1 MKQHGRASLRRCLAV
16 LFAALMVFSVLPLTA
31 MAEGIEGLSD
41 NTAKAAVGGAEALA
55 IGGEERPNATTV
67 YYKPV
72 TSIDTSKQYLITAT
86 YSGTVYAMTSEY
98 YSSSSNLQAAS
109 LTADGNGYIQ
119 ASDNTA
125 IDNTYLWTF
134 STTSG
139 GKVTNVSTGTQLYFY
154 ISSITLMSSGDTLVY
169 SGGNLYYS
177 GSSSYYLRYYS
188 SYSYFTATSYSSSAS
203 TITLYERVE
212 EDVAAAAESVEVNPS
227 VHAMAPNAT
236 KQLTATVYPTDAANK
251 NVTWTSDNNAVA
263 TVDAAGIVTAKTVGK
278 ATITATTAD
287 GGYTDTCVVTVTNNA
302 TKEVTM
308 FVNTLHAVPNEDY
321 LIGYTT
327 TSGETYIMSNAVS
340 NTSYLAAAEATLST
354 VDDVCGVADTTSC
367 ITALSD
373 GSEIPTTHQWYFG
386 ADADLYYTTIQNRAT
401 NYYLQRAAG
410 SNADTY
416 VDLSTAQNETTNGT
430 QSWARGTRSEGD
442 VTFIC
447 HINSQGTAYHF
458 VTFNTTNGDFRTY
471 YNTTGTGYTV
481 DLYVKR
487 TVTVVDSSATPTPTP
502 APGDEYKY
510 VVADQ
515 LEDGGE
521 YIIVAADTY
530 AVSNNTVGSYGHYLS
545 PVSVTISGDE
555 CVVDSSVNVNE
566 ILWQAEGNTTDGF
579 TLKSLDDDKYM
590 TLDSS
595 EFLYP
600 GSGTEAI
607 KWKYDGTDLANS
619 ADSNGYYYLSYSDA
633 STSYPQRFTTSK
645 NTGNSIKIYRKV
657 NVQASTEP
665 NLTIEPAELTV
676 LLGGSGT
683 LTATAANIPE
693 SATDISYA
701 WTSDSES
708 VATVASVVGNPS
720 TATVTPVAT
729 GKATIT
735 CTVTYNE
742 GGAQQTLTA
751 TAVVNVVENYQVA
764 SITVPFAIRLELDK
778 GTVITPV
785 VVTAPEGGVY
795 GTDYTIEYVCDNE
808 SVADIAANGEVFTV
822 TAKSTGTVTV
832 TFTAINSHDSTQRV
846 SGSTVITVKKAD
858 LIPAPEIG
866 EGGGEKPI
874 YKKVY
879 VLVDNVEEADGNYI
893 IATSSSEGTAY
904 ALYDNGSSSY
914 VQRGSVTIQSGSTDI
929 YGAYG
934 KYIEPSS
941 DAYVWEWRY
950 DSTNSTYGRRG
961 TVWNV
966 GTGRGL
972 RNNSGSATMDP
983 EYASYVYSI
992 PLTSGGNRIMNR
1004 SSNSSYYLY
1013 YSSGYT
1019 WSTSYAGTFYFYK
1032 EMIVQTGTESVD
1044 SGVEIYLD
1052 GEKISQKEKAIEG
1065 VVQGQESSVTL
1076 TGTPVNIPAGATN
1089 KSAVWTLTKT
1099 DGAIKSVDSSSGVV
1113 TLAGSLGYGIIE
1125 VTYTYTYG
1133 GTTYTVK
1140 NYTKLVVSSFKPMTG
1155 TGETVT
1161 KRTIYKLV
1169 TSLTDGKNYIIVNG
1183 SSAAGTRQALKPG
1196 GDNSTLF
1203 SGTYT
1208 PPNGGT
1214 ASPYTAYIVGD
1225 GEVVVNAADSVSS
1238 VRYIETDD
1246 MHVVWRYDAD
1256 DASTSN
1262 YGYFTNVGTARK
1274 LTFDNEL
1281 EGYTSYYMLTA
1292 DDTFSNAWYYSNNKI
1307 YMPNNSY
1314 YAGIYT
1320 TKVSGGGYRL
1330 YTSATSTSSSSLQSF
1345 YIFEETE
1352 IETVSTAEV
1361 SVDIYDGSKLVSG
1374 GVVSVN
1380 DTSSTLPLT
1389 AQTNYNGTGQI
1400 AWSIISGEN
1409 IASIDQNGVVT
1420 FAANTSG
1427 KVLVQ
1432 VTFTFGDGQ
1441 TATNY
1446 VTLDVRSGGQLTD
1459 TSDRDNF
1466 PEYPNEGSV
1475 RLEKT
1480 ADADETEF
1488 AKTGVGTVELFVRG
1502 VPVQSKGVDVV
1513 LVVDTSG
1520 SMEYDLTGAAATSG
1534 NDKMSIAKAAA
1545 INFANTLLTVTNP
1558 DGTISYTD
1566 NRLAVVSFASD
1577 AAVLTG
1583 TSPLVADS
1591 RALVSVNSSSDMSS
1605 ITTAINSMSA
1615 NGGTNYDAAFKT
1627 AYDILR
1633 DAQEQGGDRKQ
1644 YVVFVT
1650 DGAPGIYN
1658 NAKLDSTTFPKAGDY
1673 YTTTEIET
1681 MSAQWYNWTQGV
1693 APVWSSMPTA
1703 AANNFAEYAYADNIY
1718 AAAIKGTTFAGSNFK
1733 DSWKTNLDITA
1744 MLGAGIYGIS
1754 LGMKGGSQIIGLKT
1768 DSSGTTGWTAFTSAQ
1783 CTNLINRLCN
1793 KDIFAADSTEELTAA
1808 FEKIGKE
1815 VLQAGTNATVRDTI
1829 GADYD
1834 LQIKPFNY
1842 IDTANPRETDFESSI
1857 EVRKYTVDANGNRTG
1872 AYETIEKVTFNAAG
1886 TEAYSTLKT
1895 GNIMTWDGEN
1905 YTITAENFTYTSS
1918 DKRFVWKFDTIVSD
1932 DMAIRFNVY
1941 LTGTKEGSRE
1951 GGLYDT
1957 NSWANLTYTNY
1968 LGTDCRLA
1976 FEKPA
1981 LPWQNARVTYKF
1993 FLVDVNGNPV
2003 NKDGTRVNYANLTY
2017 VGTEKTIK
2025 LGDAAFTA
2033 MSGADGRYSVELN
2046 AATLK
2051 ALQSEL
2057 SAYALYD
2064 ESAAVTIHTDT
2075 TGAWGGYSITKGNTP
2090 DTTAVWPKPGAK
2102 ESFADVAD
2110 AAGNNFTNITVA
2122 FAVVFNV
2129 KLIPDAVVIDFG
2141 LPVDINVMQNDL
2153 VSQVSGR
2160 LYGLTLN
2167 TEAAPDFESAYTVS
2181 VAKVTTVGEKL
2192 SGLKYGHATIQNET
2206 TVRYTPG
2213 SMQMSQ
2219 PEVFGYEVS
2228 GTSDVNGVMT
2238 TKYIRSTVTVIPAT
2252 TIYYE
2257 DNFSNTDGTSYIT
2270 YNNGVSR
2277 WELVGQGVSGTVVQ
2291 DTDYVGS
2298 GNNYGYDS
2306 HYDNCTTFS
2315 LNQAHKVTVTREN
2328 YESILADSTK
2338 TWPTASFRF
2347 TGTGFD
2353 VISLTN
2359 ADTGMIMVQV
2369 KDTNGTIVRSVFV
2382 DTYYS
2387 AVEVS
2392 GDLYQIPVI
2401 NIYDLPHGTYDV
2413 TITVPYLEMFD
2424 HTGSNGQPRG
2434 SYDMYIDG
2442 IRIYNPADGNEAAH
2456 GAHTEDDE
2464 AYPYVQELRN
2474 MMLAAAGDGPLSGP
2488 VFVDGNADTLQA
2500 SEYASNGPNNEV
2512 YLVGGQAIV
2521 FALQTVG
2528 KTKPAG
2534 VYVSMKSPTGEVKV
2548 RYGSA
2553 DETVSESTG
2562 LKYEERNMVTTSDM
2576 YYEIPENVLSWE
2588 KQPDGTWK
2596 TKVAVEIAN
2605 ISKREQRQILA
2616 LTNLKVTYASE
2627 PENGGEV
2634 RFTTTQQQSQVAYTQ
2649 IRDLMAEL
2657 YADSYDTEIRSAAFA
2672 TRTIDVNKTTELN
2685 VVTSTDANALIIRDK
2700 KGNVITPESISYEDK
2715 DGERHWKL
2723 TMTHKVSGI
2732 YIYKVSVE
2740 AAYGIMTDTPA
2751 TVVAYVVPGSV
2762 VRPRPS
2768 MPKPPL
2774 FGWM

>member
-1 MKQHGRASLRRCLAV
+1 MPERLYAGFEEATPIKRLSPHNERILKSKGVRLMKQYGRASLRRCLAV

-67 YYKPV
+67 
-72 TSIDTSKQYLITAT
+72 
-86 YSGTVYAMTSEY
+86 
-98 YSSSSNLQAAS
+98 
-109 LTADGNGYIQ
+109 
-119 ASDNTA
+119 
-125 IDNTYLWTF
+125 
-134 STTSG
+134 
-139 GKVTNVSTGTQLYFY
+139 
-154 ISSITLMSSGDTLVY
+154 
-169 SGGNLYYS
+169 
-177 GSSSYYLRYYS
+177 
-188 SYSYFTATSYSSSAS
+188 
-203 TITLYERVE
+203 
-212 EDVAAAAESVEVNPS
+212 ESVEVNPS
-227 VHAMAPNAT
+227 VHAMAPNTT

-251 NVTWTSDNNAVA
+251 NVTWTSDNNAIA
-263 TVDAAGIVTAKTVGK
+263 TVDAAGIVTAKTVGT

-287 GGYTDTCVVTVTNNA
+287 GSCTDTCVVTVTNNA

-327 TSGETYIMSNAVS
+327 NGDTYIMSNEVS
-340 NTSYLAAAEATLST
+340 NTSYLAAAGATLST
-354 VDDVCGVADTTSC
+354 VVDVCGVTDTTSC

-373 GSEIPTTHQWYFG
+373 GSAIPTTHQWYFG

-401 NYYLQRAAG
+401 DYYLQRAEG
-410 SNADTY
+410 SGDPTY
-416 VDLSTAQNETTNGT
+416 VGLLTAQTATTTGN
-430 QSWARGTRSEGD
+430 QSWTRGTSSEGD
-442 VTFIC
+442 VTFIY
-447 HINSQGTAYHF
+447 HRQGTKYHF
-458 VTFNTTNGDFRTY
+458 VTFDTENSCFGTY
-471 YNTTGTGYTV
+471 YNTIGKGGTV

-487 TVTVVDSSATPTPTP
+487 TVTVVDP
-502 APGDEYKY
+502 ASPEPG
-510 VVADQ
+510 V
-515 LEDGGE
+515 
-521 YIIVAADTY
+521 
-530 AVSNNTVGSYGHYLS
+530 
-545 PVSVTISGDE
+545 
-555 CVVDSSVNVNE
+555 
-566 ILWQAEGNTTDGF
+566 
-579 TLKSLDDDKYM
+579 
-590 TLDSS
+590 
-595 EFLYP
+595 
-600 GSGTEAI
+600 
-607 KWKYDGTDLANS
+607 
-619 ADSNGYYYLSYSDA
+619 
-633 STSYPQRFTTSK
+633 
-645 NTGNSIKIYRKV
+645 
-657 NVQASTEP
+657 
-665 NLTIEPAELTV
+665 TIEPAELTV
-676 LLGGSGT
+676 LPNGSGT
-683 LTATAANIPE
+683 LTATAVNIPE
-693 SATDISYA
+693 SASYE
-701 WTSDSES
+701 WTSGSES
-708 VATVASVVGNPS
+708 VATVASAAGNPS

-729 GKATIT
+729 GTATIT
-735 CTVTYNE
+735 CTVTYNNE

-751 TAVVNVVENYQVA
+751 TAVVNVVESIQVA

-808 SVADIAANGEVFTV
+808 SVADITTANGKVFTV

-832 TFTAINSHDSTQRV
+832 TFIAVNLRDNTQRV
-846 SGSTVITVKKAD
+846 SGSTVITVKEAG
-858 LIPAPEIG
+858 LIPAPET
-866 EGGGEKPI
+866 GGGEKPI

-879 VLVDNVEEADGNYI
+879 VLVDDVEKADGNYI
-893 IATSSSEGTAY
+893 IATSNSAGAAY

-914 VQRGSVTIQSGSTDI
+914 VQRGSVTIRSGSTGI

-941 DAYVWEWRY
+941 DSYVWGWRY
-950 DSTNSTYGRRG
+950 NSTDSTYGRRG
-961 TVWNV
+961 AVWNV
-966 GTGRGL
+966 GTGKGL
-972 RNNSGSATMDP
+972 YYATDSLNATVDSSHAVYWYSNPSSSAAHYITRRPSSSYLYYLGYNSSTYPYMWFD
-983 EYASYVYSI
+983 
-992 PLTSGGNRIMNR
+992 
-1004 SSNSSYYLY
+1004 SSYY
-1013 YSSGYT
+1013 GNQ
-1019 WSTSYAGTFYFYK
+1019 FYFYK
-1032 EMIVQTGTESVD
+1032 EMIVQTGTEPVD

-1099 DGAIKSVDSSSGVV
+1099 DGAIESVDSSSGVV
-1113 TLAGSLGYGIIE
+1113 TLAGGLGYGIIE
-1125 VTYTYTYG
+1125 ITYTYTYG

-1183 SSAAGTRQALKPG
+1183 SSVAGTRQALKPG

-1208 PPNGGT
+1208 PDGGT

-1246 MHVVWRYDAD
+1246 SNVVWRYSAAD
-1256 DASTSN
+1256 SSTAN

-1307 YMPNNSY
+1307 YILSGSY
-1314 YAGIYT
+1314 YAGIY

-1330 YTSATSTSSSSLQSF
+1330 YTSATSTSSSYLQSF

-1389 AQTNYNGTGQI
+1389 AQTNYNGTDGQI

-1545 INFANTLLTVTNP
+1545 INFANTLLTVKNP
-1558 DGTISYTD
+1558 DGTTSYTD

-1577 AAVLTG
+1577 ASVLTG

-1591 RALVSVNSSSDMSS
+1591 RALVSVNSSSDMTS
-1605 ITTAINSMSA
+1605 ITTAISSMSA
-1615 NGGTNYDAAFKT
+1615 TGGTNYDAAFKT

-1633 DAQEQGGDRKQ
+1633 DAQKQGGDRKQ

-1658 NAKLDSTTFPKAGDY
+1658 NAELDSTTFPKAGDY

-1693 APVWSSMPTA
+1693 APVWSSMPADA
-1703 AANNFAEYAYADNIY
+1703 AANFAEYAYADNIY

-1733 DSWKTNLDITA
+1733 DSWKTDLDITA

-1842 IDTANPRETDFESSI
+1842 IDKANPRQTDFESSI
-1857 EVRKYTVDANGNRTG
+1857 EVRKYTVDGNGNRTG
-1872 AYETIEKVTFNAAG
+1872 AYETIEKVTFNAYG

-1895 GNIMTWDGEN
+1895 GNIMTLDGEN

-1918 DKRFVWKFDTIVSD
+1918 NKRFVWKFDTIISD

-1941 LTGTKEGSRE
+1941 LTGTREGSRE

-1968 LGTDCRLA
+1968 LGTDCRLT

-1993 FLVDVNGNPV
+1993 FLVDESGRPV
-2003 NKDGTRVNYANLTY
+2003 NKDGALVNYANLTY

-2025 LGDAAFTA
+2025 LGDAAFVET
-2033 MSGADGRYSVELN
+2033 SDGRYSVELS
-2046 AATLK
+2046 AAALK

-2064 ESAAVTIHTDT
+2064 VRAAVTIRTDT
-2075 TGAWGGYSITKGNTP
+2075 MGTWGGYSITKGNTP
-2090 DTTAVWPKPGAK
+2090 DTTAVWPKPGA
-2102 ESFADVAD
+2102 D
-2110 AAGNNFTNITVA
+2110 ATFDGVDDAENNFTNVTVA

-2160 LYGLTLN
+2160 LYGLTTN
-2167 TEAAPDFESAYTVS
+2167 TTAAPEVANAYDEPVAS
-2181 VAKVTTVGEKL
+2181 VTAIGTKL
-2192 SGLKYGHATIQNET
+2192 NLTYGHATIRNDT
-2206 TVRYTPG
+2206 TIRYTPS
-2213 SMQMSQ
+2213 SMQMNQ
-2219 PEVFGYEVS
+2219 PEVFGYEVT
-2228 GTSDVNGVMT
+2228 GTSEVDGT

-2257 DNFSNTDGTSYIT
+2257 DNFSNSDGTSYIT
-2270 YNNGVSR
+2270 YNNGVSE
-2277 WELVGQGVSGTVVQ
+2277 WKLVGQGVSGTVVQ

-2306 HYDNCTTFS
+2306 HYDNCATFS
-2315 LNQAHKVTVTREN
+2315 LNQAHKVTVTKAQ
-2328 YESILADSTK
+2328 YDSIPAGSTE

-2369 KDTNGTIVRSVFV
+2369 RKTNGDIVKSVFV

-2387 AVEVS
+2387 GEGVEVN
-2392 GDLYQIPVI
+2392 GNLYQIPVI

-2424 HTGSNGQPRG
+2424 HTGIDGQPSG

-2442 IRIYNPADGNEAAH
+2442 IRIYNPAGDNAAAH

-2474 MMLAAAGDGPLSGP
+2474 MMLAAAGDQLSGP
-2488 VFVDGNADTLQA
+2488 VFVDGNAETVDA

-2512 YLVGGQAIV
+2512 YLASGQAIV

-2528 KTKPAG
+2528 KIKPAG

-2548 RYGSA
+2548 QYGNAA
-2553 DETVSESTG
+2553 DTVNPSTG

-2588 KQPDGTWK
+2588 KQQNGTWK
-2596 TKVAVEIAN
+2596 TKVAVQIAN
-2605 ISKREQRQILA
+2605 SGTKGQILA
-2616 LTNLKVTYASE
+2616 LTNLKVTYASA
-2627 PENGGEV
+2627 PTNGEV

-2751 TVVAYVVPGSV
+2751 TVVAYVVPRSV
-2762 VRPRPS
+2762 VRPKPS

>member
-72 TSIDTSKQYLITAT
+72 ESIDPSKQYLITKT
-86 YSGTVYAMTSEY
+86 DGGTVYAMTSEY
-98 YSSSSNLQAAS
+98 YSQSGGLQAVS
-109 LTADGNGYIQ
+109 LTADSNGYIQ

-125 IDNTYLWTF
+125 IDDTYLWTF
-134 STTSG
+134 STTNG
-139 GKVTNVSTGTQLYFY
+139 GKVKNAETNTYLAANAYSYLILSDSGATFSYGSNQLSSADVSSYPY
-154 ISSITLMSSGDTLVY
+154 IAF
-169 SGGNLYYS
+169 
-177 GSSSYYLRYYS
+177 SSSYK
-188 SYSYFTATSYSSSAS
+188 YFNFDSSAA
-203 TITLYERVE
+203 TITLYERVVE
-212 EDVAAAAESVEVNPS
+212 AKSVEVNPP
-227 VHAMAPNAT
+227 VHAMAPNAI
-236 KQLTATVYPTDAANK
+236 KQLTAVVYPTNATNK
-251 NVTWTSDNNAVA
+251 NVTWTSNNDAVA
-263 TVDAAGIVTAKTVGK
+263 TVDDKGLVTANAVGT
-278 ATITATTAD
+278 ATITATTED

-308 FVNTLHAVPNEDY
+308 FVNTLHAIPNEDY

-327 TSGETYIMSNAVS
+327 ESGHTYIMSNEVS
-340 NTSYLAAAEATLST
+340 NTNYLKAAGATLST
-354 VDDVCGVADTTSC
+354 VGDVCGVTDTTSC
-367 ITALSD
+367 VTALSD

-386 ADADLYYTTIQNRAT
+386 ADADLDYTTIQNKET
-401 NYYLQRAAG
+401 NYYLQRAEG
-410 SNADTY
+410 SGAPTY
-416 VDLSTAQNETTNGT
+416 VGLSTAQNATTTGN
-430 QSWARGTRSEGD
+430 QSCTRGTSSQGD

-447 HINSQGTAYHF
+447 HINSSSTAYHF
-458 VTFNTTNGDFRTY
+458 VTFDTTYGDFRTY

-481 DLYVKR
+481 DLYAKR
-487 TVTVVDSSATPTPTP
+487 TVTVVDP
-502 APGDEYKY
+502 ASPEPG
-510 VVADQ
+510 V
-515 LEDGGE
+515 
-521 YIIVAADTY
+521 
-530 AVSNNTVGSYGHYLS
+530 
-545 PVSVTISGDE
+545 
-555 CVVDSSVNVNE
+555 
-566 ILWQAEGNTTDGF
+566 
-579 TLKSLDDDKYM
+579 
-590 TLDSS
+590 
-595 EFLYP
+595 
-600 GSGTEAI
+600 
-607 KWKYDGTDLANS
+607 
-619 ADSNGYYYLSYSDA
+619 
-633 STSYPQRFTTSK
+633 
-645 NTGNSIKIYRKV
+645 
-657 NVQASTEP
+657 
-665 NLTIEPAELTV
+665 TIEPAELTV
-676 LLGGSGT
+676 LLNGSGT
-683 LTATAANIPE
+683 LTATAVNIPE

-701 WTSDSES
+701 WTSGSES
-708 VATVASVVGNPS
+708 VATVASVKGNPS
-720 TATVTPVAT
+720 TAAVMHAAIGT
-729 GKATIT
+729 ATIT

-751 TAVVNVVENYQVA
+751 TATVNVVENYQVA
-764 SITVPFAIRLELDK
+764 SITVPSAISLELDK

-795 GTDYTIEYVCDNE
+795 ETDYTIEYVCDNAN
-808 SVADIAANGEVFTV
+808 VADITTANGEVFTV
-822 TAKSTGTVTV
+822 TAKSAGTVTV
-832 TFTAINSHDSTQRV
+832 TFTAINSHNNTQRV
-846 SGSTVITVKKAD
+846 SGSTVITVKEAD
-858 LIPAPEIG
+858 SIPAPETG

-879 VLVDNVEEADGNYI
+879 VLVDNVGAADGNYI
-893 IATSSSEGTAY
+893 IATSGSEGTATV
-904 ALYDNGSSSY
+904 LYDNGTSDY
-914 VQRGSVTIQSGSTDI
+914 LQNTTLTIKAADGLI
-929 YGAYG
+929 NAP
-934 KYIEPSS
+934 YIECN
-941 DAYVWEWRY
+941 DTKCVWGWRY
-950 DSTNSTYGRRG
+950 QDTNKTYGRWG
-961 TVWNV
+961 NLYNA

-972 RNNSGSATMDP
+972 YNSGDEENKNYYAKVNADTSTDVYSYNNYLITNAANYYPHYLGSFEDSSRPYVWWYNNSTTNA
-983 EYASYVYSI
+983 I
-992 PLTSGGNRIMNR
+992 KW
-1004 SSNSSYYLY
+1004 YY
-1013 YSSGYT
+1013 
-1019 WSTSYAGTFYFYK
+1019 YK
-1032 EMIVQTGTESVD
+1032 EQYIETGAEPVD

-1065 VVQGQESSVTL
+1065 VVQGKESSVTL
-1076 TGTPVNIPAGATN
+1076 TGTPVNIPAGAIN
-1089 KSAVWTLTKT
+1089 KSAVWTLTKK
-1099 DGAIKSVDSSSGVV
+1099 DGGAIKNVDSNGVV
-1113 TLAGSLGYGIIE
+1113 TLAGGLGYGIIE
-1125 VTYTYTYG
+1125 ITYTYRYG
-1133 GTTYTVK
+1133 DKTYTVK
-1140 NYTKLVVSSFKPMTG
+1140 NYTKLVVSSFKPLTG

-1169 TSLTDGKNYIIVNG
+1169 ENLTNGRNYIIVNG

-1203 SGTYT
+1203 SGTYD
-1208 PPNGGT
+1208 GT
-1214 ASPYTAYIVGD
+1214 EYTAYIVGD
-1225 GEVVVNAADSVSS
+1225 GEVVVNAADSVSD
-1238 VRYIETDD
+1238 VMYIETDD
-1246 MHVVWRYDAD
+1246 MHVVWRYDAKD
-1256 DASTSN
+1256 STTN

-1274 LTFDNEL
+1274 LTWDNKL
-1281 EGYTSYYMLTA
+1281 PGYTNYYMLSA
-1292 DDTFSNAWYYSNNKI
+1292 DNTFSSEWYYSNNKI
-1307 YMPNNSY
+1307 YTPDVSNY
-1314 YAGIYT
+1314 YYDYAGIYT

-1330 YTSATSTSSSSLQSF
+1330 LYTSATSTSSSDLQSF

-1352 IETVSTAEV
+1352 IETEV

-1400 AWSIISGEN
+1400 AWSIISGGN
-1409 IASIDQNGVVT
+1409 IASIDDQNGVVT
-1420 FAANTSG
+1420 FTANTSG

-1432 VTFTFGDGQ
+1432 VTFTFGNGQ

-1520 SMEYDLTGAAATSG
+1520 SMEDDINGNGTDTGNYDS
-1534 NDKMSIAKAAA
+1534 
-1545 INFANTLLTVTNP
+1545 ANQKIKLARSAVNSFIDAVMRVTDAN
-1558 DGTISYTD
+1558 GEYEENKWTD
-1566 NRLAVVSFASD
+1566 NRI
-1577 AAVLTG
+1577 
-1583 TSPLVADS
+1583 
-1591 RALVSVNSSSDMSS
+1591 ALVTFSNGANVHTGIYGSANAGALVGVDSLSDLNSLKSSVNSIYAS
-1605 ITTAINSMSA
+1605 
-1615 NGGTNYDAAFKT
+1615 GGTNYDAAFKA
-1627 AYDILR
+1627 AYDILA
-1633 DAQEQGGDRKQ
+1633 DAKLQSGYDRKQ
-1644 YVVFVT
+1644 YVIFLT
-1650 DGAPGIYN
+1650 DGAPGVYNTIDMMDAFDAVN
-1658 NAKLDSTTFPKAGDY
+1658 NASGTAANS
-1673 YTTTEIET
+1673 I
-1681 MSAQWYNWTQGV
+1681 SSSWYNWICGI
-1693 APVWSSMPTA
+1693 APTSSTNYLNPSY
-1703 AANNFAEYAYADNIY
+1703 AEKCSKYAFSDNYYAK
-1718 AAAIKGTTFAGSNFK
+1718 AIKAAVLSEFGEKKTVAQELGISQTLDADIFGISFGMSGGSK
-1733 DSWKTNLDITA
+1733 
-1744 MLGAGIYGIS
+1744 IYGD
-1754 LGMKGGSQIIGLKT
+1754 IGL
-1768 DSSGTTGWTAFTSAQ
+1768 TSAQ

-1842 IDTANPRETDFESSI
+1842 IDTANPRKTDFESSI

-1886 TEAYSTLKT
+1886 KEAYSTLKT

-1918 DKRFVWKFDTIVSD
+1918 NKRFVWKFDTIISD

-1941 LTGTKEGSRE
+1941 LTGTREGSRE

-1968 LGTDCRLA
+1968 LGTDCRLT

-1993 FLVDVNGNPV
+1993 FLVDESGKPV
-2003 NKDGTRVNYANLTY
+2003 NKDGALVNYANLTY

-2033 MSGADGRYSVELN
+2033 MSGADDHYSVELN
-2046 AATLK
+2046 AADLK

-2064 ESAAVTIHTDT
+2064 VRAAVTIHTNT
-2075 TGAWGGYSITKGNTP
+2075 TGTWGGYSITKGNTLTA
-2090 DTTAVWPKPGAK
+2090 TTAVWPKPGAK
-2102 ESFADVAD
+2102 ESFAGVDD
-2110 AAGNNFTNITVA
+2110 DDGNNFTNVTVA

-2153 VSQVSGR
+2153 VSQVNGQ

-2167 TEAAPDFESAYTVS
+2167 IEAKPDFASAYPSS
-2181 VAKVTTVGEKL
+2181 VANVTTVGQKL
-2192 SGLKYGHATIQNET
+2192 DFTYGHATIRNDT
-2206 TVRYTPG
+2206 TIRYTPS
-2213 SMQMSQ
+2213 SMQMNQ
-2219 PEVFGYEVS
+2219 PEVFGYEVEVT
-2228 GTSDVNGVMT
+2228 GTSEADGT
-2238 TKYIRSTVTVIPAT
+2238 PTPKYISSTVTVIPAT

-2257 DNFSNTDGTSYIT
+2257 DNFSNSDGTSYIT
-2270 YNNGVSR
+2270 YNNGVSE
-2277 WELVGQGVSGTVVQ
+2277 WKLVGEGVSGTVVQ

-2306 HYDNCTTFS
+2306 HYDNCATFS
-2315 LNQAHKVTVTREN
+2315 LGKAHKVTVKKEH
-2328 YESILADSTK
+2328 YESISADSTK

-2359 ADTGMIMVQV
+2359 AETGMIMVQV
-2369 KDTNGTIVRSVFV
+2369 RRTTDGKIVKSVFV

-2387 AVEVS
+2387 GVEVN

-2401 NIYDLPHGTYDV
+2401 NIYGLPHGTYDV

-2424 HTGSNGQPRG
+2424 HTGIDGKPSG

-2442 IRIYNPADGNEAAH
+2442 IRIYNPAGDDETANN
-2456 GAHTEDDE
+2456 AHTEDDE

-2474 MMLAAAGDGPLSGP
+2474 MMIAAASGGQPSRP
-2488 VFVDGNADTLQA
+2488 VFVDGNATADANAYQSA
-2500 SEYASNGPNNEV
+2500 GPNNEV
-2512 YLVGGQAIV
+2512 YLAHGQSIV

-2528 KTKPAG
+2528 TTKPAG

-2548 RYGSA
+2548 RYDSA
-2553 DETVSESTG
+2553 AEAVNESTG

-2588 KQPDGTWK
+2588 QQEDGTWK
-2596 TKVAVEIAN
+2596 TKVAVQIAN
-2605 ISKREQRQILA
+2605 ISTPGQGQILA
-2616 LTNLKVTYASE
+2616 LTNLKVTYASAPTDNNGE
-2627 PENGGEV
+2627 NNGGV
-2634 RFTTTQQQSQVAYTQ
+2634 IFTTTQQQSQVAYTQ

-2740 AAYGIMTDTPA
+2740 AAYGIMTETPA
-2751 TVVAYVVPGSV
+2751 TVVAYVVPRSV
-2762 VRPRPS
+2762 VRPKPS

>member
-1 MKQHGRASLRRCLAV
+1 MKQYGRASLRRCLAA

-31 MAEGIEGLSD
+31 MAEGIEGPSD
-41 NTAKAAVGGAEALA
+41 NAARAAVGGDAEALA
-55 IGGEERPNATTV
+55 IGGEERSNAATV
-67 YYKPV
+67 YYKPA
-72 TSIDTSKQYLITAT
+72 TSIDTSKQYLITT
-86 YSGTVYAMTSEY
+86 KDNGTVYAMTSEY
-98 YSSSSNLQAAS
+98 FDSSYGGLQAVS
-109 LTADGNGYIQ
+109 LTADSNGYIQ
-119 ASDNTA
+119 ASANTA
-125 IDNTYLWTF
+125 IDNTCLWTF

-139 GKVTNVSTGTQLYFY
+139 GKVKNAETNTYLAAT
-154 ISSITLMSSGDTLVY
+154 ISGHLVLSSSGVTFSY
-169 SGGNLYYS
+169 
-177 GSSSYYLRYYS
+177 GSNQL
-188 SYSYFTATSYSSSAS
+188 SSADVS
-203 TITLYERVE
+203 SDPYIAFSSTYKYFDFKSFAATITLYERV
-212 EDVAAAAESVEVNPS
+212 VAAESVEVNPP

-236 KQLTATVYPTDAANK
+236 KQLKAVVYPTNATNK
-251 NVTWTSDNNAVA
+251 KVTWTSSNNDVA
-263 TVDAAGIVTAKTVGK
+263 TVDDTGHVTAKTVGT

-287 GGYTDTCVVTVTNNA
+287 GSCTDTCVVTVTNNA

-327 TSGETYIMSNAVS
+327 TNGDTYIMSNAVS
-340 NTSYLAAAEATLST
+340 NASYLAAAGATLST
-354 VDDVCGVADTTSC
+354 VGDVCDVTDTTSC

-386 ADADLYYTTIQNRAT
+386 ADADLDYTTIQNKET
-401 NYYLQRAAG
+401 NYYLQRAEG
-410 SNADTY
+410 ITADRY
-416 VDLSTAQNETTNGT
+416 VGLSTAKNATTNGT
-430 QSWARGTRSEGD
+430 QSWARGTRPQGD

-447 HINSQGTAYHF
+447 HINSQGTKYHF
-458 VTFNTTNGDFRTY
+458 VTFDTTNGDFRTY
-471 YNTTGTGYTV
+471 YNTEGTGYTV

-487 TVTVVDSSATPTPTP
+487 TVTVVDPT
-502 APGDEYKY
+502 
-510 VVADQ
+510 
-515 LEDGGE
+515 
-521 YIIVAADTY
+521 
-530 AVSNNTVGSYGHYLS
+530 
-545 PVSVTISGDE
+545 
-555 CVVDSSVNVNE
+555 
-566 ILWQAEGNTTDGF
+566 
-579 TLKSLDDDKYM
+579 
-590 TLDSS
+590 
-595 EFLYP
+595 
-600 GSGTEAI
+600 
-607 KWKYDGTDLANS
+607 
-619 ADSNGYYYLSYSDA
+619 
-633 STSYPQRFTTSK
+633 
-645 NTGNSIKIYRKV
+645 
-657 NVQASTEP
+657 STEP
-665 NLTIEPAELTV
+665 NVTIEPAELTV
-676 LLGGSGT
+676 LLNGGSGT
-683 LTATAANIPE
+683 LTATAVNIPE
-693 SATDISYA
+693 SATYE

-708 VATVASVVGNPS
+708 VAVAPASAEGNPS
-720 TATVTPVAT
+720 TATVTPVT
-729 GKATIT
+729 PGTATIT

-742 GGAQQTLTA
+742 GGAQKTLTA
-751 TAVVNVVENYQVA
+751 TAIVNVVENYQVA
-764 SITVPFAIRLELDK
+764 SITVPSEISLEPDK
-778 GTVITPV
+778 EINITPV

-808 SVADIAANGEVFTV
+808 SVADITANGGVFTV

-832 TFTAINSHDSTQRV
+832 TFIAINSQDNTQRV
-846 SGSTVITVKKAD
+846 SGSTVITVKEAD
-858 LIPAPEIG
+858 SIPAPETG

-879 VLVDNVEEADGNYI
+879 VLVDDVEEANGNYI
-893 IATSSSEGTAY
+893 IATSSSAGAAY

-914 VQRGSVTIQSGSTDI
+914 VQRGSVTIQSDSTGI

-934 KYIEPSS
+934 RYIEPSS
-941 DAYVWEWRY
+941 DSYVWGWLY
-950 DSTNSTYGRRG
+950 DSTNPTYGHRG
-961 TVWNV
+961 GVRNV
-966 GTGRGL
+966 GTGKELGADSSL
-972 RNNSGSATMDP
+972 NATVGSSALPWYSKPSSSAAPAAHYITSP
-983 EYASYVYSI
+983 VYINYS
-992 PLTSGGNRIMNR
+992 PN
-1004 SSNSSYYLY
+1004 SYYLRY
-1013 YSSGYT
+1013 NS
-1019 WSTSYAGTFYFYK
+1019 STSKYVWQTASSNVTPFYFYK
-1032 EMIVQTGTESVD
+1032 EMIVQTGTEPVD

-1065 VVQGQESSVTL
+1065 VVQGQESTVTL
-1076 TGTPVNIPAGATN
+1076 TGTPVNIPAGATD

-1099 DGAIKSVDSSSGVV
+1099 DGAIKSVDGSSGVV

-1125 VTYTYTYG
+1125 ITYTYTYG

-1161 KRTIYKLV
+1161 TKYV
-1169 TSLTDGKNYIIVNG
+1169 YVLTDTLEAGEEYIIVYNVN
-1183 SSAAGTRQALKPG
+1183 SVATNAKPITPGT
-1196 GDNSTLF
+1196 TTY
-1203 SGTYT
+1203 SGTY
-1208 PPNGGT
+1208 NGT
-1214 ASPYTAYIVGD
+1214 AYTMVHLLLGD
-1225 GEVVVNAADSVSS
+1225 SVTVNA
-1238 VRYIETDD
+1238 
-1246 MHVVWRYDAD
+1246 
-1256 DASTSN
+1256 
-1262 YGYFTNVGTARK
+1262 G
-1274 LTFDNEL
+1274 
-1281 EGYTSYYMLTA
+1281 
-1292 DDTFSNAWYYSNNKI
+1292 
-1307 YMPNNSY
+1307 
-1314 YAGIYT
+1314 
-1320 TKVSGGGYRL
+1320 
-1330 YTSATSTSSSSLQSF
+1330 TSATNNKPYIESDNARIVWRAISNGSDIALCNADSGRYMSYDAQKLNSESTTYYSAAAMDNLWMPITYSSTYASLQIDSKYLNLYNDYTETYGLQMHNSDRSKF
-1345 YIFEETE
+1345 YLYKRTT
-1352 IETVSTAEV
+1352 IETVDTAEV

-1380 DTSSTLPLT
+1380 DTSSALPLT
-1389 AQTNYNGTGQI
+1389 AQTNYNGTDGQI
-1400 AWSIISGEN
+1400 AWSIISGAN

-1475 RLEKT
+1475 RIEKT

-1502 VPVQSKGVDVV
+1502 VPVQSNGVDVV

-1520 SMEYDLTGAAATSG
+1520 SMKDYLTGAAATSD

-1545 INFANTLLTVTNP
+1545 ISFANTLLTVKNP

-1583 TSPLVADS
+1583 KSPLVADS

-1615 NGGTNYDAAFKT
+1615 TGGTNYDAAFKT

-1658 NAKLDSTTFPKAGDY
+1658 NAELDSTTFPKAGDY

-1693 APVWSSMPTA
+1693 APVWTNMPTA
-1703 AANNFAEYAYADNIY
+1703 AAANFAEYAYADNIY

-1733 DSWKTNLDITA
+1733 DSWKTNLDITS

-1754 LGMKGGSQIIGLKT
+1754 LGMKGGSQIIGVT
-1768 DSSGTTGWTAFTSAQ
+1768 TNSSGAEDWAEFTSAQ

-1842 IDTANPRETDFESSI
+1842 IDTAHPRETNFESSI
-1857 EVRKYTVDANGNRTG
+1857 EVRKYTVDASGNRTG

-1886 TEAYSTLKT
+1886 KEAYSTLKT
-1895 GNIMTWDGEN
+1895 GNIMTLDGEN

-1918 DKRFVWKFDTIVSD
+1918 DKRFVWKFDTIISD

-1941 LTGTKEGSRE
+1941 LTGTRKGSRE

-1968 LGTDCRLA
+1968 LGTDCRLT

-1993 FLVDVNGNPV
+1993 FLVDESGRPV
-2003 NKDGTRVNYANLTY
+2003 NKDGVLVNYANLTY

-2025 LGDAAFTA
+2025 LGDAEFEAIPN
-2033 MSGADGRYSVELN
+2033 ADGRYSVKLK
-2046 AATLK
+2046 AADLK

-2064 ESAAVTIHTDT
+2064 ESAAVTINTDT
-2075 TGAWGGYSITKGNTP
+2075 TGAWGGYSITKGNTLTA
-2090 DTTAVWPKPGAK
+2090 TTAVWPKPGA
-2102 ESFADVAD
+2102 D
-2110 AAGNNFTNITVA
+2110 ATFDGVDDAENNFTNVTVA

-2153 VSQVSGR
+2153 VSQVNGQ
-2160 LYGLTLN
+2160 LYGLTQD
-2167 TEAAPDFESAYTVS
+2167 TDAAPDFASAYATP
-2181 VAKVTTVGEKL
+2181 VASVTTVGEKL
-2192 SGLKYGHATIQNET
+2192 NNLKYGHATIQNDT
-2206 TVRYTPG
+2206 TVRYTPS
-2213 SMQMSQ
+2213 SMQMNQ
-2219 PEVFGYEVS
+2219 PEVFGYEVT
-2228 GTSDVNGVMT
+2228 GTSEDNGTST

-2257 DNFSNTDGTSYIT
+2257 DNFSNSDGTSYIT
-2270 YNNGVSR
+2270 YNNGVSQ
-2277 WELVGQGVSGTVVQ
+2277 WGLVGQGVSGTVVQ
-2291 DTDYVGS
+2291 DTDYVGG

-2306 HYDNCTTFS
+2306 HYDNCATFS
-2315 LNQAHKVTVTREN
+2315 LDQAHKVTVTKAQ

-2359 ADTGMIMVQV
+2359 AETGMIMVQV
-2369 KDTNGTIVRSVFV
+2369 KDTHGAIVKSVFV

-2387 AVEVS
+2387 GKVEVN

-2401 NIYDLPHGTYDV
+2401 NIYGLQHGTYDV

-2424 HTGSNGQPRG
+2424 HTGSNGQPDG

-2442 IRIYNPADGNEAAH
+2442 IRIYNPAGDNAAAH

-2474 MMLAAAGDGPLSGP
+2474 MMIAAASGGQLSGS
-2488 VFVDGNADTLQA
+2488 VFVDGNAATAEA
-2500 SEYASNGPNNEV
+2500 SVYQSDGPNNEV
-2512 YLVGGQAIV
+2512 YLASGQSIV

-2528 KTKPAG
+2528 TTKPAG

-2548 RYGSA
+2548 RYGSVG
-2553 DETVSESTG
+2553 EKVSESTG

-2588 KQPDGTWK
+2588 QQADRTWK
-2596 TKVAVEIAN
+2596 TKVAVQIAN
-2605 ISKREQRQILA
+2605 ISGTAGQILA
-2616 LTNLKVTYASE
+2616 LTNLKVTYASD
-2627 PENGGEV
+2627 PTNGEV

-2751 TVVAYVVPGSV
+2751 TVVAYVVPRSV
-2762 VRPRPS
+2762 VRPKPS

>member
-1 MKQHGRASLRRCLAV
+1 MKQYGRASLRRCLAA

-31 MAEGIEGLSD
+31 MAEGIEGPSA
-41 NTAKAAVGGAEALA
+41 NAAKAAVGGDAEALA
-55 IGGEERPNATTV
+55 IGGEERSNAATV

-72 TSIDTSKQYLITAT
+72 TAIDTSKQYLIAVR
-86 YSGTVYAMTSEY
+86 SGTDVYAMTSEY
-98 YSSSSNLQAAS
+98 YDSSSSSNLKAAP
-109 LTADGNGYIQ
+109 LTAESNGYIQ
-119 ASDNTA
+119 ASANTA
-125 IDNTYLWTF
+125 IDNTCLWTF
-134 STTSG
+134 SATSG
-139 GKVTNVSTGTQLYFY
+139 GKVTNVSTGTQLYFDTY
-154 ISSITLMSSGDTLVY
+154 SSSITLMSSGHTLVY
-169 SGGNLYYS
+169 SGDNLYYS
-177 GSSSYYLRYYS
+177 SIFSTYYYYLRYDS
-188 SYSYFTATSYSSSAS
+188 SGSYFTSSSSSAA
-203 TITLYERVE
+203 TITLYEKVKE
-212 EDVAAAAESVEVNPS
+212 EVEVNPP
-227 VHAMAPNAT
+227 VHAMAPNET
-236 KQLTATVYPTDAANK
+236 KQLTAVVYPTNAANK
-251 NVTWTSDNNAVA
+251 NVTWTSNNNDIA
-263 TVDAAGIVTAKTVGK
+263 TVDGTGLVTAKAAGT
-278 ATITATTAD
+278 ATITATTED
-287 GGYTDTCVVTVTNNA
+287 GGHTDTCVVTVTNNA
-302 TKEVTM
+302 TKKVTM
-308 FVNTLHAVPNEDY
+308 FVNTLHAVPDEDY

-327 TSGETYIMSNAVS
+327 NGHTYIMSDVVS
-340 NTSYLAAAEATLST
+340 NASYLAAAEATLSN
-354 VDDVCGVADTTSC
+354 VGNVCGITDTTSC

-386 ADADLYYTTIQNRAT
+386 ADADLGYTTIQNRAT
-401 NYYLQRAAG
+401 NDYLQRAEG
-410 SNADTY
+410 SNAPEY
-416 VDLSTAQNETTNGT
+416 VGLSTAKNPTTTGN
-430 QSWARGTRSEGD
+430 QSWRRGTSSEGD
-442 VTFIC
+442 VTFIY
-447 HINSQGTAYHF
+447 HRQGTKYHF
-458 VTFNTTNGDFRTY
+458 VAFDTENSCFGTY
-471 YNTTGTGYTV
+471 YNTIGKGGTV

-487 TVTVVDSSATPTPTP
+487 TVTVVDP
-502 APGDEYKY
+502 
-510 VVADQ
+510 
-515 LEDGGE
+515 
-521 YIIVAADTY
+521 
-530 AVSNNTVGSYGHYLS
+530 
-545 PVSVTISGDE
+545 
-555 CVVDSSVNVNE
+555 
-566 ILWQAEGNTTDGF
+566 
-579 TLKSLDDDKYM
+579 
-590 TLDSS
+590 
-595 EFLYP
+595 
-600 GSGTEAI
+600 
-607 KWKYDGTDLANS
+607 
-619 ADSNGYYYLSYSDA
+619 
-633 STSYPQRFTTSK
+633 
-645 NTGNSIKIYRKV
+645 
-657 NVQASTEP
+657 ASTEP
-665 NLTIEPAELTV
+665 GVTIEPAELTV
-676 LLGGSGT
+676 LPNGSGT
-683 LTATAANIPE
+683 LTATAVNIPE
-693 SATDISYA
+693 SASYE

-708 VATVASVVGNPS
+708 VAVAPAAGNPS
-720 TATVTPVAT
+720 TATVTGVAT
-729 GKATIT
+729 GTATIT

-742 GGAQQTLTA
+742 GGAPQTLTA
-751 TAVVNVVENYQVA
+751 TAVVNVVASIQVA
-764 SITVPFAIRLELDK
+764 SITVPSAISLELDEV
-778 GTVITPV
+778 TDITPV
-785 VVTAPEGGVY
+785 VVTAPEGGEY
-795 GTDYTIEYVCDNE
+795 ETDYTIEYVCDNK
-808 SVADIAANGEVFTV
+808 SVADITTANGEVFTV
-822 TAKSTGTVTV
+822 TAKSVGTVTV
-832 TFTAINSHDSTQRV
+832 TFIAVNLRDNTQRV
-846 SGSTVITVKKAD
+846 SGSTVITVKEAD
-858 LIPAPEIG
+858 SIPAPETG

-879 VLVDNVEEADGNYI
+879 VLVDDVEEANGNYI
-893 IATSSSEGTAY
+893 IATSNSEGNAY
-904 ALYDNGSSSY
+904 ALHDNGTDY
-914 VQRGSVTIQSGSTDI
+914 VQRDSVTIKSGSKGI

-934 KYIEPSS
+934 MYIEPSS
-941 DAYVWEWRY
+941 DAYVWGWQY
-950 DSTNSTYGRRG
+950 NSTDSDYGRLG
-961 TVWNV
+961 SVWNV

-983 EYASYVYSI
+983 KYAARVYSI
-992 PLTSGGNRIMNR
+992 PLTSGGNRIMNP

-1019 WSTSYAGTFYFYK
+1019 WSKSRADTFYFYK
-1032 EMIVQTGTESVD
+1032 EMIVQTGTEHVN

-1065 VVQGQESSVTL
+1065 VVQGKESSVTL

-1089 KSAVWTLTKT
+1089 QSAVWTLTKNG
-1099 DGAIKSVDSSSGVV
+1099 GAIKSVDSSGVV
-1113 TLAGSLGYGIIE
+1113 TLTGDLGYGIIE
-1125 VTYTYTYG
+1125 VTYTYTYDG
-1133 GTTYTVK
+1133 KTYTVK

-1155 TGETVT
+1155 TGNTVT

-1169 TSLTDGKNYIIVNG
+1169 DDLTDGKNYIIVNG

-1225 GEVVVNAADSVSS
+1225 GEVVVNAGDSVSDYAN
-1238 VRYIETDD
+1238 YIETDD
-1246 MHVVWRYDAD
+1246 SNVVWRYSVAD
-1256 DASTSN
+1256 SSTAN

-1274 LTFDNEL
+1274 LTWDDEL
-1281 EGYTSYYMLTA
+1281 KGYTDYCMLSA
-1292 DDTFSNAWYYSNNKI
+1292 DDTFSCKWYYRNNKI
-1307 YMPNNSY
+1307 YTPDYQNK
-1314 YAGIYT
+1314 GICT
-1320 TKVSGGGYRL
+1320 NKVSGGGYIL
-1330 YTSATSTSSSSLQSF
+1330 SSSNMQSF

-1352 IETVSTAEV
+1352 IETVDTAEV

-1400 AWSIISGEN
+1400 AWSIISGAN

-1432 VTFTFGDGQ
+1432 VRFTFDNNGQTQ

-1475 RLEKT
+1475 RIEKT

-1520 SMEYDLTGAAATSG
+1520 SMEDYLTGAEATSG

-1591 RALVSVNSSSDMSS
+1591 RALVSVSSSSDMSA

-1615 NGGTNYDAAFKT
+1615 TGGTNYDAAFKT

-1658 NAKLDSTTFPKAGDY
+1658 NAELDSTTFPKADTY

-1693 APVWSSMPTA
+1693 APVWSSMPADA
-1703 AANNFAEYAYADNIY
+1703 AANFAEYAYADNIY

-1733 DSWKTNLDITA
+1733 DSWKTNLDITS

-1754 LGMKGGSQIIGLKT
+1754 LGMKGGSQIIGVT
-1768 DSSGTTGWTAFTSAQ
+1768 TNSSGAEDWAEFTSAQ

-1793 KDIFAADSTEELTAA
+1793 KDIFAADSTAELTAA

-1842 IDTANPRETDFESSI
+1842 IDTAHPRETNFESSI

-1895 GNIMTWDGEN
+1895 GNIMTPDGEN

-1918 DKRFVWKFDTIVSD
+1918 DKRFVWKFDTIISD

-1941 LTGTKEGSRE
+1941 LTGTRKGSRE

-1968 LGTDCRLA
+1968 LGTDCRLT

-1993 FLVDVNGNPV
+1993 FLVDESGRPV
-2003 NKDGTRVNYANLTY
+2003 NKDGALVNYANLTY

-2025 LGDAAFTA
+2025 LGDAAFVP
-2033 MSGADGRYSVELN
+2033 MSGADGHYSVELK
-2046 AATLK
+2046 AADLK
-2051 ALQSEL
+2051 KLQSEL

-2064 ESAAVTIHTDT
+2064 VIAAVTIHTNT
-2075 TGAWGGYSITKGNTP
+2075 TGTWGGYSITKGKTP
-2090 DTTAVWPKPGAK
+2090 DTTAVWPKPGADAK
-2102 ESFADVAD
+2102 FVDAAD
-2110 AAGNNFTNITVA
+2110 ADENNFTNVTVA

-2153 VSQVSGR
+2153 VSQVNGQ
-2160 LYGLTLN
+2160 LYGLTPK
-2167 TEAAPDFESAYTVS
+2167 TDAAPDFASAPTEP
-2181 VAKVTTVGEKL
+2181 VANVTNVGGKL
-2192 SGLKYGHATIQNET
+2192 NLTYGHATIRNDT
-2206 TVRYTPG
+2206 TIRYTPS
-2213 SMQMSQ
+2213 SMQMNQ
-2219 PEVFGYEVS
+2219 PEVFGYEVT
-2228 GTSDVNGVMT
+2228 GTSEVDGTIT

-2257 DNFSNTDGTSYIT
+2257 DNFSNSNGTSYIT
-2270 YNNGVSR
+2270 YNNGVSE
-2277 WELVGQGVSGTVVQ
+2277 WKLVGEGVSGTVVQ

-2306 HYDNCTTFS
+2306 HYDNCATFS
-2315 LNQAHKVTVTREN
+2315 LDQAHKVTVTKAQ
-2328 YESILADSTK
+2328 YDSILADSTK
-2338 TWPTASFRF
+2338 TKTWPTASFSF

-2359 ADTGMIMVQV
+2359 AKTGMIMVQV
-2369 KDTNGTIVRSVFV
+2369 RRTTDGEIVKSVFV

-2387 AVEVS
+2387 GVEVN
-2392 GDLYQIPVI
+2392 GNLYQIPVI

-2424 HTGSNGQPRG
+2424 HTGSDGKPSG

-2442 IRIYNPADGNEAAH
+2442 IRIYNPAGDDETANN
-2456 GAHTEDDE
+2456 AHTEDDE

-2474 MMLAAAGDGPLSGP
+2474 MMITAANGGQLSGP
-2488 VFVDGNADTLQA
+2488 VFVDGKAATADA
-2500 SEYASNGPNNEV
+2500 SVYQSNGPNNEV
-2512 YLVGGQAIV
+2512 YLAHGQSIV

-2553 DETVSESTG
+2553 AEVVSASTG

-2588 KQPDGTWK
+2588 KQQDGTWK
-2596 TKVAVEIAN
+2596 TKVAVQIAN
-2605 ISKREQRQILA
+2605 ISTPGQGQILA
-2616 LTNLKVTYASE
+2616 LTNLKVTYASD
-2627 PENGGEV
+2627 PTNGEV
-2634 RFTTTQQQSQVAYTQ
+2634 SFTTTQQQSQVAYTQ

-2751 TVVAYVVPGSV
+2751 TVVAYVVPRSV
-2762 VRPRPS
+2762 VRPKPS

>member
-1 MKQHGRASLRRCLAV
+1 MKQYGRASLRRCLAA

-31 MAEGIEGLSD
+31 MAEGIEGPST
-41 NTAKAAVGGAEALA
+41 NAAKAAVGGDAEALA
-55 IGGEERPNATTV
+55 IGGEERPNAATV
-67 YYKPV
+67 YYMPA
-72 TSIDTSKQYLITAT
+72 TSIDTSKQYLIAVT
-86 YSGTVYAMTSEY
+86 SGTDVYAMTSEY
-98 YSSSSNLQAAS
+98 YNSSSSINLKAAS

-125 IDNTYLWTF
+125 IDDTYLWTF
-134 STTSG
+134 SETNG
-139 GKVTNVSTGTQLYFY
+139 GKVTNVKTGTRLYFL
-154 ISSITLMSSGDTLVY
+154 ISSIKLDSSGDTLVY
-169 SGGNLYYS
+169 DGGNLYYS
-177 GSSSYYLRYYS
+177 GIFTSYLRYYS
-188 SYSYFTATSYSSSAS
+188 SESYFAATSDSSSAA
-203 TITLYERVE
+203 TITLYERVAE
-212 EDVAAAAESVEVNPS
+212 EETVAAESVEVNPP
-227 VHAMAPNAT
+227 VHAMVPNAT
-236 KQLTATVYPTDAANK
+236 KQLTAVVYPTDAANK
-251 NVTWTSDNNAVA
+251 NVTWTSSNDAIA
-263 TVDAAGIVTAKTVGK
+263 TVDGTGLVTAKAVGK
-278 ATITATTAD
+278 ATITATTED

-327 TSGETYIMSNAVS
+327 KSGNTYIMSNAVS
-340 NTSYLAAAEATLST
+340 KTSYLAAAGATLST
-354 VDDVCGVADTTSC
+354 VGNVCGVTDTTSC

-386 ADADLYYTTIQNRAT
+386 ADADLDFTTIQNRAT

-410 SNADTY
+410 STAKTY
-416 VDLSTAQNETTNGT
+416 VGLSTAQNATTNGN
-430 QSWARGTRSEGD
+430 QSWARGTTSEGN

-447 HINSQGTAYHF
+447 HYDSSGTAYHF

-471 YNTTGTGYTV
+471 YNTTGEGYTV

-487 TVTVVDSSATPTPTP
+487 TVTVEDSSATPTP
-502 APGDEYKY
+502 
-510 VVADQ
+510 
-515 LEDGGE
+515 
-521 YIIVAADTY
+521 
-530 AVSNNTVGSYGHYLS
+530 SNV
-545 PVSVTISGDE
+545 
-555 CVVDSSVNVNE
+555 
-566 ILWQAEGNTTDGF
+566 
-579 TLKSLDDDKYM
+579 
-590 TLDSS
+590 
-595 EFLYP
+595 
-600 GSGTEAI
+600 
-607 KWKYDGTDLANS
+607 
-619 ADSNGYYYLSYSDA
+619 
-633 STSYPQRFTTSK
+633 
-645 NTGNSIKIYRKV
+645 
-657 NVQASTEP
+657 
-665 NLTIEPAELTV
+665 TIEPAELTV
-676 LLGGSGT
+676 LLNGSGT

-701 WTSDSES
+701 WTSGSES
-708 VATVASVVGNPS
+708 VATVAPVEGNPS
-720 TATVTPVAT
+720 TAAVTPVAIGT
-729 GKATIT
+729 ATIT

-751 TAVVNVVENYQVA
+751 TAIVNVVENYQVA
-764 SITVPFAIRLELDK
+764 SITVPSAIRLELDEV
-778 GTVITPV
+778 TDITPV

-846 SGSTVITVKKAD
+846 SGSTVITVKEAD
-858 LIPAPEIG
+858 LIPAPETG
-866 EGGGEKPI
+866 EGEKPI

-879 VLVDNVEEADGNYI
+879 VLVDNVEAADGNYI
-893 IATSSSEGTAY
+893 IATSSSAGPAY
-904 ALYDNGSSSY
+904 ALYDNGSLSY

-941 DAYVWEWRY
+941 DAYVWGWQY
-950 DSTNSTYGRRG
+950 DSTNSTYGRYG
-961 TVWNV
+961 KLKNV
-966 GTGRGL
+966 GTNDWL
-972 RNNSGSATMDP
+972 DYNDNS
-983 EYASYVYSI
+983 YAITSSYAIITYSYPSTTAGHKI
-992 PLTSGGNRIMNR
+992 VGNISNSPYYLGYYPSTYPYRWYS
-1004 SSNSSYYLY
+1004 SSND
-1013 YSSGYT
+1013 GDQ
-1019 WSTSYAGTFYFYK
+1019 FYFYK
-1032 EMIVQTGTESVD
+1032 EMIVQTGTEPVD

-1076 TGTPVNIPAGATN
+1076 TGTPVNIPAGAAN

-1099 DGAIKSVDSSSGVV
+1099 DGAIKSVDGSSGVV
-1113 TLAGSLGYGIIE
+1113 TLAGGLGYGIIE
-1125 VTYTYTYG
+1125 ITYTYTYG
-1133 GTTYTVK
+1133 GKTYTVK

-1169 TSLTDGKNYIIVNG
+1169 TNLTNGKNYIIVNG

-1208 PPNGGT
+1208 PEGGT

-1246 MHVVWRYDAD
+1246 SNVVWRYSA
-1256 DASTSN
+1256 ANSSTEN

-1274 LTFDNEL
+1274 LTFDKDL
-1281 EGYTSYYMLTA
+1281 EGYKETYMLTA
-1292 DDTFSNAWYYSNNKI
+1292 DDTFSSAWYYRNNKI

-1314 YAGIYT
+1314 YAGID
-1320 TKVSGGGYRL
+1320 TKVSGGGYKL
-1330 YTSATSTSSSSLQSF
+1330 NTSATSTSLSDLQSF

-1352 IETVSTAEV
+1352 IETVSIAEV

-1389 AQTNYNGTGQI
+1389 AQTNYKGTDGQT
-1400 AWSIISGEN
+1400 AWSIISGGN

-1432 VTFTFGDGQ
+1432 VTFTFGNGQ

-1502 VPVQSKGVDVV
+1502 VPVRSKGVDVV

-1520 SMEYDLTGAAATSG
+1520 SMKDDLTGAETTSG

-1577 AAVLTG
+1577 ASVLTG

-1591 RALVSVNSSSDMSS
+1591 RALVSANSSSDMTS

-1615 NGGTNYDAAFKT
+1615 TGGTDYDAALKT

-1633 DAQEQGGDRKQ
+1633 DAQKQGGDRKQ

-1658 NAKLDSTTFPKAGDY
+1658 NAELDSTTFPKAGNYY

-1703 AANNFAEYAYADNIY
+1703 AATNFAEYAYADNIY

-1744 MLGAGIYGIS
+1744 MLGTGIYGIS
-1754 LGMKGGSQIIGLKT
+1754 LGMKGGSQIAGFST
-1768 DSSGTTGWTAFTSAQ
+1768 GAGTTDTKWTEFTSAQ

-1793 KDIFAADSTEELTAA
+1793 KDVFAADSTAELTAA

-1842 IDTANPRETDFESSI
+1842 IDTASPRETDFESSI
-1857 EVRKYTVDANGNRTG
+1857 EVRKYTVDENGNRTG

-1895 GNIMTWDGEN
+1895 GNIMTLDGEN

-1918 DKRFVWKFDTIVSD
+1918 NKRFVWKFDTIISD

-1941 LTGTKEGSRE
+1941 LTGTREGSRE

-1968 LGTDCRLA
+1968 LGTDCRLR

-1993 FLVDVNGNPV
+1993 FLVDESGRPV
-2003 NKDGTRVNYANLTY
+2003 NKDGALVNYANLTY

-2025 LGDAAFTA
+2025 LGDAAFVA
-2033 MSGADGRYSVELN
+2033 MSDGRYSVELK
-2046 AATLK
+2046 AAALK

-2064 ESAAVTIHTDT
+2064 KSAAVTIRTDT
-2075 TGAWGGYSITKGNTP
+2075 TGAWGGYSITKANTP
-2090 DTTAVWPKPGAK
+2090 DTTAVWPKPGADAK
-2102 ESFADVAD
+2102 FVNAAD
-2110 AAGNNFTNITVA
+2110 ADGNNFTNVTVA

-2153 VSQVSGR
+2153 VSQVSGQ

-2167 TEAAPDFESAYTVS
+2167 TEAAPDFVSAYTSS
-2181 VAKVTTVGEKL
+2181 VAEVTTVGEKL
-2192 SGLKYGHATIQNET
+2192 NLTYGHATIRNDT
-2206 TVRYTPG
+2206 TIRYTPS
-2213 SMQMSQ
+2213 SMQMNQ
-2219 PEVFGYEVS
+2219 PEVFGYEVT
-2228 GTSDVNGVMT
+2228 GTTEVDGTIT

-2257 DNFSNTDGTSYIT
+2257 DNFSNSDGTSYIT
-2270 YNNGVSR
+2270 YNNGVSQ

-2291 DTDYVGS
+2291 DTDYVGG

-2306 HYDNCTTFS
+2306 HYDNCATFS
-2315 LNQAHKVTVTREN
+2315 LDQAHKVTVTKAQ
-2328 YESILADSTK
+2328 YDSIRADSTK

-2359 ADTGMIMVQV
+2359 AETGMIMVQV
-2369 KDTNGTIVRSVFV
+2369 KDTDGTIVRSVFV

-2387 AVEVS
+2387 GKVEVN
-2392 GDLYQIPVI
+2392 GNLYQIPVI

-2424 HTGSNGQPRG
+2424 HTGIDGQPGG

-2442 IRIYNPADGNEAAH
+2442 IRIYNPAGDDTTAH

-2474 MMLAAAGDGPLSGP
+2474 MMIAAASGGQLSGP
-2488 VFVDGNADTLQA
+2488 VFVDGKAETVES
-2500 SEYASNGPNNEV
+2500 SEYQSNGPNNEV
-2512 YLVGGQAIV
+2512 YLKSGQAIV

-2528 KTKPAG
+2528 TIKPAG

-2548 RYGSA
+2548 RYGSVA
-2553 DETVSESTG
+2553 EAVNASTG

-2588 KQPDGTWK
+2588 QQTDGTWK
-2596 TKVAVEIAN
+2596 TKVAVQIAN
-2605 ISKREQRQILA
+2605 ISTPGQGQILA
-2616 LTNLKVTYASE
+2616 LTNLKVTYASA
-2627 PENGGEV
+2627 PTNDKV
-2634 RFTTTQQQSQVAYTQ
+2634 SFTTTQQQSQVAYTQ

-2751 TVVAYVVPGSV
+2751 TVVAYVVPRSV
-2762 VRPRPS
+2762 VRPKPS

>member
-1 MKQHGRASLRRCLAV
+1 M
-16 LFAALMVFSVLPLTA
+16 
-31 MAEGIEGLSD
+31 
-41 NTAKAAVGGAEALA
+41 
-55 IGGEERPNATTV
+55 PN
-67 YYKPV
+67 
-72 TSIDTSKQYLITAT
+72 
-86 YSGTVYAMTSEY
+86 
-98 YSSSSNLQAAS
+98 
-109 LTADGNGYIQ
+109 
-119 ASDNTA
+119 
-125 IDNTYLWTF
+125 
-134 STTSG
+134 
-139 GKVTNVSTGTQLYFY
+139 
-154 ISSITLMSSGDTLVY
+154 
-169 SGGNLYYS
+169 
-177 GSSSYYLRYYS
+177 
-188 SYSYFTATSYSSSAS
+188 
-203 TITLYERVE
+203 
-212 EDVAAAAESVEVNPS
+212 
-227 VHAMAPNAT
+227 
-236 KQLTATVYPTDAANK
+236 
-251 NVTWTSDNNAVA
+251 
-263 TVDAAGIVTAKTVGK
+263 
-278 ATITATTAD
+278 
-287 GGYTDTCVVTVTNNA
+287 
-302 TKEVTM
+302 
-308 FVNTLHAVPNEDY
+308 
-321 LIGYTT
+321 
-327 TSGETYIMSNAVS
+327 
-340 NTSYLAAAEATLST
+340 
-354 VDDVCGVADTTSC
+354 
-367 ITALSD
+367 
-373 GSEIPTTHQWYFG
+373 
-386 ADADLYYTTIQNRAT
+386 
-401 NYYLQRAAG
+401 
-410 SNADTY
+410 
-416 VDLSTAQNETTNGT
+416 
-430 QSWARGTRSEGD
+430 
-442 VTFIC
+442 
-447 HINSQGTAYHF
+447 
-458 VTFNTTNGDFRTY
+458 
-471 YNTTGTGYTV
+471 
-481 DLYVKR
+481 
-487 TVTVVDSSATPTPTP
+487 
-502 APGDEYKY
+502 
-510 VVADQ
+510 
-515 LEDGGE
+515 
-521 YIIVAADTY
+521 
-530 AVSNNTVGSYGHYLS
+530 
-545 PVSVTISGDE
+545 
-555 CVVDSSVNVNE
+555 
-566 ILWQAEGNTTDGF
+566 
-579 TLKSLDDDKYM
+579 
-590 TLDSS
+590 
-595 EFLYP
+595 
-600 GSGTEAI
+600 
-607 KWKYDGTDLANS
+607 
-619 ADSNGYYYLSYSDA
+619 
-633 STSYPQRFTTSK
+633 
-645 NTGNSIKIYRKV
+645 
-657 NVQASTEP
+657 
-665 NLTIEPAELTV
+665 
-676 LLGGSGT
+676 GSGT
-683 LTATAANIPE
+683 LTATAVNIPE
-693 SATDISYA
+693 SASYE
-701 WTSDSES
+701 WTSDKEP
-708 VATVASVVGNPS
+708 VATVASAAGNPS
-720 TATVTPVAT
+720 TATVTGVAT
-729 GKATIT
+729 GTATIT

-751 TAVVNVVENYQVA
+751 TATVNVVENYQVA
-764 SITVPFAIRLELDK
+764 SITVPSEISLELNK

-795 GTDYTIEYVCDNE
+795 ETNYTIEYVCDNAN
-808 SVADIAANGEVFTV
+808 VADITANGGVFTV
-822 TAKSTGTVTV
+822 KAKSTGTVTV
-832 TFTAINSHDSTQRV
+832 TFTAINSHDNTQSV
-846 SGSTVITVKKAD
+846 YGSTVITVKEAD
-858 LIPAPEIG
+858 SIPAPETG
-866 EGGGEKPI
+866 EGEKPK

-879 VLVDNVEEADGNYI
+879 VLVDNVEKADGNYI
-893 IATSSSEGTAY
+893 IATSNLPGAATV
-904 ALYDNGSSSY
+904 LYDNGESDYLQQNTTLTIKPADNSIKAPYIECGDTKCVWGWRYQDTNNSY
-914 VQRGSVTIQSGSTDI
+914 GR
-929 YGAYG
+929 YG
-934 KYIEPSS
+934 KLK
-941 DAYVWEWRY
+941 
-950 DSTNSTYGRRG
+950 
-961 TVWNV
+961 NV
-966 GTGRGL
+966 GTNDWLDYNDNG
-972 RNNSGSATMDP
+972 
-983 EYASYVYSI
+983 YAI
-992 PLTSGGNRIMNR
+992 T
-1004 SSNSSYYLY
+1004 SSNYAITTYSYPSDTAGHKIVGNISNYAYYLGYNSSTYSYMWFDSSYD
-1013 YSSGYT
+1013 GDQ
-1019 WSTSYAGTFYFYK
+1019 FYFYK
-1032 EMIVQTGTESVD
+1032 EMIVQTDTEPVD

-1065 VVQGQESSVTL
+1065 VVQGHESTVTL

-1089 KSAVWTLTKT
+1089 KSAEWTLTKT

-1113 TLAGSLGYGIIE
+1113 TLEGGLGYGIIE

-1133 GTTYTVK
+1133 GKTYMVK
-1140 NYTKLVVSSFKPMTG
+1140 NYTKLVVSSFKPLTG
-1155 TGETVT
+1155 TGQTVT
-1161 KRTIYKLV
+1161 KKTIYKLV
-1169 TSLTDGKNYIIVNG
+1169 TNLTDGKNYIIVNG

-1225 GEVVVNAADSVSS
+1225 GEVVVNAADSVSDVS
-1238 VRYIETDD
+1238 YIETDD
-1246 MHVVWRYDAD
+1246 STVVWRYSAENS
-1256 DASTSN
+1256 STAN
-1262 YGYFTNVGTARK
+1262 YGRFTNVGTARK
-1274 LTFDNEL
+1274 LTWDDEL
-1281 EGYTSYYMLTA
+1281 KGYTDYCMLSA
-1292 DDTFSNAWYYSNNKI
+1292 DDTFSCKWYYRNNKI
-1307 YMPNNSY
+1307 YTPDYQNK
-1314 YAGIYT
+1314 GICT
-1320 TKVSGGGYRL
+1320 NKVSGGGYIL
-1330 YTSATSTSSSSLQSF
+1330 SSSNMQSF

-1389 AQTNYNGTGQI
+1389 AQTNYNGTDDGQI
-1400 AWSIISGEN
+1400 AWSIISGGN

-1502 VPVQSKGVDVV
+1502 VPVRSKGVDVV

-1520 SMEYDLTGAAATSG
+1520 SMEYDLTGAETTSG

-1545 INFANTLLTVTNP
+1545 INFAKTLLTVTNP

-1577 AAVLTG
+1577 ASVLTG

-1591 RALVSVNSSSDMSS
+1591 RALVCSDMSA

-1615 NGGTNYDAAFKT
+1615 TGGTNYDAAFKT

-1658 NAKLDSTTFPKAGDY
+1658 NAELDSTTFPKADTY

-1693 APVWSSMPTA
+1693 APVWSSMPQA
-1703 AANNFAEYAYADNIY
+1703 AADNFAEYAYADNIY

-1733 DSWKTNLDITA
+1733 DSWKTDLDITA

-1754 LGMKGGSQIIGLKT
+1754 LGMKGGSQIIGVT
-1768 DSSGTTGWTAFTSAQ
+1768 TNSSGAEDWAEFTSAQ

-1793 KDIFAADSTEELTAA
+1793 KDIFAADSTAELTAA

-1842 IDTANPRETDFESSI
+1842 IDKANPRQTDFESSI
-1857 EVRKYTVDANGNRTG
+1857 EVRKYTVDGNGNRTG

-1886 TEAYSTLKT
+1886 TETEAYSTLKT

-1918 DKRFVWKFDTIVSD
+1918 DKRFVWKFDTIISD

-1941 LTGTKEGSRE
+1941 LTGTREKTRE

-1968 LGTDCRLA
+1968 LGTDCRLT

-2025 LGDAAFTA
+2025 LGDAEFEAIPN
-2033 MSGADGRYSVELN
+2033 ADRRYSVVLN
-2046 AATLK
+2046 AADLK
-2051 ALQSEL
+2051 KLQSEL
-2057 SAYALYD
+2057 SAYELYD
-2064 ESAAVTIHTDT
+2064 KNAAVTINTDT
-2075 TGAWGGYSITKGNTP
+2075 TGAWGGYSITKANTLTP
-2090 DTTAVWPKPGAK
+2090 TTAVWPKPGADAT
-2102 ESFADVAD
+2102 FDGVAD
-2110 AAGNNFTNITVA
+2110 AGGNNFTNVTVA

-2153 VSQVSGR
+2153 VSQVSGQ
-2160 LYGLTLN
+2160 LYGLTSN
-2167 TEAAPDFESAYTVS
+2167 TTDAKPDFANAYEPS
-2181 VAKVTTVGEKL
+2181 VADVTNVGGKL
-2192 SGLKYGHATIQNET
+2192 HLEYGHATIRNET
-2206 TVRYTPG
+2206 TIRYTPS
-2213 SMQMSQ
+2213 SMQMDK
-2219 PEVFGYEVS
+2219 PEVFGYEVEVT
-2228 GTSDVNGVMT
+2228 GTSEADGT
-2238 TKYIRSTVTVIPAT
+2238 PTPKYISSTVTVIPAT

-2257 DNFSNTDGTSYIT
+2257 DNFSNSDGTSYIT
-2270 YNNGVSR
+2270 YNNGVSE
-2277 WELVGQGVSGTVVQ
+2277 WNLVGQGVSGTVVQ

-2306 HYDNCTTFS
+2306 HYDNCATFS
-2315 LNQAHKVTVTREN
+2315 LDQAHKVTVTKEH
-2328 YESILADSTK
+2328 YESICTDSTK

-2359 ADTGMIMVQV
+2359 AETGMIMVQV
-2369 KDTNGTIVRSVFV
+2369 KDKNGDIVRSVFV

-2387 AVEVS
+2387 GTVVEVN

-2401 NIYDLPHGTYDV
+2401 NIYDLNPGTYDV

-2424 HTGSNGQPRG
+2424 HTGTDGQPRG

-2442 IRIYNPADGNEAAH
+2442 IRIYNPAGGNAAAH

-2474 MMLAAAGDGPLSGP
+2474 MMIAAASGGQLSGP
-2488 VFVDGNADTLQA
+2488 VFVDGKAATADA
-2500 SEYASNGPNNEV
+2500 SVYQSDGPNNEV
-2512 YLVGGQAIV
+2512 YLASGQSIV
-2521 FALQTVG
+2521 FALQTEG

-2553 DETVSESTG
+2553 AEAVSESTG

-2588 KQPDGTWK
+2588 QQTDGTWK
-2596 TKVAVEIAN
+2596 TKVAVQIAN
-2605 ISKREQRQILA
+2605 ISTPGQGQILA
-2616 LTNLKVTYASE
+2616 LTNLKVTYAT
-2627 PENGGEV
+2627 PTNGKV

-2723 TMTHKVSGI
+2723 TMAHKVSGI

-2762 VRPRPS
+2762 VRPKPS

>member
-1 MKQHGRASLRRCLAV
+1 MKQYGRASLRRCLAA

-31 MAEGIEGLSD
+31 MAEGIEGPSD
-41 NTAKAAVGGAEALA
+41 NAARAAVGGDAEALA

-72 TSIDTSKQYLITAT
+72 ESIDPSKQYLITKT
-86 YSGTVYAMTSEY
+86 DGRTVYAMTSEY
-98 YSSSSNLQAAS
+98 YSSSSDLQAVS
-109 LTADGNGYIQ
+109 LTADDNGYIQ

-125 IDNTYLWTF
+125 INDTCLWTF
-134 STTSG
+134 STENG
-139 GKVTNVSTGTQLYFY
+139 GKVTNVSTKTQLYFD
-154 ISSITLMSSGDTLVY
+154 IFSSSITLESSGNTLVY
-169 SGGNLYYS
+169 NGGKLYYY
-177 GSSSYYLRYYS
+177 SSFFSTYYYLRYDS
-188 SYSYFTATSYSSSAS
+188 SGSYFTATSSSPSA

-212 EDVAAAAESVEVNPS
+212 EEEISVEVNPP

-236 KQLTATVYPTDAANK
+236 KQLTAVVYPTDAANK
-251 NVTWTSDNNAVA
+251 NVTWTSSNNDIA
-263 TVDAAGIVTAKTVGK
+263 TVDDTGLVTAKTVGT
-278 ATITATTAD
+278 ATITATTED
-287 GGYTDTCVVTVTNNA
+287 GGYTDTCVVKVTNNA

-327 TSGETYIMSNAVS
+327 ESGHTYIMSDVVS
-340 NTSYLAAAEATLST
+340 NASYLAAAEATLSN
-354 VDDVCGVADTTSC
+354 VGNVCGIADTTSC
-367 ITALSD
+367 ITALSN
-373 GSEIPTTHQWYFG
+373 GSAIPTTHQWYFG
-386 ADADLYYTTIQNRAT
+386 ADADLGYTTIRNKAT
-401 NYYLQRAAG
+401 DYYLQRAEG
-410 SNADTY
+410 SGDPTY
-416 VDLSTAQNETTNGT
+416 VGLSTEQNAATTGN
-430 QSWARGTRSEGD
+430 QSWRRGTTSEGD
-442 VTFIC
+442 VTFIY
-447 HINSQGTAYHF
+447 HRNSQGTKYHF

-471 YNTTGTGYTV
+471 YNTTSTGGTV

-487 TVTVVDSSATPTPTP
+487 TVTVVDLASPE
-502 APGDEYKY
+502 PG
-510 VVADQ
+510 V
-515 LEDGGE
+515 
-521 YIIVAADTY
+521 
-530 AVSNNTVGSYGHYLS
+530 
-545 PVSVTISGDE
+545 
-555 CVVDSSVNVNE
+555 
-566 ILWQAEGNTTDGF
+566 
-579 TLKSLDDDKYM
+579 
-590 TLDSS
+590 
-595 EFLYP
+595 
-600 GSGTEAI
+600 
-607 KWKYDGTDLANS
+607 
-619 ADSNGYYYLSYSDA
+619 
-633 STSYPQRFTTSK
+633 
-645 NTGNSIKIYRKV
+645 
-657 NVQASTEP
+657 
-665 NLTIEPAELTV
+665 TIEPAELTV
-676 LLGGSGT
+676 LLNGGSGT
-683 LTATAANIPE
+683 LTATAVNIPE
-693 SATDISYA
+693 SATYE
-701 WTSDSES
+701 WTSGSES
-708 VATVASVVGNPS
+708 VAVAPVEGNQS
-720 TATVTPVAT
+720 TATVTPKAA

-751 TAVVNVVENYQVA
+751 TAIVNVVENYQVA
-764 SITVPFAIRLELDK
+764 SITVQPEISLEPD
-778 GTVITPV
+778 GEINITPV

-808 SVADIAANGEVFTV
+808 SVADITANGGVFTV
-822 TAKSTGTVTV
+822 KAKSTGTVTV
-832 TFTAINSHDSTQRV
+832 TFTAINSHNNTQRV
-846 SGSTVITVKKAD
+846 SGSTVITVKEAD
-858 LIPAPEIG
+858 SIPAPETG
-866 EGGGEKPI
+866 EGEKPK

-879 VLVDNVEEADGNYI
+879 VLVKDVEEADGNYI
-893 IATSSSEGTAY
+893 IATSNSAGNAY
-904 ALYDNGSSSY
+904 ALYDDGNSSY
-914 VQRGSVTIQSGSTDI
+914 VQRGSVTIKFDSTGI
-929 YGAYG
+929 YGTYG

-941 DAYVWEWRY
+941 DSYVWGWRY
-950 DSTNSTYGRRG
+950 DSTDSDGRYGAVR
-961 TVWNV
+961 NV
-966 GTGRGL
+966 GTGKGL
-972 RNNSGSATMDP
+972 YYATVSSSSDDLNATVSSSAIYWYSKPSSSAAHYITIPTNSTA
-983 EYASYVYSI
+983 
-992 PLTSGGNRIMNR
+992 L
-1004 SSNSSYYLY
+1004 YYLGY
-1013 YSSGYT
+1013 YSSAYPYR
-1019 WSTSYAGTFYFYK
+1019 WFYSTYGDQFYFYK
-1032 EMIVQTGTESVD
+1032 EMIVQTGTEPVD

-1113 TLAGSLGYGIIE
+1113 TLAGGLGYGIIE
-1125 VTYTYTYG
+1125 ITYTYTYG
-1133 GTTYTVK
+1133 DKTYTVK
-1140 NYTKLVVSSFKPMTG
+1140 NYTKLVVSSFKPMTS
-1155 TGETVT
+1155 TGQTVT
-1161 KRTIYKLV
+1161 KRTIYKFV

-1183 SSAAGTRQALKPG
+1183 SSDAGTRQALKPG

-1203 SGTYT
+1203 SGTYD
-1208 PPNGGT
+1208 GT
-1214 ASPYTAYIVGD
+1214 EYTAYIVGD
-1225 GEVVVNAADSVSS
+1225 GEVVVNDPDSVSR

-1256 DASTSN
+1256 DASTAN
-1262 YGYFTNVGTARK
+1262 YGYFTNVGTARN
-1274 LTFDNEL
+1274 L
-1281 EGYTSYYMLTA
+1281 SYASSSEISTTGWPSNRTMLTA
-1292 DDTFSNAWYYSNNKI
+1292 DNTFSNAWHYENNKL
-1307 YMPNNSY
+1307 YFVDSSY
-1314 YAGIYT
+1314 NYVGNWASGYGYGIT
-1320 TKVSGGGYRL
+1320 TSNAY
-1330 YTSATSTSSSSLQSF
+1330 SF

-1389 AQTNYNGTGQI
+1389 AQTNYKGTDGQT

-1409 IASIDQNGVVT
+1409 IALIDQNGVVT

-1432 VTFTFGDGQ
+1432 VTFTFGNGQ
-1441 TATNY
+1441 MATNY

-1475 RLEKT
+1475 RIEKT

-1520 SMEYDLTGAAATSG
+1520 SMKYDLTGAETTSG

-1545 INFANTLLTVTNP
+1545 INFAKTLLTVTNP

-1591 RALVSVNSSSDMSS
+1591 RALVCSDMSA

-1615 NGGTNYDAAFKT
+1615 IGGTNYDAAFKT

-1650 DGAPGIYN
+1650 DGAPGMYN
-1658 NAKLDSTTFPKAGDY
+1658 NAELDGTTFPPAGNY

-1693 APVWSSMPTA
+1693 APVWSSMPA
-1703 AANNFAEYAYADNIY
+1703 AAATNFAKYAYADNIY

-1733 DSWKTNLDITA
+1733 DSWKTDLDITA

-1754 LGMKGGSQIIGLKT
+1754 LGMKGGSQITGFKT
-1768 DSSGTTGWTAFTSAQ
+1768 DDSGTTGWTAFTSAQ

-1793 KDIFAADSTEELTAA
+1793 KDVFAADSTEELKAA

-1834 LQIKPFNY
+1834 LQIEPFNY
-1842 IDTANPRETDFESSI
+1842 IDNPRETNFESSI

-1872 AYETIEKVTFNAAG
+1872 AYETIEKVTFNADG

-1895 GNIMTWDGEN
+1895 GNIMTLDGEN

-1918 DKRFVWKFDTIVSD
+1918 NKRFVWKFDTIISD

-1941 LTGTKEGSRE
+1941 LTGTREESRE

-1968 LGTDCRLA
+1968 LGTDCRLT

-1993 FLVDVNGNPV
+1993 FLVDESGRPV
-2003 NKDGTRVNYANLTY
+2003 NKDGALVNYANLTY

-2033 MSGADGRYSVELN
+2033 MSGADDRYSVELN
-2046 AATLK
+2046 AADLK
-2051 ALQSEL
+2051 ELQSEL

-2064 ESAAVTIHTDT
+2064 ERAAVTIYTDK
-2075 TGAWGGYSITKGNTP
+2075 TGAWGGYSITKGNTLTP
-2090 DTTAVWPKPGAK
+2090 TTAVWPKPGA
-2102 ESFADVAD
+2102 D
-2110 AAGNNFTNITVA
+2110 AKFDSVTAVEGNNFTNVTVA

-2153 VSQVSGR
+2153 VSQVNGQ
-2160 LYGLTLN
+2160 LYGLTPN
-2167 TEAAPDFESAYTVS
+2167 IDAAPDFAIAYTTP
-2181 VAKVTTVGEKL
+2181 VASVTTVGEKL
-2192 SGLKYGHATIQNET
+2192 NLTYGHATIRNDT
-2206 TVRYTPG
+2206 TIRYTPS
-2213 SMQMSQ
+2213 SMQMNQ
-2219 PEVFGYEVS
+2219 PEVFGYEVT
-2228 GTSDVNGVMT
+2228 GTSEDNGTIT

-2257 DNFSNTDGTSYIT
+2257 DNFSNSDGTSHIT
-2270 YNNGVSR
+2270 YNNGVSQ

-2306 HYDNCTTFS
+2306 HYDNCATFS
-2315 LNQAHKVTVTREN
+2315 LDQAHKVTVTKAQ
-2328 YESILADSTK
+2328 YDSILADSTK

-2359 ADTGMIMVQV
+2359 AETGMIMVQV
-2369 KDTNGTIVRSVFV
+2369 KDTDGTIVKSVFV

-2387 AVEVS
+2387 GKVEVN
-2392 GDLYQIPVI
+2392 GNLYQIPVI

-2424 HTGSNGQPRG
+2424 HTGSDGQPGG

-2442 IRIYNPADGNEAAH
+2442 IRIYNPAGDNAAAH

-2474 MMLAAAGDGPLSGP
+2474 MMITAANGGQLSGP
-2488 VFVDGNADTLQA
+2488 VFVDGKAATADA
-2500 SEYASNGPNNEV
+2500 SVYQSAGPNNEV
-2512 YLVGGQAIV
+2512 YLKSGQSIV
-2521 FALQTVG
+2521 FALQTAE
-2528 KTKPAG
+2528 KIKPAG

-2553 DETVSESTG
+2553 AEVVSASTG

-2588 KQPDGTWK
+2588 QQTDGTWK
-2596 TKVAVEIAN
+2596 TKVAVQIAN
-2605 ISKREQRQILA
+2605 ISDTDGQILA
-2616 LTNLKVTYASE
+2616 LTNLKVTYASA
-2627 PENGGEV
+2627 PTSGEV

-2700 KGNVITPESISYEDK
+2700 KGNVITPESVSYEDK

-2751 TVVAYVVPGSV
+2751 TVVAYVVPRSV
-2762 VRPRPS
+2762 VRPKPS

>member
-1 MKQHGRASLRRCLAV
+1 MKQYGRASLRRCLAV

-31 MAEGIEGLSD
+31 MAEGIEGPSA
-41 NTAKAAVGGAEALA
+41 NAAKAAVGGDAEALA

-72 TSIDTSKQYLITAT
+72 ESIDPSKQYLITKT
-86 YSGTVYAMTSEY
+86 DGRTVYAMTSEY
-98 YSSSSNLQAAS
+98 YSSSSDLQAVS
-109 LTADGNGYIQ
+109 LTADDNGYIQ
-119 ASDNTA
+119 ASANTA
-125 IDNTYLWTF
+125 IDNTCLWTF
-134 STTSG
+134 STENG

-154 ISSITLMSSGDTLVY
+154 SSSITLMSSGNTLVY
-169 SGGNLYYS
+169 SGGNLYYYY
-177 GSSSYYLRYYS
+177 SSFFSTYYYYLRYDS
-188 SYSYFTATSYSSSAS
+188 SDSYFTATSSSSSAA

-212 EDVAAAAESVEVNPS
+212 EEETVAAESVEVNPP

-236 KQLTATVYPTDAANK
+236 KQLTAVVYPTNAANK
-251 NVTWTSDNNAVA
+251 NVTWTSNNDAVA
-263 TVDAAGIVTAKTVGK
+263 TVDGTGLVTANAVGT
-278 ATITATTAD
+278 ATITATTED

-308 FVNTLHAVPNEDY
+308 FVNTLHAVPDEDY

-327 TSGETYIMSNAVS
+327 TSGDTYIMSNAVS
-340 NTSYLAAAEATLST
+340 NTSYLAAAGATLST
-354 VDDVCGVADTTSC
+354 VGDVCGVTDTTSC

-373 GSEIPTTHQWYFG
+373 GSAIPTTHQWYFG
-386 ADADLYYTTIQNRAT
+386 ADADLYFTTIQNRAT
-401 NYYLQRAAG
+401 SYYLQRAAG
-410 SNADTY
+410 STAETY
-416 VDLSTAQNETTNGT
+416 VGLSTAQNATTTGN
-430 QSWARGTRSEGD
+430 QSWARGTTSEGN
-442 VTFIC
+442 VTFIF
-447 HINSQGTAYHF
+447 HYDSSGTAYHF

-471 YNTTGTGYTV
+471 YNTTSTGYTV

-487 TVTVVDSSATPTPTP
+487 TVTVVDSSATP
-502 APGDEYKY
+502 AP
-510 VVADQ
+510 
-515 LEDGGE
+515 
-521 YIIVAADTY
+521 
-530 AVSNNTVGSYGHYLS
+530 SNV
-545 PVSVTISGDE
+545 
-555 CVVDSSVNVNE
+555 
-566 ILWQAEGNTTDGF
+566 
-579 TLKSLDDDKYM
+579 
-590 TLDSS
+590 
-595 EFLYP
+595 
-600 GSGTEAI
+600 
-607 KWKYDGTDLANS
+607 
-619 ADSNGYYYLSYSDA
+619 
-633 STSYPQRFTTSK
+633 
-645 NTGNSIKIYRKV
+645 
-657 NVQASTEP
+657 
-665 NLTIEPAELTV
+665 TIEPAKLTV
-676 LLGGSGT
+676 LLNGSGT

-701 WTSDSES
+701 WTSDDES
-708 VATVASVVGNPS
+708 VATVAPVEENPS
-720 TATVTPVAT
+720 TAAVTPAAT
-729 GKATIT
+729 GTATIT

-742 GGAQQTLTA
+742 GGAQKTLTA
-751 TAVVNVVENYQVA
+751 TAVVNVVESIQVA
-764 SITVPFAIRLELDK
+764 SITVPFEKSLELNE
-778 GTVITPV
+778 GTDITPV

-808 SVADIAANGEVFTV
+808 SVADITANGEVFTV
-822 TAKSTGTVTV
+822 KAKSTGTVTV

-846 SGSTVITVKKAD
+846 FGSTVITVKEAG
-858 LIPAPEIG
+858 LIPAPET
-866 EGGGEKPI
+866 GGGEKPI

-879 VLVDNVEEADGNYI
+879 VLVNDVEEANGNYI
-893 IATSSSEGTAY
+893 IATSNSAGDAY
-904 ALYDNGSSSY
+904 ALYDDGSAIY
-914 VQRGSVTIQSGSTDI
+914 VQRGNVTIQSGSTGT
-929 YGAYG
+929 YGTYG
-934 KYIEPSS
+934 KYIVLNDDS
-941 DAYVWEWRY
+941 YVWEWQY
-950 DSTNSTYGRRG
+950 DSTDSEYGRRG
-961 TVWNV
+961 AVWNV
-966 GTGRGL
+966 GTGKGL
-972 RNNSGSATMDP
+972 YYATDSLNATVDSSHAVYWYSNPSSSAAHYITRRPSSSYLYYLGYNSSTYPYMWFD
-983 EYASYVYSI
+983 
-992 PLTSGGNRIMNR
+992 
-1004 SSNSSYYLY
+1004 SSYY
-1013 YSSGYT
+1013 GDQ
-1019 WSTSYAGTFYFYK
+1019 FYFYK
-1032 EMIVQTGTESVD
+1032 EMIVQTGTEPVD

-1065 VVQGQESSVTL
+1065 VVQGQKSSVTL

-1089 KSAVWTLTKT
+1089 KSAVWTLKKT
-1099 DGAIKSVDSSSGVV
+1099 DGAIKSVDRSSGVV
-1113 TLAGSLGYGIIE
+1113 TLAGRLGYGIIE
-1125 VTYTYTYG
+1125 ITYTYTYG

-1155 TGETVT
+1155 TGGQTVT
-1161 KRTIYKLV
+1161 KKYV
-1169 TSLTDGKNYIIVNG
+1169 YVLTDTLEAGEDYIIVYNKN
-1183 SSAAGTRQALKPG
+1183 SATNDAKPIVPGTAKY
-1196 GDNSTLF
+1196 N
-1203 SGTYT
+1203 GTYE
-1208 PPNGGT
+1208 GT
-1214 ASPYTAYIVGD
+1214 AYTMVHLLLGD
-1225 GEVVVNAADSVSS
+1225 SVTVNA
-1238 VRYIETDD
+1238 
-1246 MHVVWRYDAD
+1246 
-1256 DASTSN
+1256 
-1262 YGYFTNVGTARK
+1262 G
-1274 LTFDNEL
+1274 
-1281 EGYTSYYMLTA
+1281 
-1292 DDTFSNAWYYSNNKI
+1292 
-1307 YMPNNSY
+1307 
-1314 YAGIYT
+1314 
-1320 TKVSGGGYRL
+1320 
-1330 YTSATSTSSSSLQSF
+1330 TSATNNKPYIESDDARIVWRAVMDNSEIALYNPDSNRYMAYDLHGIHSQTYYSAAAFSSGLYMPITYTSNAGLKIDDMFLRRYNNYDDTYGLQMANTASSMF
-1345 YIFEETE
+1345 YLYKRTE
-1352 IETVSTAEV
+1352 IEMVDTADV

-1389 AQTNYNGTGQI
+1389 AQTNYNGTDGQT
-1400 AWSIISGEN
+1400 AWSIISGAN
-1409 IASIDQNGVVT
+1409 IAWIDQNGVVT

-1432 VTFTFGDGQ
+1432 VTFTFDNNGQTQ

-1475 RLEKT
+1475 RIEKT

-1520 SMEYDLTGAAATSG
+1520 SMKDGLTGGTATSDD
-1534 NDKMSIAKAAA
+1534 DKMSIAKAAA
-1545 INFANTLLTVTNP
+1545 INFANTLLTVKNP
-1558 DGTISYTD
+1558 DGTTSYTD

-1577 AAVLTG
+1577 AFVLTG
-1583 TSPLVADS
+1583 KSTIFADS
-1591 RALVSVNSSSDMSS
+1591 RALVSVSSSSDMST
-1605 ITTAINSMSA
+1605 IETAINSMSA

-1658 NAKLDSTTFPKAGDY
+1658 NAELDSTTFPKADNY

-1681 MSAQWYNWTQGV
+1681 MSAQWYNWTQGDV
-1693 APVWSSMPTA
+1693 PVWSNMPTA
-1703 AANNFAEYAYADNIY
+1703 AKDNFDKYAYADNIY
-1718 AAAIKGTTFAGSNFK
+1718 AAAIKGTTFTGANFK
-1733 DSWKTNLDITA
+1733 DPWKTDLDITS

-1754 LGMKGGSQIIGLKT
+1754 LGMKGGSQIIGVT
-1768 DSSGTTGWTAFTSAQ
+1768 TNSSGAEDWVEFTSAQ

-1857 EVRKYTVDANGNRTG
+1857 EVRKYTVDGNGNRTG

-1918 DKRFVWKFDTIVSD
+1918 NKRFVWKFDTIISD

-1941 LTGTKEGSRE
+1941 LTGTREGSRE

-1968 LGTDCRLA
+1968 LGTDCRLT

-1993 FLVDVNGNPV
+1993 FLVDESGRPV
-2003 NKDGTRVNYANLTY
+2003 NKDGALANYANLTY

-2033 MSGADGRYSVELN
+2033 MSGADDRYSVVLN
-2046 AATLK
+2046 AADLK
-2051 ALQSEL
+2051 KLQSEL

-2064 ESAAVTIHTDT
+2064 VSAAVKIYTDT
-2075 TGAWGGYSITKGNTP
+2075 TGAWGGYSITKGNTLTP
-2090 DTTAVWPKPGAK
+2090 TTAVWPKPGA
-2102 ESFADVAD
+2102 D
-2110 AAGNNFTNITVA
+2110 AKFDSVTAVEGNNFTNVTVA

-2153 VSQVSGR
+2153 VSQVSGQ

-2167 TEAAPDFESAYTVS
+2167 TEAAPDFASAYTSS
-2181 VAKVTTVGEKL
+2181 VATVTTVGEKL
-2192 SGLKYGHATIQNET
+2192 NLVYGHATIRNNT
-2206 TVRYTPG
+2206 TIRYTPS
-2213 SMQMSQ
+2213 SMQMNQ
-2219 PEVFGYEVS
+2219 PEVFGYEVT
-2228 GTSDVNGVMT
+2228 GTSEVDGTIT

-2257 DNFSNTDGTSYIT
+2257 DNFSNSDGTSYIT
-2270 YNNGVSR
+2270 YNNGVSQ

-2306 HYDNCTTFS
+2306 HYDNCATFS
-2315 LNQAHKVTVTREN
+2315 LDQAHKVTVTKAQ
-2328 YESILADSTK
+2328 YDSILADSTK

-2359 ADTGMIMVQV
+2359 AETGMIMVQV
-2369 KDTNGTIVRSVFV
+2369 KDTDGTIVKSVFV

-2387 AVEVS
+2387 GKVEVN
-2392 GDLYQIPVI
+2392 GNLYQIPVI

-2424 HTGSNGQPRG
+2424 HTGSDGQPGG

-2442 IRIYNPADGNEAAH
+2442 IRIYNPAGDNAAAH

-2474 MMLAAAGDGPLSGP
+2474 MMITAANGGQLSRP
-2488 VFVDGNADTLQA
+2488 VFVDGKAATADA
-2500 SEYASNGPNNEV
+2500 SVYQSDGPNNEV
-2512 YLVGGQAIV
+2512 YLASGQAIV

-2528 KTKPAG
+2528 IIKPAG

-2553 DETVSESTG
+2553 AEAVSESTG

-2588 KQPDGTWK
+2588 QQADGTWK
-2596 TKVAVEIAN
+2596 TKVAVQIAN
-2605 ISKREQRQILA
+2605 TSIPGQGQILA
-2616 LTNLKVTYASE
+2616 LTNLKVTYAT
-2627 PENGGEV
+2627 PTNGEV

-2700 KGNVITPESISYEDK
+2700 KGNVITPESVSYEDK

-2740 AAYGIMTDTPA
+2740 AAYGIMTETPA
-2751 TVVAYVVPGSV
+2751 TVVAYVVPRSV
-2762 VRPRPS
+2762 VRPKPS

>member
-1 MKQHGRASLRRCLAV
+1 MKQYGRASLRRCLAA

-31 MAEGIEGLSD
+31 MAEGIEGPSD
-41 NTAKAAVGGAEALA
+41 NAARAAVGGDAEALA
-55 IGGEERPNATTV
+55 IGGEERSNAATV
-67 YYKPV
+67 YYKPA
-72 TSIDTSKQYLITAT
+72 TSIDTAKQYLIAVT
-86 YSGTVYAMTSEY
+86 SGTDVYAMTSEY
-98 YSSSSNLQAAS
+98 YSSSGDLQAVS
-109 LTADGNGYIQ
+109 LTAEGSGYIQ
-119 ASDNTA
+119 ASANTA
-125 IDNTYLWTF
+125 INDTCLWTF
-134 STTSG
+134 SATNG
-139 GKVTNVSTGTQLYFY
+139 GKVTNVSTNKQLYFY
-154 ISSITLMSSGDTLVY
+154 SSYITLESSGTTLVY
-169 SGGNLYYS
+169 SGSNLYYS
-177 GSSSYYLRYYS
+177 RGWLYDSYYLRYYS
-188 SYSYFTATSYSSSAS
+188 SGSYFTAISSSSNAA
-203 TITLYERVE
+203 TITLYEKVKE
-212 EDVAAAAESVEVNPS
+212 EVEVNPP

-236 KQLTATVYPTDAANK
+236 MQLTAVVYPTNAANK
-251 NVTWTSDNNAVA
+251 NVTWTSNNNDVA
-263 TVDAAGIVTAKTVGK
+263 TVGDTGLVTAKAVGT
-278 ATITATTAD
+278 ATITATTED
-287 GGYTDTCVVTVTNNA
+287 GGHTDTCVVTVTNNA

-327 TSGETYIMSNAVS
+327 SGHTYIMSDVVS
-340 NTSYLAAAEATLST
+340 NASYLAAAEATKST
-354 VDDVCGVADTTSC
+354 VGVVCGNNDSTAC
-367 ITALSD
+367 ITALTD
-373 GSEIPTTHQWYFG
+373 GSEIPQTHQWYFG
-386 ADADLYYTTIQNRAT
+386 ADADLAYTTIQNKET
-401 NYYLQRAAG
+401 NDYLQRAEG
-410 SNADTY
+410 SGAPTY
-416 VDLSTAQNETTNGT
+416 VGLSTAKNATTNGN
-430 QSWARGTRSEGD
+430 QSWARGTTSEGD
-442 VTFIC
+442 VTFIY
-447 HINSQGTAYHF
+447 HSNSSSTAYHF
-458 VTFNTTNGDFRTY
+458 VTFNTTYGDFRTY
-471 YNTTGTGYTV
+471 YNTTGEGYTV

-487 TVTVVDSSATPTPTP
+487 TVTVVDPT
-502 APGDEYKY
+502 
-510 VVADQ
+510 
-515 LEDGGE
+515 
-521 YIIVAADTY
+521 
-530 AVSNNTVGSYGHYLS
+530 
-545 PVSVTISGDE
+545 
-555 CVVDSSVNVNE
+555 
-566 ILWQAEGNTTDGF
+566 
-579 TLKSLDDDKYM
+579 
-590 TLDSS
+590 
-595 EFLYP
+595 
-600 GSGTEAI
+600 
-607 KWKYDGTDLANS
+607 
-619 ADSNGYYYLSYSDA
+619 
-633 STSYPQRFTTSK
+633 
-645 NTGNSIKIYRKV
+645 
-657 NVQASTEP
+657 STEP
-665 NLTIEPAELTV
+665 GVTIEPAELTV
-676 LLGGSGT
+676 LPNGSGT
-683 LTATAANIPE
+683 LTATAVNIPE
-693 SATDISYA
+693 SATDISYE

-708 VATVASVVGNPS
+708 VAVAPAAGNPS
-720 TATVTPVAT
+720 TATVTGVAT
-729 GKATIT
+729 GTATIT

-742 GGAQQTLTA
+742 GGAPQTLTA
-751 TAVVNVVENYQVA
+751 TAVVNVVASIQVA
-764 SITVPFAIRLELDK
+764 SITVPPEISLEPD
-778 GTVITPV
+778 GEIDITPV
-785 VVTAPEGGVY
+785 VVTAPEGGAY
-795 GTDYTIEYVCDNE
+795 ETDYTIEYVCDNAN
-808 SVADIAANGEVFTV
+808 VADITANGGVFTV
-822 TAKSTGTVTV
+822 KAKSTGTVTV
-832 TFTAINSHDSTQRV
+832 TFTAINSHDNTQSV
-846 SGSTVITVKKAD
+846 SGSTVITVKEAD
-858 LIPAPEIG
+858 SIPAPETG

-879 VLVDNVEEADGNYI
+879 VLVDDLGTADGNYI
-893 IATSSSEGTAY
+893 IATSNLPGDADAY
-904 ALYDNGSSSY
+904 ALYDNGSSY
-914 VQRGSVTIQSGSTDI
+914 VQRGNVNIQSGS
-929 YGAYG
+929 YGI
-934 KYIEPSS
+934 YIEPSS
-941 DAYVWEWRY
+941 DSYVWNWLYE
-950 DSTNSTYGRRG
+950 STSSTYGHRG
-961 TVWNV
+961 GVRNV
-966 GTGRGL
+966 GTGKELGADSSL
-972 RNNSGSATMDP
+972 NATVGSSALPWYSSKPSSSAAPAAHYITSP
-983 EYASYVYSI
+983 VYINYS
-992 PLTSGGNRIMNR
+992 PN
-1004 SSNSSYYLY
+1004 SYYLRY
-1013 YSSGYT
+1013 NS
-1019 WSTSYAGTFYFYK
+1019 STSKYVWQTASSNVTPFYFYK
-1032 EMIVQTGTESVD
+1032 EMIVQAGAEPVD

-1065 VVQGQESSVTL
+1065 VVQEQESSVTL
-1076 TGTPVNIPAGATN
+1076 TGTPVNIPAGATD
-1089 KSAVWTLTKT
+1089 KSAVWTLKNT
-1099 DGAIKSVDSSSGVV
+1099 DGAIEDVDRSSGVV
-1113 TLAGSLGYGIIE
+1113 TLTGRLGYGIIE
-1125 VTYTYTYG
+1125 ITYTYRYG
-1133 GTTYTVK
+1133 DKTYTVK

-1155 TGETVT
+1155 EGQTVT

-1169 TSLTDGKNYIIVNG
+1169 DSLTDGKNYIIVYGANT
-1183 SSAAGTRQALKPG
+1183 AGTQMALKPG

-1203 SGTYT
+1203 SGTYD
-1208 PPNGGT
+1208 GT
-1214 ASPYTAYIVGD
+1214 EYTAYIVGD
-1225 GEVVVNAADSVSS
+1225 GEVVVNAADFVVSDVS
-1238 VRYIETDD
+1238 YIETDD
-1246 MHVVWRYDAD
+1246 SDVVWRYNAKD
-1256 DASTSN
+1256 STTN

-1274 LTFDNEL
+1274 L
-1281 EGYTSYYMLTA
+1281 SYASSSEISTTGWPSGKTMLTA
-1292 DDTFSNAWYYSNNKI
+1292 DNTFSNAWHYENNKL
-1307 YMPNNSY
+1307 YFVDSSY
-1314 YAGIYT
+1314 NYVGNWASGYGYGIT
-1320 TKVSGGGYRL
+1320 TSNAY
-1330 YTSATSTSSSSLQSF
+1330 SF

-1352 IETVSTAEV
+1352 IEMVDTAEV

-1389 AQTNYNGTGQI
+1389 AQTNYNGTGQT

-1432 VTFTFGDGQ
+1432 VTFTFDNNGQTQ

-1520 SMEYDLTGAAATSG
+1520 SMKDGLTGAAATSG

-1545 INFANTLLTVTNP
+1545 IKFANTLLTVTNP

-1583 TSPLVADS
+1583 KSPLVADS
-1591 RALVSVNSSSDMSS
+1591 RALVSVSGSPDMDA
-1605 ITTAINSMSA
+1605 IEAAINSMSA
-1615 NGGTNYDAAFKT
+1615 TGGTNYDAAFKA

-1658 NAKLDSTTFPKAGDY
+1658 NAELDSTTFPKADNY

-1703 AANNFAEYAYADNIY
+1703 AKANFVEYAYADNIY

-1733 DSWKTNLDITA
+1733 DSWKTNTNLDITA

-1754 LGMKGGSQIIGLKT
+1754 LGMKGGSGIVGFTT
-1768 DSSGTTGWTAFTSAQ
+1768 DSSGTLGYAKFTSAQ

-1793 KDIFAADSTEELTAA
+1793 KDVFAADSTEELKAA

-1842 IDTANPRETDFESSI
+1842 IDTANPRQTDFESSI

-1872 AYETIEKVTFNAAG
+1872 AYETIEKVTFNADG
-1886 TEAYSTLKT
+1886 KEAYSTLKT
-1895 GNIMTWDGEN
+1895 GNIMTMTLDGKN

-1918 DKRFVWKFDTIVSD
+1918 DKRFVWKFDTIISD

-1941 LTGTKEGSRE
+1941 LTGTREGSRE

-1968 LGTDCRLA
+1968 LGTDCRLT

-1993 FLVDVNGNPV
+1993 FLVDESGRPV
-2003 NKDGTRVNYANLTY
+2003 NKDGALVNYANLTY

-2025 LGDAAFTA
+2025 LGDAAFVP
-2033 MSGADGRYSVELN
+2033 MSGADGHYSVVLS
-2046 AATLK
+2046 AVALK
-2051 ALQSEL
+2051 NLQSEL

-2064 ESAAVTIHTDT
+2064 VSAAVTIHTDT
-2075 TGAWGGYSITKGNTP
+2075 TGTWGGYSITKGNTP
-2090 DTTAVWPKPGAK
+2090 DTTAVWPKPGADAK
-2102 ESFADVAD
+2102 FDNADD
-2110 AAGNNFTNITVA
+2110 AVGNFTNVTVA

-2153 VSQVSGR
+2153 VSQVNGQ

-2167 TEAAPDFESAYTVS
+2167 IEAKPDFASAYPSS
-2181 VAKVTTVGEKL
+2181 VADVTTVGEKL
-2192 SGLKYGHATIQNET
+2192 NLTYGHATIRNDT
-2206 TVRYTPG
+2206 TIRYTPS
-2213 SMQMSQ
+2213 SMQMNQ
-2219 PEVFGYEVS
+2219 PEVFGYEVT
-2228 GTSDVNGVMT
+2228 GTSEVNGTIT

-2257 DNFSNTDGTSYIT
+2257 DNFSNSDGTSYIT
-2270 YNNGVSR
+2270 YNDGVSE
-2277 WELVGQGVSGTVVQ
+2277 WKLVGEGVSGTVVQ

-2306 HYDNCTTFS
+2306 HYDNCATFS
-2315 LNQAHKVTVTREN
+2315 LDKAHKVTVTKDQYN
-2328 YESILADSTK
+2328 SIRADSTK

-2359 ADTGMIMVQV
+2359 AKTGMIMVQV
-2369 KDTNGTIVRSVFV
+2369 KDTNGAIVRSVFV

-2387 AVEVS
+2387 GAVEVN
-2392 GDLYQIPVI
+2392 GNLYQIPVI

-2424 HTGSNGQPRG
+2424 HTGSGR
-2434 SYDMYIDG
+2434 YDMYIDG
-2442 IRIYNPADGNEAAH
+2442 IRIYNPAGNNAAAH
-2456 GAHTEDDE
+2456 SAHTEDDE

-2474 MMLAAAGDGPLSGP
+2474 MMIAAANGDQLSGP
-2488 VFVDGNADTLQA
+2488 VFVDGNAATADA
-2500 SEYASNGPNNEV
+2500 SDYQSDGPNNEV
-2512 YLVGGQAIV
+2512 YLASSQSIV

-2548 RYGSA
+2548 RYGSVG
-2553 DETVSESTG
+2553 EKVSESTG

-2588 KQPDGTWK
+2588 QQADETWK
-2596 TKVAVEIAN
+2596 TKFAVQIAN
-2605 ISKREQRQILA
+2605 ISGTAGQILA
-2616 LTNLKVTYASE
+2616 LTNLKVTYASA
-2627 PENGGEV
+2627 PTNGEV

-2751 TVVAYVVPGSV
+2751 TVVAYVVPRSV
-2762 VRPRPS
+2762 VRPKPS

>member
-1 MKQHGRASLRRCLAV
+1 MKRYGRASLRRCLAA

-41 NTAKAAVGGAEALA
+41 NAARAAVGGDAEALA

-72 TSIDTSKQYLITAT
+72 TSIDTSKQYLITT
-86 YSGTVYAMTSEY
+86 KYSGTVYAMTSDY
-98 YSSSSNLQAAS
+98 YNTSNSRQLVGAS
-109 LTADGNGYIQ
+109 VTTATINGETCVQDANI
-119 ASDNTA
+119 SNK
-125 IDNTYLWTF
+125 YLWTF
-134 STTSG
+134 SAPSDGTIKNAETNTYLAATSG
-139 GKVTNVSTGTQLYFY
+139 YLVLSD
-154 ISSITLMSSGDTLVY
+154 SG
-169 SGGNLYYS
+169 
-177 GSSSYYLRYYS
+177 
-188 SYSYFTATSYSSSAS
+188 ATFSYSSNKLYSSAGGNYPYIGFS
-203 TITLYERVE
+203 SSLFSSDKYFDFDTSAATITLYERVVE
-212 EDVAAAAESVEVNPS
+212 EETVAAKSVEVNPP

-236 KQLTATVYPTDAANK
+236 KQLTAVVYPTNAANK
-251 NVTWTSDNNAVA
+251 NVTWTSNNDAVA
-263 TVDAAGIVTAKTVGK
+263 TVDGTGLVTAKTVGK

-287 GGYTDTCVVTVTNNA
+287 GSYTDTCVVTVTNNA

-308 FVNTLHAVPNEDY
+308 FVNTLHAVPDEDY

-327 TSGETYIMSNAVS
+327 GSGHTYIMSNVVS
-340 NTSYLAAAEATLST
+340 KTSYLAAAEATLST
-354 VDDVCGVADTTSC
+354 VGDVCGVTDTTSC

-373 GSEIPTTHQWYFG
+373 GSAIPTTHQWYFG
-386 ADADLYYTTIQNRAT
+386 ADADLYFTTIQNRAT
-401 NYYLQRAAG
+401 SYYLQRAAG
-410 SNADTY
+410 STAETY
-416 VDLSTAQNETTNGT
+416 VGLSTAQNATTTGN
-430 QSWARGTRSEGD
+430 QSWARGTTSEGN
-442 VTFIC
+442 VTFIF
-447 HINSQGTAYHF
+447 HYDSSGTAYHF

-471 YNTTGTGYTV
+471 YNTTSTGYTV

-487 TVTVVDSSATPTPTP
+487 TVTVVDSSATP
-502 APGDEYKY
+502 AP
-510 VVADQ
+510 
-515 LEDGGE
+515 
-521 YIIVAADTY
+521 
-530 AVSNNTVGSYGHYLS
+530 SNV
-545 PVSVTISGDE
+545 
-555 CVVDSSVNVNE
+555 
-566 ILWQAEGNTTDGF
+566 
-579 TLKSLDDDKYM
+579 
-590 TLDSS
+590 
-595 EFLYP
+595 
-600 GSGTEAI
+600 
-607 KWKYDGTDLANS
+607 
-619 ADSNGYYYLSYSDA
+619 
-633 STSYPQRFTTSK
+633 
-645 NTGNSIKIYRKV
+645 
-657 NVQASTEP
+657 
-665 NLTIEPAELTV
+665 TIEPAKLTV
-676 LLGGSGT
+676 LLNGSGT
-683 LTATAANIPE
+683 LTATAVNIPE
-693 SATDISYA
+693 SATYA
-701 WTSDSES
+701 WTSGSES
-708 VATVASVVGNPS
+708 VATVASAVGNPS

-729 GKATIT
+729 GTATIT

-742 GGAQQTLTA
+742 GDAQQTLTA
-751 TAVVNVVENYQVA
+751 TATVNVVESIQVA
-764 SITVPFAIRLELDK
+764 SITVPSAISLELDK

-808 SVADIAANGEVFTV
+808 SVADITTANGKVFTV

-832 TFTAINSHDSTQRV
+832 TFIAVNLRDNTQRV
-846 SGSTVITVKKAD
+846 SGSTVVTVKEAD
-858 LIPAPEIG
+858 SIPAPET
-866 EGGGEKPI
+866 GGGEKPI

-879 VLVDNVEEADGNYI
+879 VLVSDLEEKDGNYI
-893 IATSSSEGTAY
+893 IATSSSAGNAY

-914 VQRGSVTIQSGSTDI
+914 VQRGSITIQSGSTGI

-941 DAYVWEWRY
+941 DSYVWGWRY
-950 DSTNSTYGRRG
+950 NSTDSTYGRRG
-961 TVWNV
+961 AVWNV
-966 GTGRGL
+966 GTGKGL
-972 RNNSGSATMDP
+972 YYATDSLNATVDSSHAVYWYSNPSSSAAHYITRRPSSSYLYYLGYNSSTYPYMWFD
-983 EYASYVYSI
+983 
-992 PLTSGGNRIMNR
+992 
-1004 SSNSSYYLY
+1004 SSYY
-1013 YSSGYT
+1013 GDQ
-1019 WSTSYAGTFYFYK
+1019 FYFYK
-1032 EMIVQTGTESVD
+1032 EMIVQTGTEPVD

-1099 DGAIKSVDSSSGVV
+1099 DGAIESVGSSGVV

-1125 VTYTYTYG
+1125 ITYTYTYG

-1161 KRTIYKLV
+1161 TKYV
-1169 TSLTDGKNYIIVNG
+1169 YVLTDTLEAGEEYIIVYNVN
-1183 SSAAGTRQALKPG
+1183 SAATNAKPITPGT
-1196 GDNSTLF
+1196 TTY
-1203 SGTYT
+1203 SGTY
-1208 PPNGGT
+1208 N
-1214 ASPYTAYIVGD
+1214 STAYTMVHLLLGD
-1225 GEVVVNAADSVSS
+1225 SVTVNA
-1238 VRYIETDD
+1238 
-1246 MHVVWRYDAD
+1246 
-1256 DASTSN
+1256 
-1262 YGYFTNVGTARK
+1262 G
-1274 LTFDNEL
+1274 
-1281 EGYTSYYMLTA
+1281 
-1292 DDTFSNAWYYSNNKI
+1292 
-1307 YMPNNSY
+1307 
-1314 YAGIYT
+1314 
-1320 TKVSGGGYRL
+1320 
-1330 YTSATSTSSSSLQSF
+1330 TSATNNKPYIESDNARIVWRAISNGSDIALYNADSGDSGRYMSYDVQALHSESTTYYSAAAMNNLWMSIAYSSTDASLQIGSKYLNLYNDYTETYGLQMHNSDHSKF
-1345 YIFEETE
+1345 YLYKRTT

-1389 AQTNYNGTGQI
+1389 AQTNYNGTDGQI
-1400 AWSIISGEN
+1400 AWSIISGGN

-1502 VPVQSKGVDVV
+1502 VPVRSKGVDVV

-1520 SMEYDLTGAAATSG
+1520 SMEYDLTGAEATSG

-1577 AAVLTG
+1577 ASVLTG
-1583 TSPLVADS
+1583 TSPIFADS
-1591 RALVSVNSSSDMSS
+1591 RALVSVNSSSDMSA
-1605 ITTAINSMSA
+1605 ITTAINSMFA
-1615 NGGTNYDAAFKT
+1615 TGGTNYDAAFKT

-1658 NAKLDSTTFPKAGDY
+1658 NAELDSTTFPKAGDY

-1703 AANNFAEYAYADNIY
+1703 AAANFAEYAYADNIY

-1754 LGMKGGSQIIGLKT
+1754 LGMKGGSQIIGFKT
-1768 DSSGTTGWTAFTSAQ
+1768 DSSGTTDWTAFTSAQ

-1857 EVRKYTVDANGNRTG
+1857 EVRKYTVDGNGNRTG

-1918 DKRFVWKFDTIVSD
+1918 NKRFVWKFDTIISD

-1941 LTGTKEGSRE
+1941 LTGTREGSRE

-1968 LGTDCRLA
+1968 LGTDCRLT

-1993 FLVDVNGNPV
+1993 FLVDESGRPV
-2003 NKDGTRVNYANLTY
+2003 NKDGALVNYANLTY

-2025 LGDAAFTA
+2025 LGDAAFVET
-2033 MSGADGRYSVELN
+2033 SDGRYSVELS
-2046 AATLK
+2046 AAALK

-2075 TGAWGGYSITKGNTP
+2075 TGAWGGYSITKVNTP
-2090 DTTAVWPKPGAK
+2090 DTTAVWPKPGADAK
-2102 ESFADVAD
+2102 FVNAAD
-2110 AAGNNFTNITVA
+2110 ADGNNFTNVTVA

-2153 VSQVSGR
+2153 VSQVSGQ

-2167 TEAAPDFESAYTVS
+2167 TEAAPDFASAYMSS
-2181 VAKVTTVGEKL
+2181 VANVTTVGEKL
-2192 SGLKYGHATIQNET
+2192 NLVYGHATIRNDT
-2206 TVRYTPG
+2206 TIRYTPS
-2213 SMQMSQ
+2213 SMQMNQ
-2219 PEVFGYEVS
+2219 PEVFGYEVT
-2228 GTSDVNGVMT
+2228 GTSEVNGTIT

-2257 DNFSNTDGTSYIT
+2257 DNFSNSDGTSYIT
-2270 YNNGVSR
+2270 YNNGVSQ

-2306 HYDNCTTFS
+2306 HYDNCATFS
-2315 LNQAHKVTVTREN
+2315 LDQAHKVTVTKAQ
-2328 YESILADSTK
+2328 YDSILADSTK

-2359 ADTGMIMVQV
+2359 AETGMIMVQV
-2369 KDTNGTIVRSVFV
+2369 KDTDGTIVKSVFV

-2387 AVEVS
+2387 GKVEVN
-2392 GDLYQIPVI
+2392 GNLYQIPVI

-2424 HTGSNGQPRG
+2424 HTGSDGQPGG

-2442 IRIYNPADGNEAAH
+2442 IRIYNPAGDNAAAH

-2474 MMLAAAGDGPLSGP
+2474 MMIAAASGGQLSGP
-2488 VFVDGNADTLQA
+2488 VFVDGNAATAEA
-2500 SEYASNGPNNEV
+2500 SVYQSDGPNNEV
-2512 YLVGGQAIV
+2512 YLASGQAIV

-2528 KTKPAG
+2528 TTKPAG

-2553 DETVSESTG
+2553 AEVVSASTG

-2588 KQPDGTWK
+2588 QQADGTWK
-2596 TKVAVEIAN
+2596 TKVAVQIAN
-2605 ISKREQRQILA
+2605 ISGTAGQILA
-2616 LTNLKVTYASE
+2616 LTNLKVTYASA
-2627 PENGGEV
+2627 PTSGEV

-2685 VVTSTDANALIIRDK
+2685 VVTSTDANVLIIRDK

-2740 AAYGIMTDTPA
+2740 AAYGIMTETPA
-2751 TVVAYVVPGSV
+2751 TVVAYVVPRSV
-2762 VRPRPS
+2762 VRPKPS

>member
-1 MKQHGRASLRRCLAV
+1 MKRYGRASLRRCLAV

-31 MAEGIEGLSD
+31 MAEGIEGPSD
-41 NTAKAAVGGAEALA
+41 NAARAAVGGDAEALA
-55 IGGEERPNATTV
+55 IGGEERSNAATV
-67 YYKPV
+67 YYKPA
-72 TSIDTSKQYLITAT
+72 TSIDTSKQYLITT
-86 YSGTVYAMTSEY
+86 TDNGTVYAMTSEY
-98 YSSSSNLQAAS
+98 YDSSSSSNLKAAS
-109 LTADGNGYIQ
+109 LTADSNGYIQ

-125 IDNTYLWTF
+125 INNTYLWTF
-134 STTSG
+134 STTG
-139 GKVTNVSTGTQLYFY
+139 GGNVTNVSTKTKLYFDS
-154 ISSITLMSSGDTLVY
+154 SSITLNSSGTQLVY
-169 SGGNLYYS
+169 SGGKLYYHFS
-177 GSSSYYLRYYS
+177 YIIYDYYYYL
-188 SYSYFTATSYSSSAS
+188 SYSSSGSYFAATES
-203 TITLYERVE
+203 SSSAATITLYEKVKE
-212 EDVAAAAESVEVNPS
+212 EVEVNPP

-236 KQLTATVYPTDAANK
+236 KQLTAVVYPTNAANK
-251 NVTWTSDNNAVA
+251 NVTWTSNNNDIA
-263 TVDAAGIVTAKTVGK
+263 TVDDTGLVTAKAVGT
-278 ATITATTAD
+278 ATITATTED
-287 GGYTDTCVVTVTNNA
+287 GGHTDTCVVTVTNNA
-302 TKEVTM
+302 TKKVTM
-308 FVNTLHAVPNEDY
+308 FVNTLHAVPEEDY

-327 TSGETYIMSNAVS
+327 KNGDTYIMSNEVS
-340 NTSYLAAAEATLST
+340 QTSYLAAAGATKTT
-354 VDDVCGVADTTSC
+354 VDDVCGITDSTAC
-367 ITALSD
+367 ITALTN
-373 GSEIPTTHQWYFG
+373 GSEIPQTHQWYFG
-386 ADADLYYTTIQNRAT
+386 ADADLGYTTIQNRAT
-401 NYYLQRAAG
+401 NDYLQRAEG
-410 SNADTY
+410 SNAPEY
-416 VDLSTAQNETTNGT
+416 VGLSTAKNPTTDGT
-430 QSWARGTRSEGD
+430 QSWARGTTSDGD

-447 HINSQGTAYHF
+447 HINSSNTKYHF
-458 VTFNTTNGDFRTY
+458 VAFDTENSCFGTY
-471 YNTTGTGYTV
+471 YNTIGKGGTV

-487 TVTVVDSSATPTPTP
+487 TVTVVDP
-502 APGDEYKY
+502 
-510 VVADQ
+510 
-515 LEDGGE
+515 
-521 YIIVAADTY
+521 
-530 AVSNNTVGSYGHYLS
+530 
-545 PVSVTISGDE
+545 
-555 CVVDSSVNVNE
+555 
-566 ILWQAEGNTTDGF
+566 
-579 TLKSLDDDKYM
+579 
-590 TLDSS
+590 
-595 EFLYP
+595 
-600 GSGTEAI
+600 
-607 KWKYDGTDLANS
+607 
-619 ADSNGYYYLSYSDA
+619 
-633 STSYPQRFTTSK
+633 
-645 NTGNSIKIYRKV
+645 
-657 NVQASTEP
+657 ASTEP
-665 NLTIEPAELTV
+665 NVTIEPAELTV
-676 LLGGSGT
+676 LLNGGSGT
-683 LTATAANIPE
+683 LTATAVNIPE
-693 SATDISYA
+693 SASYE
-701 WTSDSES
+701 WTSGSES
-708 VATVASVVGNPS
+708 VATVASAVGNPS

-742 GGAQQTLTA
+742 GGAQKTLTA
-751 TAVVNVVENYQVA
+751 TAVVNVVESIQVA
-764 SITVPFAIRLELDK
+764 SITVPSEISLELDK

-795 GTDYTIEYVCDNE
+795 ETDYTIEYVCDNAN
-808 SVADIAANGEVFTV
+808 VADITTANGKVFTV
-822 TAKSTGTVTV
+822 TAKSVGTVTI

-858 LIPAPEIG
+858 LIPAPETG

-893 IATSSSEGTAY
+893 IATSSSAGTAY
-904 ALYDNGSSSY
+904 ALYDNGSSSN
-914 VQRGSVTIQSGSTDI
+914 VQRGNVTIQSGSTGI

-941 DAYVWEWRY
+941 DSYVWGWRY
-950 DSTNSTYGRRG
+950 NSTDSTYGRRG
-961 TVWNV
+961 AVWNV
-966 GTGRGL
+966 GTGKGL
-972 RNNSGSATMDP
+972 YYATDSLNATVDSSHAVYWYSNPSSSAAHYITRRPSSSYLYYLGYNSSTYPYMWFD
-983 EYASYVYSI
+983 
-992 PLTSGGNRIMNR
+992 
-1004 SSNSSYYLY
+1004 SSYY
-1013 YSSGYT
+1013 GDQ
-1019 WSTSYAGTFYFYK
+1019 FYFYK
-1032 EMIVQTGTESVD
+1032 EMIVQTGTEPVD

-1113 TLAGSLGYGIIE
+1113 TLAGGLGYGIIE
-1125 VTYTYTYG
+1125 ITYTYTYG

-1169 TSLTDGKNYIIVNG
+1169 TNLTDGKNYIIVNG

-1208 PPNGGT
+1208 PDGGT

-1238 VRYIETDD
+1238 VSYIETDD
-1246 MHVVWRYDAD
+1246 SNVVWRYSAAD
-1256 DASTSN
+1256 SSTAN

-1307 YMPNNSY
+1307 YILSGSY
-1314 YAGIYT
+1314 YAGIY

-1330 YTSATSTSSSSLQSF
+1330 YTSATSTSSSDLQSF

-1389 AQTNYNGTGQI
+1389 AQTNYNGTDGQI
-1400 AWSIISGEN
+1400 AWSIISGAN

-1432 VTFTFGDGQ
+1432 VTFTFGNGQ

-1475 RLEKT
+1475 RIEKT

-1502 VPVQSKGVDVV
+1502 VPVRSKGVDVV

-1558 DGTISYTD
+1558 DGTTSYTD

-1583 TSPLVADS
+1583 TSPIFADS
-1591 RALVSVNSSSDMSS
+1591 RALVSVNSSSDMSA

-1615 NGGTNYDAAFKT
+1615 TGGTNYDAAFKT

-1658 NAKLDSTTFPKAGDY
+1658 NAELDSTTFPKAGTY

-1693 APVWSSMPTA
+1693 VPEWSSMPPA
-1703 AANNFAEYAYADNIY
+1703 AAANFAEYAYADNIY

-1733 DSWKTNLDITA
+1733 DSWKTDLDITA

-1886 TEAYSTLKT
+1886 KEAYSTLKT

-1918 DKRFVWKFDTIVSD
+1918 NKRFVWKFDTIISD

-1941 LTGTKEGSRE
+1941 LTGTRKGSRE

-1968 LGTDCRLA
+1968 LGTDCRLT

-1993 FLVDVNGNPV
+1993 FLVDESGRPV
-2003 NKDGTRVNYANLTY
+2003 NKDGVLVNYANLTY

-2025 LGDAAFTA
+2025 LGDAAFVA
-2033 MSGADGRYSVELN
+2033 VPESDRHYSVELS
-2046 AATLK
+2046 AAKLK
-2051 ALQSEL
+2051 DLQSEL

-2064 ESAAVTIHTDT
+2064 KSAAVTIYTDT
-2075 TGAWGGYSITKGNTP
+2075 TGAWGGYSITKGNTLTP
-2090 DTTAVWPKPGAK
+2090 TTAVWPKPGA
-2102 ESFADVAD
+2102 D
-2110 AAGNNFTNITVA
+2110 AKFDSVTAVEGNNFTNVTVA

-2160 LYGLTLN
+2160 LYGLTTN
-2167 TEAAPDFESAYTVS
+2167 TTAAPEVANAYDKPVAS
-2181 VAKVTTVGEKL
+2181 VTAIGTKL
-2192 SGLKYGHATIQNET
+2192 NLTYGHATIQNDT

-2219 PEVFGYEVS
+2219 PEVFGYEVT
-2228 GTSDVNGVMT
+2228 GTTEVNGTMT

-2270 YNNGVSR
+2270 YNNGVSQ
-2277 WELVGQGVSGTVVQ
+2277 WKLVGQGVSGTVVQ

-2306 HYDNCTTFS
+2306 HYDNCATFS
-2315 LNQAHKVTVTREN
+2315 LDQAHKVTVTKAQ
-2328 YESILADSTK
+2328 YDSILADSTSTK

-2369 KDTNGTIVRSVFV
+2369 RTTGGEIVKSVFV

-2387 AVEVS
+2387 GEVEVN
-2392 GDLYQIPVI
+2392 GNLYQIPVI
-2401 NIYDLPHGTYDV
+2401 NIYGLPHGTYDV

-2424 HTGSNGQPRG
+2424 HTGIDGKPSG

-2442 IRIYNPADGNEAAH
+2442 IRIYNPAGGNAAAH

-2474 MMLAAAGDGPLSGP
+2474 MMITAANGGQLSGP
-2488 VFVDGNADTLQA
+2488 VFVDGTAATAEA
-2500 SEYASNGPNNEV
+2500 SVYASDGPNNEV
-2512 YLVGGQAIV
+2512 YLASGQAIV

-2528 KTKPAG
+2528 TTKPAG

-2553 DETVSESTG
+2553 AEVVSASTG

-2588 KQPDGTWK
+2588 QQADGKWK
-2596 TKVAVEIAN
+2596 TKVAVQIAN
-2605 ISKREQRQILA
+2605 TSTPGQGQILA
-2616 LTNLKVTYASE
+2616 LTNLKVTYASA
-2627 PENGGEV
+2627 PTDNNNGEV

-2740 AAYGIMTDTPA
+2740 AAYGIMTETPA
-2751 TVVAYVVPGSV
+2751 TVVAYVVPRSV
-2762 VRPRPS
+2762 VRPKPS

>member
-1 MKQHGRASLRRCLAV
+1 MKQYGRASLRRCLAA

-31 MAEGIEGLSD
+31 MAEGIEGPSD
-41 NTAKAAVGGAEALA
+41 NAARAAVGGDAEALA
-55 IGGEERPNATTV
+55 IGGEERSNAATV
-67 YYKPV
+67 YYKPA
-72 TSIDTSKQYLITAT
+72 TSIDTSKQYLITT
-86 YSGTVYAMTSEY
+86 TDSNRTVYAMTSDY
-98 YSSSSNLQAAS
+98 YDTNNSCQLVGASVATATINGETCVQDANISNK
-109 LTADGNGYIQ
+109 
-119 ASDNTA
+119 
-125 IDNTYLWTF
+125 YLWTF

-139 GKVTNVSTGTQLYFY
+139 GTIKNAETNTYLDLAVDAYNYIYLILSDSGATFSYNSNKLYLSNGGSYPY
-154 ISSITLMSSGDTLVY
+154 IAF
-169 SGGNLYYS
+169 
-177 GSSSYYLRYYS
+177 SSSDK
-188 SYSYFTATSYSSSAS
+188 YFDFSPSAA
-203 TITLYERVE
+203 TITLYERV
-212 EDVAAAAESVEVNPS
+212 VAAESVEVNPP

-236 KQLTATVYPTDAANK
+236 EHLTAVVYPTNATNNK
-251 NVTWTSDNNAVA
+251 VTWTSSNDAIA
-263 TVDAAGIVTAKTVGK
+263 TVDDKGLVTANAVGT
-278 ATITATTAD
+278 ATITATTED
-287 GGYTDTCVVTVTNNA
+287 GGHTDTCVVTVTNNA

-340 NTSYLAAAEATLST
+340 NESYLKAAEATKST
-354 VDDVCGVADTTSC
+354 VSDVCGIDDSTAC
-367 ITALSD
+367 ITVLTD
-373 GSEIPTTHQWYFG
+373 GSEIPQTHQWYFG
-386 ADADLYYTTIQNRAT
+386 ADADLAYTTIRNRET
-401 NYYLQRAAG
+401 GHYLERAAG
-410 SNADTY
+410 SNAETY
-416 VDLSTAQNETTNGT
+416 VGLSTAQNET
-430 QSWARGTRSEGD
+430 GD
-442 VTFIC
+442 VTQLWARVTITTTGGD
-447 HINSQGTAYHF
+447 GTYIYCRSSNTSYYF
-458 VTFNTTNGDFRTY
+458 VTFNTDNTENSCFGTY
-471 YNTTGTGYTV
+471 YNTAATGGTV

-487 TVTVVDSSATPTPTP
+487 TVTVVDP
-502 APGDEYKY
+502 
-510 VVADQ
+510 
-515 LEDGGE
+515 
-521 YIIVAADTY
+521 
-530 AVSNNTVGSYGHYLS
+530 
-545 PVSVTISGDE
+545 
-555 CVVDSSVNVNE
+555 
-566 ILWQAEGNTTDGF
+566 
-579 TLKSLDDDKYM
+579 
-590 TLDSS
+590 
-595 EFLYP
+595 
-600 GSGTEAI
+600 
-607 KWKYDGTDLANS
+607 
-619 ADSNGYYYLSYSDA
+619 
-633 STSYPQRFTTSK
+633 
-645 NTGNSIKIYRKV
+645 
-657 NVQASTEP
+657 ASTEP
-665 NLTIEPAELTV
+665 SVTIEPAELTV
-676 LLGGSGT
+676 LPNGSGT
-683 LTATAANIPE
+683 LTATAVNIPE
-693 SATDISYA
+693 SASYE
-701 WTSDSES
+701 WTSDKEP
-708 VATVASVVGNPS
+708 VATVASAAGNPS
-720 TATVTPVAT
+720 TATVTGVAAGT
-729 GKATIT
+729 ATIT
-735 CTVTYNE
+735 CTVTYYNE

-751 TAVVNVVENYQVA
+751 TATVNVVENYRVA
-764 SITVPFAIRLELDK
+764 SITVPPEISLEPD
-778 GTVITPV
+778 GEIDITPV
-785 VVTAPEGGVY
+785 VVTAPEGGAY
-795 GTDYTIEYVCDNE
+795 ETDYTIEYVCDNAN
-808 SVADIAANGEVFTV
+808 VADITANGGVFTV
-822 TAKSTGTVTV
+822 KAKSTGTVTV
-832 TFTAINSHDSTQRV
+832 TFTAINSHDNTQSV
-846 SGSTVITVKKAD
+846 SGSTVITVKEAD
-858 LIPAPEIG
+858 SIPAPETG

-879 VLVDNVEEADGNYI
+879 VLVDDLGTADGNYI
-893 IATSSSEGTAY
+893 IATSSSAGPATV
-904 ALYDNGSSSY
+904 LYDSGASDYLQKNTTL
-914 VQRGSVTIQSGSTDI
+914 TIKAADNLI
-929 YGAYG
+929 NAP
-934 KYIEPSS
+934 YIEC
-941 DAYVWEWRY
+941 DDTKCVWGWRY
-950 DSTNSTYGRRG
+950 QNTNNSYGRWG
-961 TVWNV
+961 NLYNA

-972 RNNSGSATMDP
+972 YNSVDGTGSSD
-983 EYASYVYSI
+983 YAKVNADTSTNVYSYKNYLI
-992 PLTSGGNRIMNR
+992 TKAANYYPHCLGSSG
-1004 SSNSSYYLY
+1004 NSSQPYAWWYNSTTNAIKWYY
-1013 YSSGYT
+1013 
-1019 WSTSYAGTFYFYK
+1019 YK
-1032 EMIVQTGTESVD
+1032 EQYIQIGTEPVD

-1065 VVQGQESSVTL
+1065 VVQGQESTVTL
-1076 TGTPVNIPAGATN
+1076 TGTPVNIPAGATGT
-1089 KSAVWTLTKT
+1089 SAVWALKKT

-1113 TLAGSLGYGIIE
+1113 ILAGGLGYGIIE
-1125 VTYTYTYG
+1125 ITYTYTYG
-1133 GTTYTVK
+1133 GKTYTVK

-1155 TGETVT
+1155 TGQTVT

-1169 TSLTDGKNYIIVNG
+1169 ENLTDGRNYIIVNG
-1183 SSAAGTRQALKPG
+1183 SSDAGTRQALKPG

-1225 GEVVVNAADSVSS
+1225 GEVVVNAADSVSDVS
-1238 VRYIETDD
+1238 YIETDD
-1246 MHVVWRYDAD
+1246 STVVWRYSAENS
-1256 DASTSN
+1256 STAN
-1262 YGYFTNVGTARK
+1262 YGRFTNVGTARK
-1274 LTFDNEL
+1274 LTWDDEL
-1281 EGYTSYYMLTA
+1281 KGYTDYCMLSA
-1292 DDTFSNAWYYSNNKI
+1292 DDTFSCKWYYRNNKI
-1307 YMPNNSY
+1307 YTPDYQNK
-1314 YAGIYT
+1314 GICT
-1320 TKVSGGGYRL
+1320 NKVSGGGYIL
-1330 YTSATSTSSSSLQSF
+1330 SSSDLQSF

-1380 DTSSTLPLT
+1380 DTSSALPLT

-1409 IASIDQNGVVT
+1409 IASIDENGGVVT
-1420 FAANTSG
+1420 FVANTSG

-1432 VTFTFGDGQ
+1432 VTFTFDNNGQTQ

-1520 SMEYDLTGAAATSG
+1520 SMKYDLTGAETTSG

-1545 INFANTLLTVTNP
+1545 INFANTLLTVKNP
-1558 DGTISYTD
+1558 DETTSYTD
-1566 NRLAVVSFASD
+1566 NRLAVVSFADYAS
-1577 AAVLTG
+1577 VLTG
-1583 TSPLVADS
+1583 KSPLVADS
-1591 RALVSVNSSSDMSS
+1591 RALVSVKSSTDMSS

-1615 NGGTNYDAAFKT
+1615 TGGTNYDAAFKT

-1658 NAKLDSTTFPKAGDY
+1658 NAELDSTTFPPASSS
-1673 YTTTEIET
+1673 YTSDEVSA

-1693 APVWSSMPTA
+1693 APEWSNMPAPA
-1703 AANNFAEYAYADNIY
+1703 ATNFAKYAYADNIY

-1733 DSWKTNLDITA
+1733 DSWKTDLDITS

-1754 LGMKGGSQIIGLKT
+1754 LGMKGGSVIAEAT
-1768 DSSGTTGWTAFTSAQ
+1768 SGRVEFTSAQ

-1793 KDIFAADSTEELTAA
+1793 KDIFAADSTAELTAA

-1834 LQIKPFNY
+1834 LQIEPFNY
-1842 IDTANPRETDFESSI
+1842 IDNPRETNFEPSI
-1857 EVRKYTVDANGNRTG
+1857 EVRKYAVDGNGNRTG
-1872 AYETIEKVTFNAAG
+1872 AYETIEKVTFKADG

-1895 GNIMTWDGEN
+1895 GNIMTSDGKN

-1918 DKRFVWKFDTIVSD
+1918 DKRFVWKFDTIISD

-1941 LTGTKEGSRE
+1941 LTGTREKARE

-1968 LGTDCRLA
+1968 LGTDCRLT

-1993 FLVDVNGNPV
+1993 FLVDESGRPV
-2003 NKDGTRVNYANLTY
+2003 NKDGVLVNYANLTY

-2025 LGDAAFTA
+2025 LGDAAFVP
-2033 MSGADGRYSVELN
+2033 MSGADGHYSVELS
-2046 AATLK
+2046 AADLK

-2064 ESAAVTIHTDT
+2064 KSAAVTIYTDT
-2075 TGAWGGYSITKGNTP
+2075 TGAWGGYSITKGNTLTP
-2090 DTTAVWPKPGAK
+2090 TTAVWPKPGA
-2102 ESFADVAD
+2102 D
-2110 AAGNNFTNITVA
+2110 AKFDSVTAVEGNNFTNVTVA

-2153 VSQVSGR
+2153 VSQVNGQ

-2167 TEAAPDFESAYTVS
+2167 IEAAPDFASAYTQS
-2181 VAKVTTVGEKL
+2181 VANVTTVGAKL
-2192 SGLKYGHATIQNET
+2192 SLTYGHATIRNDT
-2206 TVRYTPG
+2206 TIRYTPS
-2213 SMQMSQ
+2213 SMQMNQ
-2219 PEVFGYEVS
+2219 PEVFGYEVEVT
-2228 GTSDVNGVMT
+2228 GTSEADGT
-2238 TKYIRSTVTVIPAT
+2238 PTPKYISSTVTVIPAT

-2257 DNFSNTDGTSYIT
+2257 DNFSNSDGTSYIT
-2270 YNNGVSR
+2270 YNNGVSE
-2277 WELVGQGVSGTVVQ
+2277 WKLVGEGVSGTVVQ

-2306 HYDNCTTFS
+2306 HYDNCATFS
-2315 LNQAHKVTVTREN
+2315 LDKAHKVTVTKAQ
-2328 YESILADSTK
+2328 YDSILKDSTK
-2338 TWPTASFRF
+2338 TWPTASFKF

-2359 ADTGMIMVQV
+2359 AATGMIMVQV
-2369 KDTNGTIVRSVFV
+2369 KDKNGDIVRSVFV

-2387 AVEVS
+2387 GVEVN

-2401 NIYDLPHGTYDV
+2401 NIYGLPHGTYDV

-2424 HTGSNGQPRG
+2424 HTGIDGKPSG

-2442 IRIYNPADGNEAAH
+2442 IRIYNPAGGNAAAH

-2464 AYPYVQELRN
+2464 AFPYVQELRN
-2474 MMLAAAGDGPLSGP
+2474 MMIAAASGGQPSGP
-2488 VFVDGNADTLQA
+2488 VFVDGNATADANAYQSA
-2500 SEYASNGPNNEV
+2500 GPNNEV
-2512 YLVGGQAIV
+2512 YLAHGQSIV

-2548 RYGSA
+2548 RYGSVG
-2553 DETVSESTG
+2553 EKVSESTG

-2588 KQPDGTWK
+2588 PQEDGTWK
-2596 TKVAVEIAN
+2596 TKVAVQIAN
-2605 ISKREQRQILA
+2605 ISTPGQGQILA
-2616 LTNLKVTYASE
+2616 LTNLKVTYASA
-2627 PENGGEV
+2627 PTDGEV

-2740 AAYGIMTDTPA
+2740 AAYGIMTETPA
-2751 TVVAYVVPGSV
+2751 TVVAYVVPRSV
-2762 VRPRPS
+2762 VRPKPS

>member
-1 MKQHGRASLRRCLAV
+1 MKQYGRASLRRCLAA

-31 MAEGIEGLSD
+31 MAEGIEGPSD
-41 NTAKAAVGGAEALA
+41 NAARAAVGGDAEALA
-55 IGGEERPNATTV
+55 IGGEERSNAATV

-72 TSIDTSKQYLITAT
+72 TSIDTSKQYLITT
-86 YSGTVYAMTSEY
+86 KYSGTVYAMTSDY
-98 YSSSSNLQAAS
+98 YNTSNSRQLVGASVTTAAI
-109 LTADGNGYIQ
+109 NGETCVQDANI
-119 ASDNTA
+119 SNK
-125 IDNTYLWTF
+125 YLWTF
-134 STTSG
+134 SAPSDGTIKNAETS
-139 GKVTNVSTGTQLYFY
+139 TYLAADA
-154 ISSITLMSSGDTLVY
+154 SGYLILSDSGATFSYDSNKL
-169 SGGNLYYS
+169 SLSEGGNYPYI
-177 GSSSYYLRYYS
+177 GFYS
-188 SYSYFTATSYSSSAS
+188 SLLGSDTYFDFYKSTSAAP
-203 TITLYERVE
+203 ITLYERVVE
-212 EDVAAAAESVEVNPS
+212 AKSVEVNPP

-236 KQLTATVYPTDAANK
+236 KELTATVYPTDATNK

-263 TVDAAGIVTAKTVGK
+263 TVDAAGIVTAKTVGT

-287 GGYTDTCVVTVTNNA
+287 GSCTDTCVVTVTNNA

-327 TSGETYIMSNAVS
+327 TSDETYIMSNAVS
-340 NTSYLAAAEATLST
+340 NTSYLAAAGATLST
-354 VDDVCGVADTTSC
+354 VGNVCGVADTTSC

-373 GSEIPTTHQWYFG
+373 GSAIPTTHQWYFG
-386 ADADLYYTTIQNRAT
+386 ADADLYFTTIQNRAT
-401 NYYLQRAAG
+401 SYYLQRAAG
-410 SNADTY
+410 STAETY
-416 VDLSTAQNETTNGT
+416 VGLSTAQNATTTGN
-430 QSWARGTRSEGD
+430 QSWARGTTSEGN
-442 VTFIC
+442 VTFIF
-447 HINSQGTAYHF
+447 HYDSSGTAYHF

-487 TVTVVDSSATPTPTP
+487 TVTVEDSSATP
-502 APGDEYKY
+502 AP
-510 VVADQ
+510 
-515 LEDGGE
+515 
-521 YIIVAADTY
+521 
-530 AVSNNTVGSYGHYLS
+530 SNV
-545 PVSVTISGDE
+545 
-555 CVVDSSVNVNE
+555 
-566 ILWQAEGNTTDGF
+566 
-579 TLKSLDDDKYM
+579 
-590 TLDSS
+590 
-595 EFLYP
+595 
-600 GSGTEAI
+600 
-607 KWKYDGTDLANS
+607 
-619 ADSNGYYYLSYSDA
+619 
-633 STSYPQRFTTSK
+633 
-645 NTGNSIKIYRKV
+645 
-657 NVQASTEP
+657 
-665 NLTIEPAELTV
+665 TIEPAELTV
-676 LLGGSGT
+676 LPNGSGT
-683 LTATAANIPE
+683 LTATAVNIPE
-693 SATDISYA
+693 SASYE
-701 WTSDSES
+701 WTSDKEP
-708 VATVASVVGNPS
+708 VATVASAAGNPS
-720 TATVTPVAT
+720 TATVTGVAT
-729 GKATIT
+729 GTATIT

-751 TAVVNVVENYQVA
+751 TATVNVVENYQVA
-764 SITVPFAIRLELDK
+764 SITVPSEISLELDK

-795 GTDYTIEYVCDNE
+795 ETDYTIEYVCDNAN
-808 SVADIAANGEVFTV
+808 VADITTANGEVFTV
-822 TAKSTGTVTV
+822 TAKSAGTVTV
-832 TFTAINSHDSTQRV
+832 TFTAINSHNSTQRV
-846 SGSTVITVKKAD
+846 SGSTVITVKEAG
-858 LIPAPEIG
+858 LIPAPETG
-866 EGGGEKPI
+866 EGEGEKPI

-879 VLVDNVEEADGNYI
+879 VLVDDLEAADGNYI
-893 IATSSSEGTAY
+893 IATSNSAGTATV
-904 ALYDNGSSSY
+904 LYDNGASDY
-914 VQRGSVTIQSGSTDI
+914 LQNTTLTIKAADDLI
-929 YGAYG
+929 NAP
-934 KYIEPSS
+934 YIECN
-941 DAYVWEWRY
+941 DTKCVWGWRY
-950 DSTNSTYGRRG
+950 QDTNKTYGRWG
-961 TVWNV
+961 NLYNA

-972 RNNSGSATMDP
+972 YNSGNGTEDSYYATVD
-983 EYASYVYSI
+983 ADTSTSVYSYNNYLI
-992 PLTSGGNRIMNR
+992 TKAAN
-1004 SSNSSYYLY
+1004 YYPHCLG
-1013 YSSGYT
+1013 SSGDSSQPYA
-1019 WSTSYAGTFYFYK
+1019 WRYNSTTNAIKWYYYK
-1032 EMIVQTGTESVD
+1032 EQYIETGAEPVD

-1089 KSAVWTLTKT
+1089 KSAEWTLTKT
-1099 DGAIKSVDSSSGVV
+1099 DGAITSVGSSGVV
-1113 TLAGSLGYGIIE
+1113 TLAGRLGYGIIE

-1133 GTTYTVK
+1133 STTYTVK

-1161 KRTIYKLV
+1161 TKYV
-1169 TSLTDGKNYIIVNG
+1169 YVLTDTLEAGEEYIIVYNVNSVATNAKPITPGTTTYSGEYNGTAYTMVHLLLGDSVTVNAGTSAINNKPYIESDNARIVWRAISNG
-1183 SSAAGTRQALKPG
+1183 SDIALCNADSGRYMSYDTQALHSSTYYSAAAKENLWMPIAYS
-1196 GDNSTLF
+1196 ST
-1203 SGTYT
+1203 
-1208 PPNGGT
+1208 
-1214 ASPYTAYIVGD
+1214 
-1225 GEVVVNAADSVSS
+1225 
-1238 VRYIETDD
+1238 
-1246 MHVVWRYDAD
+1246 
-1256 DASTSN
+1256 DASLQIGSKYLNRYSDYTET
-1262 YGYFTNVGTARK
+1262 YG
-1274 LTFDNEL
+1274 LQ
-1281 EGYTSYYMLTA
+1281 MH
-1292 DDTFSNAWYYSNNKI
+1292 
-1307 YMPNNSY
+1307 NSDRSKFY
-1314 YAGIYT
+1314 
-1320 TKVSGGGYRL
+1320 L
-1330 YTSATSTSSSSLQSF
+1330 YKRTL
-1345 YIFEETE
+1345 
-1352 IETVSTAEV
+1352 IETVDTAEV

-1389 AQTNYNGTGQI
+1389 AQTNYNGTDGQTT
-1400 AWSIISGEN
+1400 WSIISGEN

-1520 SMEYDLTGAAATSG
+1520 SMEDDINGNGTDTGNYDS
-1534 NDKMSIAKAAA
+1534 
-1545 INFANTLLTVTNP
+1545 ANQKIKLARSAVNSFIDAVMRVTDAN
-1558 DGTISYTD
+1558 GEYEENKWTN
-1566 NRLAVVSFASD
+1566 NRI
-1577 AAVLTG
+1577 
-1583 TSPLVADS
+1583 
-1591 RALVSVNSSSDMSS
+1591 ALVTFSNGANVHTGIYGSANAGALVGVDSLSDLNSLKSSVNSIYAS
-1605 ITTAINSMSA
+1605 
-1615 NGGTNYDAAFKT
+1615 GGTNYDAAFKA
-1627 AYDILR
+1627 AYDILA
-1633 DAQEQGGDRKQ
+1633 DAKLQSGYDRKQ
-1644 YVVFVT
+1644 YVIFLT
-1650 DGAPGIYN
+1650 DGAPGVYNTIDMMDAFDAVN
-1658 NAKLDSTTFPKAGDY
+1658 NASGTAANS
-1673 YTTTEIET
+1673 I
-1681 MSAQWYNWTQGV
+1681 SSSWYNWICGI
-1693 APVWSSMPTA
+1693 APTSSTSYL
-1703 AANNFAEYAYADNIY
+1703 NSGYAEKCSKYALSDNYYAK
-1718 AAAIKGTTFAGSNFK
+1718 AIKAAVLSEFGEKKTVAQELGISQTLDADIFGISFGMSGGSK
-1733 DSWKTNLDITA
+1733 
-1744 MLGAGIYGIS
+1744 IYGD
-1754 LGMKGGSQIIGLKT
+1754 IGL
-1768 DSSGTTGWTAFTSAQ
+1768 TSAQ

-1834 LQIKPFNY
+1834 LQIEPFNY
-1842 IDTANPRETDFESSI
+1842 IDTANPRETNFESSI
-1857 EVRKYTVDANGNRTG
+1857 EVRKYTVDASGNRTG

-1886 TEAYSTLKT
+1886 KEAYSTLKT

-1918 DKRFVWKFDTIVSD
+1918 DKRFVWKFDTIISD

-1941 LTGTKEGSRE
+1941 LTGTRKGSRE

-1968 LGTDCRLA
+1968 LGTDCRLT

-1993 FLVDVNGNPV
+1993 FLVDESGKPV
-2003 NKDGTRVNYANLTY
+2003 NKDGALVNYANLTY

-2025 LGDAAFTA
+2025 LGDAAFVP
-2033 MSGADGRYSVELN
+2033 MSGADGRYSVKLSAE
-2046 AATLK
+2046 ALK

-2057 SAYALYD
+2057 STYALYD
-2064 ESAAVTIHTDT
+2064 KSAAVTIHTDT
-2075 TGAWGGYSITKGNTP
+2075 TGTWGGYSIKKANTLTP
-2090 DTTAVWPKPGAK
+2090 TTAVWPKPGA
-2102 ESFADVAD
+2102 DVTFDGVDD
-2110 AAGNNFTNITVA
+2110 AVGNFTNVTVA

-2153 VSQVSGR
+2153 VSQVNGQ
-2160 LYGLTLN
+2160 LYGLTPK
-2167 TEAAPDFESAYTVS
+2167 TDAAPDFASAPTEP
-2181 VAKVTTVGEKL
+2181 VANVTNVGGKL
-2192 SGLKYGHATIQNET
+2192 NLTYGHATIRNDT
-2206 TVRYTPG
+2206 TIRYTPS
-2213 SMQMSQ
+2213 SMQMNQ
-2219 PEVFGYEVS
+2219 PEVFGYEVT
-2228 GTSDVNGVMT
+2228 GTSEANG

-2270 YNNGVSR
+2270 YNNGVSQ

-2306 HYDNCTTFS
+2306 HYDNCATFS
-2315 LNQAHKVTVTREN
+2315 LGKAHKVTVKKEH
-2328 YESILADSTK
+2328 YESIRADSTK
-2338 TWPTASFRF
+2338 TWPTASFGF

-2359 ADTGMIMVQV
+2359 AETGMIMVQV
-2369 KDTNGTIVRSVFV
+2369 KDKNGDIVKSVFV

-2387 AVEVS
+2387 GVEVN

-2401 NIYDLPHGTYDV
+2401 NIYGLPHGTYDV

-2424 HTGSNGQPRG
+2424 HTGIDGKPSG

-2442 IRIYNPADGNEAAH
+2442 IRIYNPAGDDKTANN
-2456 GAHTEDDE
+2456 AHTEDDE

-2474 MMLAAAGDGPLSGP
+2474 MMITAANGGQLSGP
-2488 VFVDGNADTLQA
+2488 VFVDGKAATADA

-2512 YLVGGQAIV
+2512 YLASGQSIV
-2521 FALQTVG
+2521 FALQT
-2528 KTKPAG
+2528 KIKPAG
-2534 VYVSMKSPTGEVKV
+2534 VYVSMKSPTGEVNV

-2553 DETVSESTG
+2553 AEVVNESTG

-2588 KQPDGTWK
+2588 KQQDGTWK
-2596 TKVAVEIAN
+2596 TKVAVQIAN
-2605 ISKREQRQILA
+2605 TSTPGQGQILA
-2616 LTNLKVTYASE
+2616 LTNLKVTYASA
-2627 PENGGEV
+2627 PTDNNGEV
-2634 RFTTTQQQSQVAYTQ
+2634 IFTTTQQQSQVAYTQ

-2751 TVVAYVVPGSV
+2751 TVVAYVVPRSV
-2762 VRPRPS
+2762 VRPKPS

>member
-1 MKQHGRASLRRCLAV
+1 MKRYGRASLRRCLAV

-31 MAEGIEGLSD
+31 MAEGIEGPSD
-41 NTAKAAVGGAEALA
+41 NTARAAVGGAEALA

-72 TSIDTSKQYLITAT
+72 TSIDTSKQYLITT
-86 YSGTVYAMTSEY
+86 KYSGTVYAMTSDY
-98 YSSSSNLQAAS
+98 YNTSNSRQLVGAS
-109 LTADGNGYIQ
+109 VTTATINGETCVQDANI
-119 ASDNTA
+119 SNK
-125 IDNTYLWTF
+125 YLWTF
-134 STTSG
+134 SAPSDGTIKNAETNTYLAATSG
-139 GKVTNVSTGTQLYFY
+139 YLVLSD
-154 ISSITLMSSGDTLVY
+154 SG
-169 SGGNLYYS
+169 
-177 GSSSYYLRYYS
+177 
-188 SYSYFTATSYSSSAS
+188 ATFSYSSNKLYSSAGGNYPYIGFS
-203 TITLYERVE
+203 SSLFSSDKYFDFDTSAATITLYERVVE
-212 EDVAAAAESVEVNPS
+212 EETVAAKSVEVNPS

-236 KQLTATVYPTDAANK
+236 KQLTAIVYPTNAANK
-251 NVTWTSDNNAVA
+251 NVTWTSDNNAIA
-263 TVDAAGIVTAKTVGK
+263 TVDAAGIVTAKTVGT

-287 GGYTDTCVVTVTNNA
+287 GGHTDTCVVTVTNNA

-308 FVNTLHAVPNEDY
+308 FVNTLHAVPDEDY

-327 TSGETYIMSNAVS
+327 GSGHTYIMSNVVS
-340 NTSYLAAAEATLST
+340 KTSYLAAAEATLST
-354 VDDVCGVADTTSC
+354 VGDVCGVTDTTSC

-373 GSEIPTTHQWYFG
+373 GSAIPTTHQWYFG
-386 ADADLYYTTIQNRAT
+386 ADADLYFTTIQNRAT
-401 NYYLQRAAG
+401 SYYLQRAAG
-410 SNADTY
+410 STAETY
-416 VDLSTAQNETTNGT
+416 VGLSTAQNATTTGN
-430 QSWARGTRSEGD
+430 QSWARGTTSEGN
-442 VTFIC
+442 VTFIF
-447 HINSQGTAYHF
+447 HYDSSGTAYHF

-471 YNTTGTGYTV
+471 YNTTSTGYTV

-487 TVTVVDSSATPTPTP
+487 TVTVVDSSATP
-502 APGDEYKY
+502 AP
-510 VVADQ
+510 
-515 LEDGGE
+515 
-521 YIIVAADTY
+521 
-530 AVSNNTVGSYGHYLS
+530 SNV
-545 PVSVTISGDE
+545 
-555 CVVDSSVNVNE
+555 
-566 ILWQAEGNTTDGF
+566 
-579 TLKSLDDDKYM
+579 
-590 TLDSS
+590 
-595 EFLYP
+595 
-600 GSGTEAI
+600 
-607 KWKYDGTDLANS
+607 
-619 ADSNGYYYLSYSDA
+619 
-633 STSYPQRFTTSK
+633 
-645 NTGNSIKIYRKV
+645 
-657 NVQASTEP
+657 
-665 NLTIEPAELTV
+665 TIEPAKLTV
-676 LLGGSGT
+676 LLNGSGT
-683 LTATAANIPE
+683 LTATAVNIPE
-693 SATDISYA
+693 SATYA
-701 WTSDSES
+701 WTSGSES
-708 VATVASVVGNPS
+708 VATVASAVGNPS

-729 GKATIT
+729 GTATIT

-742 GGAQQTLTA
+742 GDAQQTLTA
-751 TAVVNVVENYQVA
+751 TATVNVVESIQVA
-764 SITVPFAIRLELDK
+764 SITVPSAISLELDK

-795 GTDYTIEYVCDNE
+795 ETDYTIEYVCDNAN
-808 SVADIAANGEVFTV
+808 VADIAANGEAFTV

-832 TFTAINSHDSTQRV
+832 TFIAVNLRDNTQRV
-846 SGSTVITVKKAD
+846 SGSTVVTVKEAD
-858 LIPAPEIG
+858 SIPAPET
-866 EGGGEKPI
+866 GGGEKPI

-879 VLVDNVEEADGNYI
+879 VLVSDLEEKDGNYI
-893 IATSSSEGTAY
+893 IATSSSAGNAY

-914 VQRGSVTIQSGSTDI
+914 VQRGSITIQSGSTGI

-941 DAYVWEWRY
+941 DSYVWGWRY
-950 DSTNSTYGRRG
+950 NSTDSTYGRRG
-961 TVWNV
+961 AVWNV
-966 GTGRGL
+966 GTGKGL
-972 RNNSGSATMDP
+972 YYATDSLNATVDSSHAVYWYSNPSSSAAHYITRRPSSSYLYYLGYNSSTYPYMWFD
-983 EYASYVYSI
+983 
-992 PLTSGGNRIMNR
+992 
-1004 SSNSSYYLY
+1004 SSYY
-1013 YSSGYT
+1013 GDQ
-1019 WSTSYAGTFYFYK
+1019 FYFYK
-1032 EMIVQTGTESVD
+1032 EMIVQTGTEPVD

-1099 DGAIKSVDSSSGVV
+1099 DGAIESVGSSGVV

-1125 VTYTYTYG
+1125 ITYTYTYG

-1161 KRTIYKLV
+1161 TKYV
-1169 TSLTDGKNYIIVNG
+1169 YVLTDTLEAGEEYIIVYNVN
-1183 SSAAGTRQALKPG
+1183 SAATNAKPITPGT
-1196 GDNSTLF
+1196 TTY
-1203 SGTYT
+1203 SGTY
-1208 PPNGGT
+1208 N
-1214 ASPYTAYIVGD
+1214 STAYTMVHLLLGD
-1225 GEVVVNAADSVSS
+1225 SVTVNA
-1238 VRYIETDD
+1238 
-1246 MHVVWRYDAD
+1246 
-1256 DASTSN
+1256 
-1262 YGYFTNVGTARK
+1262 G
-1274 LTFDNEL
+1274 
-1281 EGYTSYYMLTA
+1281 
-1292 DDTFSNAWYYSNNKI
+1292 
-1307 YMPNNSY
+1307 
-1314 YAGIYT
+1314 
-1320 TKVSGGGYRL
+1320 
-1330 YTSATSTSSSSLQSF
+1330 TSATNNKPYIESDNARIVWRAISNGSDIALYNADSGDSGRYMSYDVQALHSESTTYYSAAAMNNLWMSIAYSSTDASLQIGSKYLNLYNDYTETYGLQMHNSDHSKF
-1345 YIFEETE
+1345 YLYKRTT

-1389 AQTNYNGTGQI
+1389 AQTNYNGTDGQI
-1400 AWSIISGEN
+1400 AWSIISGGN

-1446 VTLDVRSGGQLTD
+1446 VTLDVRIGGQLTD

-1502 VPVQSKGVDVV
+1502 VPVRSKGVDVV

-1520 SMEYDLTGAAATSG
+1520 SMEYDLTGAEATSG

-1577 AAVLTG
+1577 ASVLTG
-1583 TSPLVADS
+1583 TSPIFADS
-1591 RALVSVNSSSDMSS
+1591 RALVSVNSSSDMSA
-1605 ITTAINSMSA
+1605 ITTAINSMFA
-1615 NGGTNYDAAFKT
+1615 TGGTNYDAAFKT

-1658 NAKLDSTTFPKAGDY
+1658 NAELDSTTFPKAGDY

-1693 APVWSSMPTA
+1693 VPVWSSMPTA
-1703 AANNFAEYAYADNIY
+1703 AKDNFDEYAYADNIY
-1718 AAAIKGTTFAGSNFK
+1718 AAAIKGTTFTGANFK
-1733 DSWKTNLDITA
+1733 DPWKTDLDITA

-1754 LGMKGGSQIIGLKT
+1754 LGMKGGSQIIGFKT
-1768 DSSGTTGWTAFTSAQ
+1768 DSSGTTDWTAFTSAQ

-1857 EVRKYTVDANGNRTG
+1857 EVRKYTVDGNGNRTG

-1895 GNIMTWDGEN
+1895 GNIMTLDGEN

-1918 DKRFVWKFDTIVSD
+1918 NKRFVWKFDTIISD

-1941 LTGTKEGSRE
+1941 LTGTREGSRE

-1968 LGTDCRLA
+1968 LGTDCRLT

-1993 FLVDVNGNPV
+1993 FLVDESGRPV
-2003 NKDGTRVNYANLTY
+2003 NKDGALVNYANLTY

-2025 LGDAAFTA
+2025 LGDAAFVET
-2033 MSGADGRYSVELN
+2033 SDGRYSVELS
-2046 AATLK
+2046 AAALK

-2075 TGAWGGYSITKGNTP
+2075 TGTWGGYSITKVNTP
-2090 DTTAVWPKPGAK
+2090 DTTAVWPKPGADAK
-2102 ESFADVAD
+2102 FVNAAD
-2110 AAGNNFTNITVA
+2110 ADGNNFTNVTVA

-2153 VSQVSGR
+2153 VSQVSGQ

-2167 TEAAPDFESAYTVS
+2167 TEAAPDFASAYTS
-2181 VAKVTTVGEKL
+2181 YVAEVTTVGQKL
-2192 SGLKYGHATIQNET
+2192 NLIYGHATIRNDT
-2206 TVRYTPG
+2206 TIRYTPS
-2213 SMQMSQ
+2213 SMQMNQ
-2219 PEVFGYEVS
+2219 PEVFGYEVT
-2228 GTSDVNGVMT
+2228 GTSEVNGTIT

-2257 DNFSNTDGTSYIT
+2257 DNFSNSDGTSYIT
-2270 YNNGVSR
+2270 YNNGVSQ

-2306 HYDNCTTFS
+2306 HYDNCATFS
-2315 LNQAHKVTVTREN
+2315 LDQAHKVTVTKAQ
-2328 YESILADSTK
+2328 YDSILADSTK

-2359 ADTGMIMVQV
+2359 AETGMIMVQV
-2369 KDTNGTIVRSVFV
+2369 RRTTDGEIVRSVFV

-2387 AVEVS
+2387 GTVVEVN

-2424 HTGSNGQPRG
+2424 HTGSDGQPGG

-2442 IRIYNPADGNEAAH
+2442 IRIYNPAGDNAAAH

-2474 MMLAAAGDGPLSGP
+2474 MMIAAASGGQLSGP
-2488 VFVDGNADTLQA
+2488 VFVDGNAATAEA
-2500 SEYASNGPNNEV
+2500 SVYQSDGPNNEV
-2512 YLVGGQAIV
+2512 YLASGQSIV

-2528 KTKPAG
+2528 TTKPAG

-2553 DETVSESTG
+2553 AEVVSASTG

-2588 KQPDGTWK
+2588 PQADGTWK
-2596 TKVAVEIAN
+2596 TKVAVQIAN
-2605 ISKREQRQILA
+2605 TSTPGQGQILA
-2616 LTNLKVTYASE
+2616 LTNLKVTYASA
-2627 PENGGEV
+2627 PTDNNGEV
-2634 RFTTTQQQSQVAYTQ
+2634 IFTTTQQQSQVAYTQ

-2685 VVTSTDANALIIRDK
+2685 VVTSTDANVLIIRDK

-2740 AAYGIMTDTPA
+2740 AAYGIMTETPA
-2751 TVVAYVVPGSV
+2751 TVVAYVVPRSV
-2762 VRPRPS
+2762 VRPKPS

>member
-1 MKQHGRASLRRCLAV
+1 MKQYGRASLRRCLAV

-31 MAEGIEGLSD
+31 MAEGIEGPSD
-41 NTAKAAVGGAEALA
+41 NTARAAVGGDAEALA

-72 TSIDTSKQYLITAT
+72 TSIDTSKQYLITTT
-86 YSGTVYAMTSEY
+86 YSGTVYAMTSDY
-98 YSSSSNLQAAS
+98 YNTNYSRQLVGASVETATINGETCVQDANISNK
-109 LTADGNGYIQ
+109 
-119 ASDNTA
+119 
-125 IDNTYLWTF
+125 YLWTF
-134 STTSG
+134 SATSDG
-139 GKVTNVSTGTQLYFY
+139 TIKNAETNTYLAANT
-154 ISSITLMSSGDTLVY
+154 
-169 SGGNLYYS
+169 
-177 GSSSYYLRYYS
+177 SSYLILS
-188 SYSYFTATSYSSSAS
+188 DSGATFSYSSNKLYSSAVVDYPYIGFSSSNKYFDFYTSAS
-203 TITLYERVE
+203 AATITLYERVVE
-212 EDVAAAAESVEVNPS
+212 EETVAAKSVEVNPP

-236 KQLTATVYPTDAANK
+236 KQLTAVVYPTNAANK

-263 TVDAAGIVTAKTVGK
+263 TVDGTGLVTANAVGT
-278 ATITATTAD
+278 ATITATTED
-287 GGYTDTCVVTVTNNA
+287 GHYTDTCVVTVTNNA

-308 FVNTLHAVPNEDY
+308 FVNTLHAVPDEDY

-327 TSGETYIMSNAVS
+327 TSGDTYIMSNAVS
-340 NTSYLAAAEATLST
+340 NTSYLAAAGATLST
-354 VDDVCGVADTTSC
+354 VGDVCGVTDTTSC

-373 GSEIPTTHQWYFG
+373 GSAIPTTHQWYFG
-386 ADADLYYTTIQNRAT
+386 ADADLYFTTIQNRAT
-401 NYYLQRAAG
+401 SYYLQRAAG
-410 SNADTY
+410 STAETY
-416 VDLSTAQNETTNGT
+416 VGLSTAQNATTTGN
-430 QSWARGTRSEGD
+430 QSWARGTTSEGN
-442 VTFIC
+442 VTFIF
-447 HINSQGTAYHF
+447 HYDSSGTAYHF

-487 TVTVVDSSATPTPTP
+487 TVTVVDP
-502 APGDEYKY
+502 ASPEPG
-510 VVADQ
+510 V
-515 LEDGGE
+515 
-521 YIIVAADTY
+521 
-530 AVSNNTVGSYGHYLS
+530 
-545 PVSVTISGDE
+545 
-555 CVVDSSVNVNE
+555 
-566 ILWQAEGNTTDGF
+566 
-579 TLKSLDDDKYM
+579 
-590 TLDSS
+590 
-595 EFLYP
+595 
-600 GSGTEAI
+600 
-607 KWKYDGTDLANS
+607 
-619 ADSNGYYYLSYSDA
+619 
-633 STSYPQRFTTSK
+633 
-645 NTGNSIKIYRKV
+645 
-657 NVQASTEP
+657 
-665 NLTIEPAELTV
+665 TIEPAELTV
-676 LLGGSGT
+676 LLNGDSGT

-701 WTSDSES
+701 WTSGSES
-708 VATVASVVGNPS
+708 VATVASVEGNPS
-720 TATVTPVAT
+720 TAAVTPAAIGT
-729 GKATIT
+729 ATIT

-751 TAVVNVVENYQVA
+751 TAVVNVVASIQVA
-764 SITVPFAIRLELDK
+764 SITVPSEKSLELNE
-778 GTVITPV
+778 GTDITPV

-795 GTDYTIEYVCDNE
+795 GTDYTIEFVRDNE
-808 SVADIAANGEVFTV
+808 SVADITTANGKVFTV
-822 TAKSTGTVTV
+822 TAKSVGTVTV
-832 TFTAINSHDSTQRV
+832 TFTAVNLRDNTQRV
-846 SGSTVITVKKAD
+846 SGSTVITVKEAD
-858 LIPAPEIG
+858 LIPAPETG
-866 EGGGEKPI
+866 EGEGEKPI

-879 VLVDNVEEADGNYI
+879 VLVDDLEAADGNYI
-893 IATSSSEGTAY
+893 IATSNSAGTATV
-904 ALYDNGSSSY
+904 LYDNGTSGY
-914 VQRGSVTIQSGSTDI
+914 LQNNTLTINAADNSI
-929 YGAYG
+929 KAP
-934 KYIEPSS
+934 YIECG
-941 DAYVWEWRY
+941 DTKCVWGWRY
-950 DSTNSTYGRRG
+950 QDTNNSYGRWG
-961 TVWNV
+961 NLYNA

-972 RNNSGSATMDP
+972 YNSGNGTEDSYYATVD
-983 EYASYVYSI
+983 ADTSTSVYSYNNYLI
-992 PLTSGGNRIMNR
+992 TKAAN
-1004 SSNSSYYLY
+1004 YYPHCLG
-1013 YSSGYT
+1013 SSGDSSQPYA
-1019 WSTSYAGTFYFYK
+1019 WRYNSTTNAIKWYYYK
-1032 EMIVQTGTESVD
+1032 EQYIQIGAESVD

-1052 GEKISQKEKAIEG
+1052 GEKISQKEKAVEG
-1065 VVQGQESSVTL
+1065 VVQGHESSVTL

-1099 DGAIKSVDSSSGVV
+1099 DGAITSVGSSGVV
-1113 TLAGSLGYGIIE
+1113 TLAGRLGYGIIE

-1161 KRTIYKLV
+1161 QKYV
-1169 TSLTDGKNYIIVNG
+1169 YVLTGTLEAGEEYIIVYNVN
-1183 SSAAGTRQALKPG
+1183 SAATNAKPITPGT
-1196 GDNSTLF
+1196 TTY
-1203 SGTYT
+1203 SGTY
-1208 PPNGGT
+1208 N
-1214 ASPYTAYIVGD
+1214 STAYTMVHLLLGD
-1225 GEVVVNAADSVSS
+1225 SVTVNA
-1238 VRYIETDD
+1238 
-1246 MHVVWRYDAD
+1246 
-1256 DASTSN
+1256 
-1262 YGYFTNVGTARK
+1262 G
-1274 LTFDNEL
+1274 
-1281 EGYTSYYMLTA
+1281 
-1292 DDTFSNAWYYSNNKI
+1292 
-1307 YMPNNSY
+1307 
-1314 YAGIYT
+1314 
-1320 TKVSGGGYRL
+1320 
-1330 YTSATSTSSSSLQSF
+1330 TSATNNKPYIESDNARIVWRAISNGSDIALYNADSGDSGRYMSYDVQALHSESTTYYSAAAMNNLWMSIAYSSTDASLQIGSKYLNLYNDYTETYGLQMHNSDHSKF
-1345 YIFEETE
+1345 YLYKRTT

-1389 AQTNYNGTGQI
+1389 AQTNYNGTDGQTE
-1400 AWSIISGEN
+1400 WSIISGEN

-1432 VTFTFGDGQ
+1432 VTFTFDNNGQTQ

-1520 SMEYDLTGAAATSG
+1520 SMEDDINGNGTDTGNYDS
-1534 NDKMSIAKAAA
+1534 
-1545 INFANTLLTVTNP
+1545 ANQKIKLARSAVNSFIDAVMRVTDAN
-1558 DGTISYTD
+1558 GEYEENKWTN
-1566 NRLAVVSFASD
+1566 NRI
-1577 AAVLTG
+1577 
-1583 TSPLVADS
+1583 
-1591 RALVSVNSSSDMSS
+1591 ALVTFSSGANVHTGIYGSANAGALVGVDSLSDLNSLKSSVNSIYAS
-1605 ITTAINSMSA
+1605 
-1615 NGGTNYDAAFKT
+1615 GGTNYDAAFKA
-1627 AYDILR
+1627 AYDILA
-1633 DAQEQGGDRKQ
+1633 DAKLQSGYDRKQ
-1644 YVVFVT
+1644 YVIFLT
-1650 DGAPGIYN
+1650 DGAPGVYNTIDMMDAFDAVN
-1658 NAKLDSTTFPKAGDY
+1658 NASGTAANS
-1673 YTTTEIET
+1673 I
-1681 MSAQWYNWTQGV
+1681 SSSWYNWICGI
-1693 APVWSSMPTA
+1693 APTSSTSYLNPSY
-1703 AANNFAEYAYADNIY
+1703 AEKCSKYALSDNYYAK
-1718 AAAIKGTTFAGSNFK
+1718 AIKAAVLSEFGEKKTVAQELGISQTLDADIFGISFGMSGGSK
-1733 DSWKTNLDITA
+1733 
-1744 MLGAGIYGIS
+1744 IYGD
-1754 LGMKGGSQIIGLKT
+1754 IGL
-1768 DSSGTTGWTAFTSAQ
+1768 TSAQ

-1793 KDIFAADSTEELTAA
+1793 KDVFAADSTAELTAA

-1834 LQIKPFNY
+1834 LQIEPFNY
-1842 IDTANPRETDFESSI
+1842 IDTAHPRETNFESSI
-1857 EVRKYTVDANGNRTG
+1857 EVRKYTVDGNGNRTG

-1895 GNIMTWDGEN
+1895 GNIMTPDGKN

-1918 DKRFVWKFDTIVSD
+1918 DKRFVWKFDTIISD

-1941 LTGTKEGSRE
+1941 LTGTREKTRE

-1968 LGTDCRLA
+1968 LGTDCRLT

-1993 FLVDVNGNPV
+1993 FLVDESGRPV
-2003 NKDGTRVNYANLTY
+2003 NKDGVLVNYANLTY

-2025 LGDAAFTA
+2025 LGDAAFVP
-2033 MSGADGRYSVELN
+2033 MSGADGHYSVELS
-2046 AATLK
+2046 AAALK

-2075 TGAWGGYSITKGNTP
+2075 TGTWGGYSITKGETL
-2090 DTTAVWPKPGAK
+2090 DTTTAVWPKPGAK
-2102 ESFADVAD
+2102 ESFAGVDD
-2110 AAGNNFTNITVA
+2110 AGGNNFTNVTVA

-2153 VSQVSGR
+2153 VSQVSGQ

-2167 TEAAPDFESAYTVS
+2167 TEAAPDFASAYMSS
-2181 VAKVTTVGEKL
+2181 VANVTTVGEKL
-2192 SGLKYGHATIQNET
+2192 NLVYGHATIRNNT
-2206 TVRYTPG
+2206 TIRYTPS
-2213 SMQMSQ
+2213 SMQMNQ
-2219 PEVFGYEVS
+2219 PEVFGYEVT
-2228 GTSDVNGVMT
+2228 GTSEVNGTIT

-2257 DNFSNTDGTSYIT
+2257 DNFSNSDGTSYIT
-2270 YNNGVSR
+2270 YNNGVSQ

-2306 HYDNCTTFS
+2306 HYDNCATFS
-2315 LNQAHKVTVTREN
+2315 LDQAHKVTVTKAQ
-2328 YESILADSTK
+2328 YDSILADSTK

-2359 ADTGMIMVQV
+2359 AETGMIMVQV
-2369 KDTNGTIVRSVFV
+2369 RTTGGAIVKSVFV

-2387 AVEVS
+2387 GKVEVN
-2392 GDLYQIPVI
+2392 GNLYQIPVI

-2424 HTGSNGQPRG
+2424 HTGSDGQPGG

-2442 IRIYNPADGNEAAH
+2442 IRIYNPAGDNAAAH

-2474 MMLAAAGDGPLSGP
+2474 MMIAAASGGQLSGP
-2488 VFVDGNADTLQA
+2488 VFVDGNAATAEA
-2500 SEYASNGPNNEV
+2500 SVYQSDGPNNEV
-2512 YLVGGQAIV
+2512 YLASGQAIV

-2528 KTKPAG
+2528 TTKPAG

-2553 DETVSESTG
+2553 AEVVSASTG

-2588 KQPDGTWK
+2588 QQEDGTWK
-2596 TKVAVEIAN
+2596 TKVAVQIAN
-2605 ISKREQRQILA
+2605 ISGTAGQILA
-2616 LTNLKVTYASE
+2616 LTNLKVTYASD
-2627 PENGGEV
+2627 PTNGEV

-2751 TVVAYVVPGSV
+2751 TVVAYVVPRSV
-2762 VRPRPS
+2762 VRPKPS

>member
-1 MKQHGRASLRRCLAV
+1 MKQYGRASLRRCLAV

-31 MAEGIEGLSD
+31 MAEGIEGPSA
-41 NTAKAAVGGAEALA
+41 NAARAAVGGDAEALA
-55 IGGEERPNATTV
+55 IGGEERSNAATV

-72 TSIDTSKQYLITAT
+72 TSIDPSKQYLITT
-86 YSGTVYAMTSEY
+86 TDGVTVYAMTSDY
-98 YSSSSNLQAAS
+98 YDTSYSRRLVGASVKTATINGETCVQDANISNK
-109 LTADGNGYIQ
+109 
-119 ASDNTA
+119 
-125 IDNTYLWTF
+125 YLWTF

-139 GKVTNVSTGTQLYFY
+139 GKVMNAETNTYLDLAVGAYNY
-154 ISSITLMSSGDTLVY
+154 IYLILSDSGATFSYNSNAL
-169 SGGNLYYS
+169 SLSNGGSYPYIAF
-177 GSSSYYLRYYS
+177 SSSYK
-188 SYSYFTATSYSSSAS
+188 YFDFDTSAA
-203 TITLYERVE
+203 TITLYEKVKE
-212 EDVAAAAESVEVNPS
+212 EVEVNPP
-227 VHAMAPNAT
+227 VHAMAPNET
-236 KQLTATVYPTDAANK
+236 KELTATVYPTDAANK
-251 NVTWTSDNNAVA
+251 NVTWTSSNNAIA
-263 TVDAAGIVTAKTVGK
+263 TVDDKGLVTAKAVGT
-278 ATITATTAD
+278 ATITATTED

-302 TKEVTM
+302 TKKVTM

-327 TSGETYIMSNAVS
+327 NGDTYIMSNEVS
-340 NTSYLAAAEATLST
+340 NTNYLKAAEATKST
-354 VDDVCGVADTTSC
+354 VGDVCRITDSTAC
-367 ITALSD
+367 ITALTD
-373 GSEIPTTHQWYFG
+373 GSEIPQTHQWYFG
-386 ADADLYYTTIQNRAT
+386 ADADLDYTTIQNKAT
-401 NYYLQRAAG
+401 DYYLQRAEG
-410 SNADTY
+410 SNAPEY
-416 VDLSTAQNETTNGT
+416 VGLLTAQTATTDGT
-430 QSWARGTRSEGD
+430 QSWARGTRSQGD

-447 HINSQGTAYHF
+447 HINSQGTKYHF
-458 VTFNTTNGDFRTY
+458 VTFNTTYGDFRTY
-471 YNTTGTGYTV
+471 YNTTSTGYTV

-487 TVTVVDSSATPTPTP
+487 TVTVVDP
-502 APGDEYKY
+502 A
-510 VVADQ
+510 
-515 LEDGGE
+515 
-521 YIIVAADTY
+521 
-530 AVSNNTVGSYGHYLS
+530 S
-545 PVSVTISGDE
+545 P
-555 CVVDSSVNVNE
+555 
-566 ILWQAEGNTTDGF
+566 
-579 TLKSLDDDKYM
+579 
-590 TLDSS
+590 
-595 EFLYP
+595 
-600 GSGTEAI
+600 
-607 KWKYDGTDLANS
+607 
-619 ADSNGYYYLSYSDA
+619 
-633 STSYPQRFTTSK
+633 
-645 NTGNSIKIYRKV
+645 
-657 NVQASTEP
+657 EP
-665 NLTIEPAELTV
+665 NVTIEPAELTV
-676 LLGGSGT
+676 LLNGGSGT
-683 LTATAANIPE
+683 LTATAVNIPE
-693 SATDISYA
+693 SATYA
-701 WTSDSES
+701 WKSDKES
-708 VATVASVVGNPS
+708 VATVASAAGNPS
-720 TATVTPVAT
+720 TATVTGVAT
-729 GKATIT
+729 GTATIT
-735 CTVTYNE
+735 CTVTYYNE

-751 TAVVNVVENYQVA
+751 TATVNVVENYRVA
-764 SITVPFAIRLELDK
+764 SITVPSEISLELDK

-808 SVADIAANGEVFTV
+808 SVADITTANGKVFTV

-832 TFTAINSHDSTQRV
+832 TFTAVNLRDNTQRV
-846 SGSTVITVKKAD
+846 SGSTVITVKEAD
-858 LIPAPEIG
+858 LIPAPETG
-866 EGGGEKPI
+866 EGEKPI

-893 IATSSSEGTAY
+893 IVTLNSAGDAY
-904 ALYDNGSSSY
+904 ALYDDGSSSY
-914 VQRGSVTIQSGSTDI
+914 VQRGSVTIQSGSTGI

-941 DAYVWEWRY
+941 DSYVWGWRY
-950 DSTNSTYGRRG
+950 NSTDSTYGRRG
-961 TVWNV
+961 AVWNV
-966 GTGRGL
+966 GTGKGL
-972 RNNSGSATMDP
+972 YYATDSLNATVDSSHAVYWYSNPSSSAAHYITRRPSSSHLYYLGYNSPTYPYMWFD
-983 EYASYVYSI
+983 
-992 PLTSGGNRIMNR
+992 
-1004 SSNSSYYLY
+1004 SSYY
-1013 YSSGYT
+1013 GDQ
-1019 WSTSYAGTFYFYK
+1019 FYFYK
-1032 EMIVQTGTESVD
+1032 EKIVQADTVPANS
-1044 SGVEIYLD
+1044 SVEIYLD
-1052 GEKISQKEKAIEG
+1052 GEKISQKEKAVEG
-1065 VVQGQESSVTL
+1065 VVQDQESSVTL
-1076 TGTPVNIPAGATN
+1076 TETPVNIPAGATN

-1113 TLAGSLGYGIIE
+1113 TLAGGLGYGIIE
-1125 VTYTYTYG
+1125 ITYTYTYG

-1155 TGETVT
+1155 TGQTVT
-1161 KRTIYKLV
+1161 KKYV
-1169 TSLTDGKNYIIVNG
+1169 YVLTNTLKAGEDYIIVYDKNSETNDAEPIVPGTVRYNG
-1183 SSAAGTRQALKPG
+1183 RYNETTAYTMVHLLLSDAVTVHKGTSDTDNQPYIESDDARIVWRAVTADSEIALYNPDSNRYMAYDLQEIHSETYGSNLYYSAAAL
-1196 GDNSTLF
+1196 S
-1203 SGTYT
+1203 SGLYMPITYT
-1208 PPNGGT
+1208 SDN
-1214 ASPYTAYIVGD
+1214 ARLKIGD
-1225 GEVVVNAADSVSS
+1225 KFLQCYRD
-1238 VRYIETDD
+1238 
-1246 MHVVWRYDAD
+1246 YDAN
-1256 DASTSN
+1256 T
-1262 YGYFTNVGTARK
+1262 YGLQMA
-1274 LTFDNEL
+1274 L
-1281 EGYTSYYMLTA
+1281 ESDT
-1292 DDTFSNAWYYSNNKI
+1292 TFSKFY
-1307 YMPNNSY
+1307 
-1314 YAGIYT
+1314 
-1320 TKVSGGGYRL
+1320 L
-1330 YTSATSTSSSSLQSF
+1330 YKRTL
-1345 YIFEETE
+1345 
-1352 IETVSTAEV
+1352 IETVDTADV

-1389 AQTNYNGTGQI
+1389 AQTNYNGTDGRI
-1400 AWSIISGEN
+1400 AWLIISGAN

-1420 FAANTSG
+1420 FTANTSG

-1432 VTFTFGDGQ
+1432 VTFTFGNGQ

-1475 RLEKT
+1475 RIEKT

-1502 VPVQSKGVDVV
+1502 VPVRSKGVDVV

-1520 SMEYDLTGAAATSG
+1520 SMKYDLTGAETTSG
-1534 NDKMSIAKAAA
+1534 NDKMSIAKTAA

-1591 RALVSVNSSSDMSS
+1591 RALVSVNSSSDMSA
-1605 ITTAINSMSA
+1605 ITTAIDSMSA
-1615 NGGTNYDAAFKT
+1615 TGGTNYDAAFKT

-1658 NAKLDSTTFPKAGDY
+1658 NAELNSATFPTASSS
-1673 YTTTEIET
+1673 YTSDEVSAI
-1681 MSAQWYNWTQGV
+1681 SAQWYNWTQGA
-1693 APVWSSMPTA
+1693 APVWSSMPQDA
-1703 AANNFAEYAYADNIY
+1703 ADNFAEYAYADNIY

-1733 DSWKTNLDITA
+1733 DSWKTKLDITS

-1754 LGMKGGSQIIGLKT
+1754 LGMKGGSQIRQFGS
-1768 DSSGTTGWTAFTSAQ
+1768 DYVEFTSAQ

-1793 KDIFAADSTEELTAA
+1793 KDVFAADSTAELTAA

-1834 LQIKPFNY
+1834 LQITPFNY
-1842 IDTANPRETDFESSI
+1842 IDENHPRETNFESSI
-1857 EVRKYTVDANGNRTG
+1857 EVRKYTVDGNGNRTG
-1872 AYETIEKVTFNAAG
+1872 AYETIEKVTFNADG
-1886 TEAYSTLKT
+1886 KEAYSTLKT
-1895 GNIMTWDGEN
+1895 GNIMTLDGEN

-1918 DKRFVWKFDTIVSD
+1918 NKRFVWKFDTIISD

-1941 LTGTKEGSRE
+1941 LTGTREGSRE

-1968 LGTDCRLA
+1968 LGTDCRLT

-1993 FLVDVNGNPV
+1993 FLVDKSGKPV
-2003 NKDGTRVNYANLTY
+2003 NKDGALVNYANLTY

-2033 MSGADGRYSVELN
+2033 MPGADGRYSVKLSAE
-2046 AATLK
+2046 ALK

-2064 ESAAVTIHTDT
+2064 KSAAVTINTDT
-2075 TGAWGGYSITKGNTP
+2075 TGTWGGYSITKGNTP
-2090 DTTAVWPKPGAK
+2090 DTTAVWPKPGADAT
-2102 ESFADVAD
+2102 FDGVAD
-2110 AAGNNFTNITVA
+2110 AGENNFTNVTVA

-2153 VSQVSGR
+2153 VSQVSGQ

-2167 TEAAPDFESAYTVS
+2167 TEAAPDFARAYTTP
-2181 VAKVTTVGEKL
+2181 VATVTTVGEKL
-2192 SGLKYGHATIQNET
+2192 NLTYGHATIRNDT
-2206 TVRYTPG
+2206 TIRYTPS
-2213 SMQMSQ
+2213 SMQMNQ
-2219 PEVFGYEVS
+2219 PEVFGYEVT
-2228 GTSDVNGVMT
+2228 GTSEANGT
-2238 TKYIRSTVTVIPAT
+2238 SPTKYIRSTVTVIPAT

-2257 DNFSNTDGTSYIT
+2257 DNFSNSDGTSYIT
-2270 YNNGVSR
+2270 YNNGVSE
-2277 WELVGQGVSGTVVQ
+2277 WKLVGEGVSGTVVQ

-2306 HYDNCTTFS
+2306 HYDNCATFS
-2315 LNQAHKVTVTREN
+2315 LGKAHKVTVTKDQ
-2328 YESILADSTK
+2328 YDSILKDSTK

-2359 ADTGMIMVQV
+2359 AETGMIMVQV
-2369 KDTNGTIVRSVFV
+2369 KDTDGTIVKSVFV

-2387 AVEVS
+2387 GVEVN
-2392 GDLYQIPVI
+2392 GNLYQIPVI
-2401 NIYDLPHGTYDV
+2401 NIYGLPHGTYDV

-2424 HTGSNGQPRG
+2424 HTGSDGQPGG

-2442 IRIYNPADGNEAAH
+2442 IRIYNPAGGNAEAH

-2474 MMLAAAGDGPLSGP
+2474 MMITAANGGQLSGP
-2488 VFVDGNADTLQA
+2488 VFVDGKAATADA

-2512 YLVGGQAIV
+2512 YLASGQSIV
-2521 FALQTVG
+2521 FALQT
-2528 KTKPAG
+2528 KIKPAG
-2534 VYVSMKSPTGEVKV
+2534 VYVSMKSPTGEVNV

-2553 DETVSESTG
+2553 AEVVNESTG

-2588 KQPDGTWK
+2588 KQQDGTWK
-2596 TKVAVEIAN
+2596 TKVAVQIAN
-2605 ISKREQRQILA
+2605 TSTPGQGQILA
-2616 LTNLKVTYASE
+2616 LTNLKVTYASD
-2627 PENGGEV
+2627 PTNGTNGTNGEV

-2740 AAYGIMTDTPA
+2740 AAYGIMTETPA
-2751 TVVAYVVPGSV
+2751 TVVAYVVPRSV
-2762 VRPRPS
+2762 VRPKPS

>member
-1 MKQHGRASLRRCLAV
+1 MKQYGRASLRRCLAA

-31 MAEGIEGLSD
+31 MAEGIEGPSA
-41 NTAKAAVGGAEALA
+41 NAAKAAVGGDAEALA
-55 IGGEERPNATTV
+55 IGGEERPNAATV
-67 YYKPV
+67 YYMPA
-72 TSIDTSKQYLITAT
+72 TSIDTAKQYLIAVT
-86 YSGTVYAMTSEY
+86 SGTDVYAMTSEY
-98 YSSSSNLQAAS
+98 YNSSSSINLKAVS

-119 ASDNTA
+119 ASANTA
-125 IDNTYLWTF
+125 IDNTCLWTF
-134 STTSG
+134 SETG
-139 GKVTNVSTGTQLYFY
+139 GGNVTNVSTNTQLSFY
-154 ISSITLMSSGDTLVY
+154 SSYITLKSLGDTLVY
-169 SGGNLYYS
+169 SGDKLYYS
-177 GSSSYYLRYYS
+177 GFLSTYYLRYS
-188 SYSYFTATSYSSSAS
+188 SSGSYFTATSSSSSAAA
-203 TITLYERVE
+203 ITLYERVAE
-212 EDVAAAAESVEVNPS
+212 EETVAAESVEVNPP

-236 KQLTATVYPTDAANK
+236 KQLTAVVYPTDAANK
-251 NVTWTSDNNAVA
+251 NVTWTSSNDAIA
-263 TVDAAGIVTAKTVGK
+263 TVDGTGLVTAKAVGK
-278 ATITATTAD
+278 ATITATTED

-327 TSGETYIMSNAVS
+327 KSGNTYIMSNAVS
-340 NTSYLAAAEATLST
+340 KTSYLAAAGATLST
-354 VDDVCGVADTTSC
+354 VGNVCGVTDTTSC

-386 ADADLYYTTIQNRAT
+386 ADADLDFTTIQNRAT

-410 SNADTY
+410 STAKTY
-416 VDLSTAQNETTNGT
+416 VGLSTAQNATTNGN
-430 QSWARGTRSEGD
+430 QSWARGTTSEGN

-447 HINSQGTAYHF
+447 HYDSSGTAYHF

-471 YNTTGTGYTV
+471 YNTTGEGYTV

-487 TVTVVDSSATPTPTP
+487 TVTVEDSSATPTP
-502 APGDEYKY
+502 
-510 VVADQ
+510 
-515 LEDGGE
+515 
-521 YIIVAADTY
+521 
-530 AVSNNTVGSYGHYLS
+530 SNV
-545 PVSVTISGDE
+545 
-555 CVVDSSVNVNE
+555 
-566 ILWQAEGNTTDGF
+566 
-579 TLKSLDDDKYM
+579 
-590 TLDSS
+590 
-595 EFLYP
+595 
-600 GSGTEAI
+600 
-607 KWKYDGTDLANS
+607 
-619 ADSNGYYYLSYSDA
+619 
-633 STSYPQRFTTSK
+633 
-645 NTGNSIKIYRKV
+645 
-657 NVQASTEP
+657 
-665 NLTIEPAELTV
+665 TIEPAELTV
-676 LLGGSGT
+676 LLNGSGT
-683 LTATAANIPE
+683 LTAKAANIPE

-701 WTSDSES
+701 WTSGSES
-708 VATVASVVGNPS
+708 VATVAPVEENPS
-720 TATVTPVAT
+720 TAAVTPAAIGT
-729 GKATIT
+729 ATIT

-751 TAVVNVVENYQVA
+751 TAIVNVVENYQVA
-764 SITVPFAIRLELDK
+764 SITVPSAIRLELDEVT
-778 GTVITPV
+778 GITPV

-808 SVADIAANGEVFTV
+808 SVADITANGEVFTV
-822 TAKSTGTVTV
+822 KAKSAGTVTV

-846 SGSTVITVKKAD
+846 SGSTVITVKEAD
-858 LIPAPEIG
+858 LIPAPETG
-866 EGGGEKPI
+866 EGEKPI

-879 VLVDNVEEADGNYI
+879 VLVDNVEAADGNYI
-893 IATSSSEGTAY
+893 IATSSSAGAAY
-904 ALYDNGSSSY
+904 ALYDNGSSSN
-914 VQRGSVTIQSGSTDI
+914 VQRGSVTIQSGSTGI

-934 KYIEPSS
+934 IYIEPSS
-941 DAYVWEWRY
+941 DSYVWEWSY
-950 DSTNSTYGRRG
+950 DSTSSTYGRRG
-961 TVWNV
+961 SVWNV
-966 GTGRGL
+966 GTGKGL
-972 RNNSGSATMDP
+972 NATGS
-983 EYASYVYSI
+983 
-992 PLTSGGNRIMNR
+992 
-1004 SSNSSYYLY
+1004 SSNNYLNATVDSSALYWYSKPSSSAAHYITSLPYTSSSYLY
-1013 YSSGYT
+1013 YLGYYSSTYPYM
-1019 WSTSYAGTFYFYK
+1019 WFDSSSYSYSTYGDQFYFYK

-1099 DGAIKSVDSSSGVV
+1099 DGAIKSVDNSGVV
-1113 TLAGSLGYGIIE
+1113 TLTGSLGYGIIE
-1125 VTYTYTYG
+1125 ITYTYTYG
-1133 GTTYTVK
+1133 GKTYTVK

-1155 TGETVT
+1155 TGDTVT

-1169 TSLTDGKNYIIVNG
+1169 TNLIDGKNYIIVNG

-1208 PPNGGT
+1208 PEGGT

-1246 MHVVWRYDAD
+1246 SNVVWRYSA
-1256 DASTSN
+1256 ANSSTAN

-1274 LTFDNEL
+1274 LTFDKDL
-1281 EGYTSYYMLTA
+1281 EGYKETYMLTA

-1307 YMPNNSY
+1307 YILSGSY
-1314 YAGIYT
+1314 YAGIG
-1320 TKVSGGGYRL
+1320 TKVSGGGYKL
-1330 YTSATSTSSSSLQSF
+1330 YTSATSTSSPYLQSF

-1389 AQTNYNGTGQI
+1389 AQTNYNGTDGQT
-1400 AWSIISGEN
+1400 AWSIISGAN

-1420 FAANTSG
+1420 FAANASG

-1432 VTFTFGDGQ
+1432 VKFTFGNGQ

-1502 VPVQSKGVDVV
+1502 VPVRSKGVDVV

-1520 SMEYDLTGAAATSG
+1520 SMKDDLTGAETTSG

-1558 DGTISYTD
+1558 DGTTSYTD

-1577 AAVLTG
+1577 ASVLTG

-1615 NGGTNYDAAFKT
+1615 NGGTDYDAAFKT

-1658 NAKLDSTTFPKAGDY
+1658 NAELDSTTFPKAGSY

-1703 AANNFAEYAYADNIY
+1703 AATNFAEYAYADNIY

-1768 DSSGTTGWTAFTSAQ
+1768 DSSGTKGWVKFTSAQ

-1793 KDIFAADSTEELTAA
+1793 KDIFAADSTAELTAA

-1857 EVRKYTVDANGNRTG
+1857 EVRKYTVDGNGNRTG

-1895 GNIMTWDGEN
+1895 GNIMTLDGEN

-1918 DKRFVWKFDTIVSD
+1918 NKRFVWKFDTIISD

-1941 LTGTKEGSRE
+1941 LTGTREGSRE

-1993 FLVDVNGNPV
+1993 FLVDESGNPV
-2003 NKDGTRVNYANLTY
+2003 NKDGALVNYANLTY

-2025 LGDAAFTA
+2025 LGDAAFVA
-2033 MSGADGRYSVELN
+2033 MSDGRYSVELK
-2046 AATLK
+2046 AAALK

-2075 TGAWGGYSITKGNTP
+2075 TGAWGGYSITKANTP
-2090 DTTAVWPKPGAK
+2090 DTTAVWPKPGADAK
-2102 ESFADVAD
+2102 FVNAAD
-2110 AAGNNFTNITVA
+2110 ADGNNFTNVTVA

-2153 VSQVSGR
+2153 VSQVSGQ

-2167 TEAAPDFESAYTVS
+2167 IEAAPDFASAYMSS
-2181 VAKVTTVGEKL
+2181 VANVTTVGEKL
-2192 SGLKYGHATIQNET
+2192 NLTYGHATIRNDT
-2206 TVRYTPG
+2206 TIRYTPS
-2213 SMQMSQ
+2213 SMQMNQ
-2219 PEVFGYEVS
+2219 PEVFGYEVT
-2228 GTSDVNGVMT
+2228 GTSEDNGTIT

-2257 DNFSNTDGTSYIT
+2257 DNFSNSDGTSYIT
-2270 YNNGVSR
+2270 YNNGVSQ

-2291 DTDYVGS
+2291 DTDYVGG

-2306 HYDNCTTFS
+2306 HYDNCATFS
-2315 LNQAHKVTVTREN
+2315 LDQAHKVTVTKAQ
-2328 YESILADSTK
+2328 YDSIRADSTK

-2359 ADTGMIMVQV
+2359 AETGMIMVQV
-2369 KDTNGTIVRSVFV
+2369 KDTDGTIVRSVFV

-2387 AVEVS
+2387 GKVEVN
-2392 GDLYQIPVI
+2392 GNLYQIPVI

-2424 HTGSNGQPRG
+2424 HTGIDGQPGG

-2442 IRIYNPADGNEAAH
+2442 IRIYNPAGDDTTAH

-2474 MMLAAAGDGPLSGP
+2474 MMIAAASGGQLSGP
-2488 VFVDGNADTLQA
+2488 VFVDGKAETVES
-2500 SEYASNGPNNEV
+2500 SEYQSNGPNNEV
-2512 YLVGGQAIV
+2512 YLKSGQAIV

-2528 KTKPAG
+2528 TIKPAG

-2548 RYGSA
+2548 RYGSVA
-2553 DETVSESTG
+2553 EAVNASTG

-2588 KQPDGTWK
+2588 QQTDGTWK
-2596 TKVAVEIAN
+2596 TKVAVQIAN
-2605 ISKREQRQILA
+2605 ISTPGQGQILA
-2616 LTNLKVTYASE
+2616 LTNLKVTYASA
-2627 PENGGEV
+2627 PTNGEV

-2649 IRDLMAEL
+2649 IRDLMTEL

-2762 VRPRPS
+2762 VRPKPS

>member
-1 MKQHGRASLRRCLAV
+1 MKQYGRASLRRCLAA

-31 MAEGIEGLSD
+31 MAEGIEGPSD
-41 NTAKAAVGGAEALA
+41 NAARAAVGGDAEALA

-72 TSIDTSKQYLITAT
+72 TSIDPSKQYLITKT
-86 YSGTVYAMTSEY
+86 DGRTVYAMTSEY
-98 YSSSSNLQAAS
+98 YSSSSDLQAVS
-109 LTADGNGYIQ
+109 LTADDNGYIQ
-119 ASDNTA
+119 ASANTA
-125 IDNTYLWTF
+125 IDDTYLWTF
-134 STTSG
+134 SETNG
-139 GKVTNVSTGTQLYFY
+139 GKVTNVKTGTQLYFY
-154 ISSITLMSSGDTLVY
+154 GSSITLESSGNTLVY
-169 SGGNLYYS
+169 SGDKLYYS
-177 GSSSYYLRYYS
+177 GFLSTYYLYYDS
-188 SYSYFTATSYSSSAS
+188 SYSYFTATSSSSSAAN
-203 TITLYERVE
+203 ITLYERVE
-212 EDVAAAAESVEVNPS
+212 VETVAAKSVEVNPP

-236 KQLTATVYPTDAANK
+236 KQLTAVVYPTDAANK
-251 NVTWTSDNNAVA
+251 NVTWTSSNNDIA
-263 TVDAAGIVTAKTVGK
+263 TVDDKGLVTANAVGT
-278 ATITATTAD
+278 ATITATTED
-287 GGYTDTCVVTVTNNA
+287 GGHTDTCVVTVTNNA

-340 NTSYLAAAEATLST
+340 NTSYLAAAGATKST
-354 VDDVCGVADTTSC
+354 VGVVCGNNDSTAC
-367 ITALSD
+367 ITVLTN
-373 GSEIPTTHQWYFG
+373 GSEIPQTHQWYFG
-386 ADADLYYTTIQNRAT
+386 ADADLAYTTIRNRET
-401 NYYLQRAAG
+401 GHYLERAAG
-410 SNADTY
+410 SNAETY
-416 VDLSTAQNETTNGT
+416 VGLSTAQNET
-430 QSWARGTRSEGD
+430 GD
-442 VTFIC
+442 VTQLWARVTITTTGGD
-447 HINSQGTAYHF
+447 GTYIYCRSSNTSYYF
-458 VTFNTTNGDFRTY
+458 VTFNTDNTENSCFGTY
-471 YNTTGTGYTV
+471 YNTAATGDTV

-487 TVTVVDSSATPTPTP
+487 TVTVVDPT
-502 APGDEYKY
+502 
-510 VVADQ
+510 
-515 LEDGGE
+515 
-521 YIIVAADTY
+521 
-530 AVSNNTVGSYGHYLS
+530 
-545 PVSVTISGDE
+545 
-555 CVVDSSVNVNE
+555 
-566 ILWQAEGNTTDGF
+566 
-579 TLKSLDDDKYM
+579 
-590 TLDSS
+590 
-595 EFLYP
+595 
-600 GSGTEAI
+600 
-607 KWKYDGTDLANS
+607 
-619 ADSNGYYYLSYSDA
+619 
-633 STSYPQRFTTSK
+633 
-645 NTGNSIKIYRKV
+645 
-657 NVQASTEP
+657 STEP
-665 NLTIEPAELTV
+665 GVTIEPAELTV
-676 LLGGSGT
+676 LPNDSGT
-683 LTATAANIPE
+683 LTATAVNIPE
-693 SATDISYA
+693 SASYE

-708 VATVASVVGNPS
+708 VAVAPAAGNPS
-720 TATVTPVAT
+720 TATVTGVAT
-729 GKATIT
+729 GTATIT

-742 GGAQQTLTA
+742 GGAPQTLTA
-751 TAVVNVVENYQVA
+751 TAVVNVVASIQVA
-764 SITVPFAIRLELDK
+764 SITVPSAISLELDK

-795 GTDYTIEYVCDNE
+795 ETDYTIECVCDNE
-808 SVADIAANGEVFTV
+808 SVADITTANGEVFTV

-832 TFTAINSHDSTQRV
+832 TFTAINSHNNTQRV
-846 SGSTVITVKKAD
+846 SGSTVITVKEAG
-858 LIPAPEIG
+858 LIPAPETG
-866 EGGGEKPI
+866 EGEKPI

-879 VLVDNVEEADGNYI
+879 VLVDDVKEADGNYI
-893 IATSSSEGTAY
+893 IATSGSEGAAY
-904 ALYDNGSSSY
+904 ALYDNGTDY
-914 VQRGSVTIQSGSTDI
+914 VQRGSVTIQSGS
-929 YGAYG
+929 YGI
-934 KYIEPSS
+934 YIEPSS
-941 DAYVWEWRY
+941 DSYVWEWQY
-950 DSTNSTYGRRG
+950 DSTDSDYGRCG
-961 TVWNV
+961 SVWNV

-992 PLTSGGNRIMNR
+992 PLTSGGNRIMSPR
-1004 SSNSSYYLY
+1004 SNSLYYLY

-1019 WSTSYAGTFYFYK
+1019 WSTSRAGTFYFYK
-1032 EMIVQTGTESVD
+1032 EMIVQTGTEPVD

-1065 VVQGQESSVTL
+1065 VVQGQESTVTLTL
-1076 TGTPVNIPAGATN
+1076 TGTPVNIPAGATG
-1089 KSAVWTLTKT
+1089 SAVWTLKKT
-1099 DGAIKSVDSSSGVV
+1099 DGAIESVDSSSGVV
-1113 TLAGSLGYGIIE
+1113 TLAGGLGYGIIE
-1125 VTYTYTYG
+1125 ITYTYTYG
-1133 GTTYTVK
+1133 GKTYTVK

-1155 TGETVT
+1155 TGQTVT
-1161 KRTIYKLV
+1161 KKTIYKFV
-1169 TSLTDGKNYIIVNG
+1169 TNLTDGKNYIIVNG

-1225 GEVVVNAADSVSS
+1225 GEVVVNAADSVSDVS
-1238 VRYIETDD
+1238 YIETDD
-1246 MHVVWRYDAD
+1246 STVVWRYSAENS
-1256 DASTSN
+1256 STAAN
-1262 YGYFTNVGTARK
+1262 YGRFTNVGTARK
-1274 LTFDNEL
+1274 LTWDDEL
-1281 EGYTSYYMLTA
+1281 KGYTDYCMLSA
-1292 DDTFSNAWYYSNNKI
+1292 DDTFSCKWYYRNNKI
-1307 YMPNNSY
+1307 YTPDYQNK
-1314 YAGIYT
+1314 GICT
-1320 TKVSGGGYRL
+1320 NKVSGGGYIL
-1330 YTSATSTSSSSLQSF
+1330 SSSNMQSF

-1352 IETVSTAEV
+1352 IETVDTAEV

-1389 AQTNYNGTGQI
+1389 AQTNYSGTDGQFT
-1400 AWSIISGEN
+1400 WSIISGGN
-1409 IASIDQNGVVT
+1409 IASSIDQNGVVT

-1432 VTFTFGDGQ
+1432 VTFTFGNGQ
-1441 TATNY
+1441 MATNY

-1475 RLEKT
+1475 RIEKT

-1520 SMEYDLTGAAATSG
+1520 SMKDGLTGAAATSG
-1534 NDKMSIAKAAA
+1534 NDKMSIAKEAA

-1583 TSPLVADS
+1583 KSPLVADS
-1591 RALVSVNSSSDMSS
+1591 RALVSVNSSLDMSA

-1615 NGGTNYDAAFKT
+1615 TGGTNYDAAFKT

-1658 NAKLDSTTFPKAGDY
+1658 NAELDSTTFPKADTY

-1693 APVWSSMPTA
+1693 APVWSSMPQA
-1703 AANNFAEYAYADNIY
+1703 AADNFAEYAYADNIY

-1733 DSWKTNLDITA
+1733 DSWKTNLDITS

-1754 LGMKGGSQIIGLKT
+1754 LGMKGGSQIIGVT
-1768 DSSGTTGWTAFTSAQ
+1768 TNSSGAEDWAEFTSAQ

-1793 KDIFAADSTEELTAA
+1793 KDIFAADSTEELKAA

-1834 LQIKPFNY
+1834 LQIEPFNY
-1842 IDTANPRETDFESSI
+1842 IDNPRETGFEPSI

-1872 AYETIEKVTFNAAG
+1872 AYETIEKVTFNADG

-1895 GNIMTWDGEN
+1895 GNIMTPDGKN

-1918 DKRFVWKFDTIVSD
+1918 DKRFVWKFDTIISD

-1941 LTGTKEGSRE
+1941 LTGTREKTRE

-1968 LGTDCRLA
+1968 LGTDCRLT

-1993 FLVDVNGNPV
+1993 FLVDESGKPV
-2003 NKDGTRVNYANLTY
+2003 NKDGALVNYANLTY

-2025 LGDAAFTA
+2025 LGDAEFEAIPN
-2033 MSGADGRYSVELN
+2033 ADRRYSVKLSAE
-2046 AATLK
+2046 ALK

-2057 SAYALYD
+2057 STYALYD
-2064 ESAAVTIHTDT
+2064 KSAAVTIHTDT
-2075 TGAWGGYSITKGNTP
+2075 TGTWGGYSIRKGETL
-2090 DTTAVWPKPGAK
+2090 DTTTAVWPKPGADAK
-2102 ESFADVAD
+2102 FVDAAD
-2110 AAGNNFTNITVA
+2110 ADGNNFTNVTVA

-2153 VSQVSGR
+2153 VSQVNGQ
-2160 LYGLTLN
+2160 LYGLTPK
-2167 TEAAPDFESAYTVS
+2167 TDAAPDFASADTTP
-2181 VAKVTTVGEKL
+2181 VATVTTVGGKL
-2192 SGLKYGHATIQNET
+2192 NLTYGHATIRNDT
-2206 TVRYTPG
+2206 TIRYTPS
-2213 SMQMSQ
+2213 SMQMNQ
-2219 PEVFGYEVS
+2219 PEVFGYEVT
-2228 GTSDVNGVMT
+2228 GTSEVDGTIT

-2257 DNFSNTDGTSYIT
+2257 DNFSNSNGTSYIT
-2270 YNNGVSR
+2270 YNNGVSE
-2277 WELVGQGVSGTVVQ
+2277 WKLVGQGVSGTVVQ

-2306 HYDNCTTFS
+2306 HYDNCATFS
-2315 LNQAHKVTVTREN
+2315 LGKAHMVTVTKDHYN
-2328 YESILADSTK
+2328 SILADSTKTK

-2359 ADTGMIMVQV
+2359 AKTGMIMVQV
-2369 KDTNGTIVRSVFV
+2369 KDTNGAIVRSVFV

-2387 AVEVS
+2387 GTVVEVN

-2401 NIYDLPHGTYDV
+2401 NIYDLNPGTYDV

-2424 HTGSNGQPRG
+2424 HTGTDGQPRG

-2442 IRIYNPADGNEAAH
+2442 IRIYNPADGNAEAQ
-2456 GAHTEDDE
+2456 GAYTEDDE

-2474 MMLAAAGDGPLSGP
+2474 MMIAAANGGQLSGP
-2488 VFVDGNADTLQA
+2488 VFVDGKAATADA

-2512 YLVGGQAIV
+2512 YLAHGQSIV

-2528 KTKPAG
+2528 TTKPAG

-2548 RYGSA
+2548 RYGSVG
-2553 DETVSESTG
+2553 EKVSESTG

-2588 KQPDGTWK
+2588 QQTNGTWK
-2596 TKVAVEIAN
+2596 TKVAVQIAN
-2605 ISKREQRQILA
+2605 TSTPGQGQILA
-2616 LTNLKVTYASE
+2616 LTNLKVTYASD
-2627 PENGGEV
+2627 PTNGTNGTNGEV

-2740 AAYGIMTDTPA
+2740 AAYGIMTETPA
-2751 TVVAYVVPGSV
+2751 TVVAYVVPRSV
-2762 VRPRPS
+2762 VRPKPS

>member
-1 MKQHGRASLRRCLAV
+1 MKRYGRASLRRCLAV

-31 MAEGIEGLSD
+31 MAEGIEGPSD
-41 NTAKAAVGGAEALA
+41 NAARAAVGGDAEALA
-55 IGGEERPNATTV
+55 IGGEERSNAATV
-67 YYKPV
+67 YYKPA
-72 TSIDTSKQYLITAT
+72 TSIDTSKQYLITT
-86 YSGTVYAMTSEY
+86 TDNGTVYAMTSEY
-98 YSSSSNLQAAS
+98 YDSSSSSNLKAAS
-109 LTADGNGYIQ
+109 LTADSNGYIQ

-125 IDNTYLWTF
+125 INNTYLWTF
-134 STTSG
+134 STTG
-139 GKVTNVSTGTQLYFY
+139 GGNVTNVSTKTKLYFDS
-154 ISSITLMSSGDTLVY
+154 SSITLNSSGTQLVY
-169 SGGNLYYS
+169 SGGKLYYHFS
-177 GSSSYYLRYYS
+177 YIIYDYYYYL
-188 SYSYFTATSYSSSAS
+188 SYSSSGSYFAATES
-203 TITLYERVE
+203 SSSAATITLYEKVKE
-212 EDVAAAAESVEVNPS
+212 EVEVNPP

-236 KQLTATVYPTDAANK
+236 KQLTAVVYPTNAANK
-251 NVTWTSDNNAVA
+251 NVTWTSNNNDIA
-263 TVDAAGIVTAKTVGK
+263 TVDDTGLVTAKAVGT
-278 ATITATTAD
+278 ATITATTED
-287 GGYTDTCVVTVTNNA
+287 GGHTDTCVVTVTNNA
-302 TKEVTM
+302 TKKVTM
-308 FVNTLHAVPNEDY
+308 FVNTLHAVPEEDY

-327 TSGETYIMSNAVS
+327 KNGDTYIMSNEVS
-340 NTSYLAAAEATLST
+340 QTSYLAAAGATKTT
-354 VDDVCGVADTTSC
+354 VDDVCGITDSTAC
-367 ITALSD
+367 ITALTN
-373 GSEIPTTHQWYFG
+373 GSEIPQTHQWYFG
-386 ADADLYYTTIQNRAT
+386 ADADLGYTTIQNRAT
-401 NYYLQRAAG
+401 NDYLQRAEG
-410 SNADTY
+410 SNAPEY
-416 VDLSTAQNETTNGT
+416 VGLSTAKNPTTDGT
-430 QSWARGTRSEGD
+430 QSWARGTTSDGD

-447 HINSQGTAYHF
+447 HINSSNTKYHF
-458 VTFNTTNGDFRTY
+458 VAFDTENSCFGTY
-471 YNTTGTGYTV
+471 YNTIGKGGTV

-487 TVTVVDSSATPTPTP
+487 TVTVVDP
-502 APGDEYKY
+502 
-510 VVADQ
+510 
-515 LEDGGE
+515 
-521 YIIVAADTY
+521 
-530 AVSNNTVGSYGHYLS
+530 
-545 PVSVTISGDE
+545 
-555 CVVDSSVNVNE
+555 
-566 ILWQAEGNTTDGF
+566 
-579 TLKSLDDDKYM
+579 
-590 TLDSS
+590 
-595 EFLYP
+595 
-600 GSGTEAI
+600 
-607 KWKYDGTDLANS
+607 
-619 ADSNGYYYLSYSDA
+619 
-633 STSYPQRFTTSK
+633 
-645 NTGNSIKIYRKV
+645 
-657 NVQASTEP
+657 ASTEP
-665 NLTIEPAELTV
+665 NVTIEPAELTV
-676 LLGGSGT
+676 LLNGGSGT
-683 LTATAANIPE
+683 LTATAVNIPE
-693 SATDISYA
+693 SASYE
-701 WTSDSES
+701 WTSGSES
-708 VATVASVVGNPS
+708 VATVASAVGNPS

-751 TAVVNVVENYQVA
+751 TAVVNVVASIQVA
-764 SITVPFAIRLELDK
+764 SITVPSEKSLELNE
-778 GTVITPV
+778 GTDITPV

-795 GTDYTIEYVCDNE
+795 GTDYTIEFVRDNE
-808 SVADIAANGEVFTV
+808 SVADITTANGKVFTV
-822 TAKSTGTVTV
+822 TAKSVGTVTV
-832 TFTAINSHDSTQRV
+832 TFTAVNLRDNTQRV
-846 SGSTVITVKKAD
+846 SGSTVITVKEAD
-858 LIPAPEIG
+858 LIPAPETG
-866 EGGGEKPI
+866 EGEGEKPI

-879 VLVDNVEEADGNYI
+879 VLVDDLEAADGNYI
-893 IATSSSEGTAY
+893 IATSNSAGTATV
-904 ALYDNGSSSY
+904 LYDNGTSGY
-914 VQRGSVTIQSGSTDI
+914 LQNNTLTINAADNSI
-929 YGAYG
+929 KAP
-934 KYIEPSS
+934 YIECG
-941 DAYVWEWRY
+941 DTKCVWGWRY
-950 DSTNSTYGRRG
+950 QNTNNSYGRWG
-961 TVWNV
+961 NLYNA

-972 RNNSGSATMDP
+972 YNSGNGKEGNYYATVNADT
-983 EYASYVYSI
+983 STNVYSYNNYLI
-992 PLTSGGNRIMNR
+992 TKAANYYPHYLGSSG
-1004 SSNSSYYLY
+1004 NSSQPYGWWYNSTTDAIKWYY
-1013 YSSGYT
+1013 
-1019 WSTSYAGTFYFYK
+1019 YK
-1032 EMIVQTGTESVD
+1032 EQYIETGAEPVD

-1065 VVQGQESSVTL
+1065 VVQGQGSSVTL

-1099 DGAIKSVDSSSGVV
+1099 DGAITSVGSSGVV

-1125 VTYTYTYG
+1125 VTYTYTYDG
-1133 GTTYTVK
+1133 KTYTVK

-1161 KRTIYKLV
+1161 TKYV
-1169 TSLTDGKNYIIVNG
+1169 YVLTDTLEAGEEYIIVYNVN
-1183 SSAAGTRQALKPG
+1183 SAATNAKPITPGT
-1196 GDNSTLF
+1196 TTY
-1203 SGTYT
+1203 SGTY
-1208 PPNGGT
+1208 N
-1214 ASPYTAYIVGD
+1214 STAYTMVHLLLGD
-1225 GEVVVNAADSVSS
+1225 SVTVNA
-1238 VRYIETDD
+1238 
-1246 MHVVWRYDAD
+1246 
-1256 DASTSN
+1256 
-1262 YGYFTNVGTARK
+1262 G
-1274 LTFDNEL
+1274 
-1281 EGYTSYYMLTA
+1281 
-1292 DDTFSNAWYYSNNKI
+1292 
-1307 YMPNNSY
+1307 
-1314 YAGIYT
+1314 
-1320 TKVSGGGYRL
+1320 
-1330 YTSATSTSSSSLQSF
+1330 TSATNNKPYIESDNARIVWRAISNGSDIALYNADSGDSGRYMSYDVQALHSESTTYYSAAAMNNLWMSIAYSSTDASLQIGSKYLNLYNDYTETYGLQMHNSDHSKF
-1345 YIFEETE
+1345 YLYKRTT

-1389 AQTNYNGTGQI
+1389 AQTNYNGTDGQTE
-1400 AWSIISGEN
+1400 WSIISGEN

-1520 SMEYDLTGAAATSG
+1520 SMEDDINGNETTDTDYDS
-1534 NDKMSIAKAAA
+1534 
-1545 INFANTLLTVTNP
+1545 ANQKIKLARSAVNSFIDAVMRVTDAN
-1558 DGTISYTD
+1558 GEYEENKWTN
-1566 NRLAVVSFASD
+1566 NRI
-1577 AAVLTG
+1577 
-1583 TSPLVADS
+1583 
-1591 RALVSVNSSSDMSS
+1591 ALVTFSNGANVHTGIYGSANAGALVGVDSLSDLNSLKSSVNSIYAS
-1605 ITTAINSMSA
+1605 
-1615 NGGTNYDAAFKT
+1615 GGTNYDAAFKA
-1627 AYDILR
+1627 AYDILA
-1633 DAQEQGGDRKQ
+1633 DAKLQSGYDRKQ
-1644 YVVFVT
+1644 YVIFLT
-1650 DGAPGIYN
+1650 DGAPGVYNTIDMMDAFDAVN
-1658 NAKLDSTTFPKAGDY
+1658 NASGTAANS
-1673 YTTTEIET
+1673 I
-1681 MSAQWYNWTQGV
+1681 SSSWYNWICGI
-1693 APVWSSMPTA
+1693 APTSSTSYL
-1703 AANNFAEYAYADNIY
+1703 NSGYAEKCSKYALSDNYYAK
-1718 AAAIKGTTFAGSNFK
+1718 AIKAAVLSEFGEKKTVAQELGIRQTLDADIFGISFGMSGGSK
-1733 DSWKTNLDITA
+1733 
-1744 MLGAGIYGIS
+1744 IYGD
-1754 LGMKGGSQIIGLKT
+1754 IGL
-1768 DSSGTTGWTAFTSAQ
+1768 TSAQ

-1857 EVRKYTVDANGNRTG
+1857 EVRKYTVDASGNRTG

-1918 DKRFVWKFDTIVSD
+1918 NKRFVWKFDTIVSD

-1941 LTGTKEGSRE
+1941 LTGTREGTRE

-1968 LGTDCRLA
+1968 LGTDCRLT

-1993 FLVDVNGNPV
+1993 FLVDESGRPV
-2003 NKDGTRVNYANLTY
+2003 NKDGALVNYANLTY

-2025 LGDAAFTA
+2025 LGDAAFVET
-2033 MSGADGRYSVELN
+2033 SDGRYSVELS
-2046 AATLK
+2046 AAALK

-2075 TGAWGGYSITKGNTP
+2075 TGAWGGYSITKVNTP
-2090 DTTAVWPKPGAK
+2090 DTTAVWPKPGADAK
-2102 ESFADVAD
+2102 FVNAAD
-2110 AAGNNFTNITVA
+2110 ADGNNFTNVTVA

-2153 VSQVSGR
+2153 VSQVSGQ

-2167 TEAAPDFESAYTVS
+2167 TEAAPDFASAYMSS
-2181 VAKVTTVGEKL
+2181 VANVTTVGEKL
-2192 SGLKYGHATIQNET
+2192 NLVYGHATIRNNT
-2206 TVRYTPG
+2206 TIRYTPS
-2213 SMQMSQ
+2213 SMQMNQ
-2219 PEVFGYEVS
+2219 PEVFGYEVT
-2228 GTSDVNGVMT
+2228 GTTEVDGTIT

-2257 DNFSNTDGTSYIT
+2257 DNFSNSNGTSYIT
-2270 YNNGVSR
+2270 YNNGVSE
-2277 WELVGQGVSGTVVQ
+2277 WKLVGEGVSGTVVQ

-2306 HYDNCTTFS
+2306 HYDNCATFS
-2315 LNQAHKVTVTREN
+2315 LGKAHKVTVTKDHYN
-2328 YESILADSTK
+2328 SILADSTK
-2338 TWPTASFRF
+2338 TWPTASFKF

-2359 ADTGMIMVQV
+2359 AKTGMIMVQV
-2369 KDTNGTIVRSVFV
+2369 RTTGGEIVKSVFV

-2387 AVEVS
+2387 GKVEVN
-2392 GDLYQIPVI
+2392 GNLYQIPVI

-2424 HTGSNGQPRG
+2424 HTGIDGQPGG

-2474 MMLAAAGDGPLSGP
+2474 MMLAAAGDGQLSGP
-2488 VFVDGNADTLQA
+2488 VFVDGNAATAEA
-2500 SEYASNGPNNEV
+2500 SVYASDGPNNEV
-2512 YLVGGQAIV
+2512 YLASGQAIV

-2528 KTKPAG
+2528 TTKPAG

-2553 DETVSESTG
+2553 AEAVSESTG

-2588 KQPDGTWK
+2588 KQQDGTWK
-2596 TKVAVEIAN
+2596 TKVAVQIAN
-2605 ISKREQRQILA
+2605 ISGTAGQILA
-2616 LTNLKVTYASE
+2616 LTNLKVTYASD
-2627 PENGGEV
+2627 PTNNGEV

-2700 KGNVITPESISYEDK
+2700 KGNVITPESVSYEDK

-2751 TVVAYVVPGSV
+2751 TVVAYVVPRSV
-2762 VRPRPS
+2762 VRPKPS

>member
-1 MKQHGRASLRRCLAV
+1 MKQYGRASLRRCLAA

-31 MAEGIEGLSD
+31 MAEGIEGPSA
-41 NTAKAAVGGAEALA
+41 NAARAAVGGDAEALA
-55 IGGEERPNATTV
+55 IGGEERPNAATV

-72 TSIDTSKQYLITAT
+72 TSIDTSKQYLITTT
-86 YSGTVYAMTSEY
+86 YSGTVYAMTSDY
-98 YSSSSNLQAAS
+98 YNTSNSRQLVGAS
-109 LTADGNGYIQ
+109 VKTATINGETCVQDANI
-119 ASDNTA
+119 SNK
-125 IDNTYLWTF
+125 YLWTF

-139 GKVTNVSTGTQLYFY
+139 GTIKNAETNTYLAADTSSYLILSGNGATFLYN
-154 ISSITLMSSGDTLVY
+154 SDKLSLSE
-169 SGGNLYYS
+169 GGNYPYIGFCSSLL
-177 GSSSYYLRYYS
+177 GSDT
-188 SYSYFTATSYSSSAS
+188 YFDFYKSTSAA
-203 TITLYERVE
+203 TITLYERVAE
-212 EDVAAAAESVEVNPS
+212 EETVAAESVEVNPP

-236 KQLTATVYPTDAANK
+236 KQLTAVVYPTDAANK

-263 TVDAAGIVTAKTVGK
+263 TVDGTGLVTAKAVGK

-302 TKEVTM
+302 IKEVTM

-327 TSGETYIMSNAVS
+327 ESGNTYIMSNAVS
-340 NTSYLAAAEATLST
+340 KTSYLAAAEATLST
-354 VDDVCGVADTTSC
+354 VGDVCGVADTTSC

-386 ADADLYYTTIQNRAT
+386 ADADLDFTTIQNRAT
-401 NYYLQRAAG
+401 SYYLQRAAG
-410 SNADTY
+410 STAKTY
-416 VDLSTAQNETTNGT
+416 VGLSTAQNATTTGN
-430 QSWARGTRSEGD
+430 QSWARGTTSEGN

-447 HINSQGTAYHF
+447 HYDSSGTAYHF

-471 YNTTGTGYTV
+471 YNTTSTGYTV

-487 TVTVVDSSATPTPTP
+487 TVTVEDP
-502 APGDEYKY
+502 ASPEPG
-510 VVADQ
+510 V
-515 LEDGGE
+515 
-521 YIIVAADTY
+521 
-530 AVSNNTVGSYGHYLS
+530 
-545 PVSVTISGDE
+545 
-555 CVVDSSVNVNE
+555 
-566 ILWQAEGNTTDGF
+566 
-579 TLKSLDDDKYM
+579 
-590 TLDSS
+590 
-595 EFLYP
+595 
-600 GSGTEAI
+600 
-607 KWKYDGTDLANS
+607 
-619 ADSNGYYYLSYSDA
+619 
-633 STSYPQRFTTSK
+633 
-645 NTGNSIKIYRKV
+645 
-657 NVQASTEP
+657 
-665 NLTIEPAELTV
+665 TIEPAELTV
-676 LLGGSGT
+676 LRSGSGGT
-683 LTATAANIPE
+683 LTAKAVNIPE
-693 SATDISYA
+693 SATYE

-708 VATVASVVGNPS
+708 VAVASAEGTPL
-720 TATVTPVAT
+720 TATVTPKAT

-735 CTVTYNE
+735 CTVTYYNE
-742 GGAQQTLTA
+742 SGDQQTLTA
-751 TAVVNVVENYQVA
+751 TAIVNVVENYQVA
-764 SITVPFAIRLELDK
+764 SITVPSAIRLELDEVT
-778 GTVITPV
+778 GITPV

-795 GTDYTIEYVCDNE
+795 GTDYTIEHVCGNE
-808 SVADIAANGEVFTV
+808 SVANITANGGVFTV
-822 TAKSTGTVTV
+822 KAKSAGTVTV
-832 TFTAINSHDSTQRV
+832 TFTAINSHNNTQRV
-846 SGSTVITVKKAD
+846 SGSTVITVKEAD
-858 LIPAPEIG
+858 LIPTPETG
-866 EGGGEKPI
+866 EGEKPI

-879 VLVDNVEEADGNYI
+879 VLVDDVEEADGNYI
-893 IATSSSEGTAY
+893 IATSSSAGAAY

-934 KYIEPSS
+934 KYIEQSS
-941 DAYVWEWRY
+941 DSYVWGWQY
-950 DSTNSTYGRRG
+950 DSTDSEYGRCG
-961 TVWNV
+961 SVWNV

-972 RNNSGSATMDP
+972 RNNSGSAAMDP
-983 EYASYVYSI
+983 EYASGVYSI
-992 PLTSGGNRIMNR
+992 PLTSGGNRIMSPR
-1004 SSNSSYYLY
+1004 SNSLYYLY

-1019 WSTSYAGTFYFYK
+1019 WSTSRAGTFYFYK
-1032 EMIVQTGTESVD
+1032 EMIVQTGTEPVD

-1076 TGTPVNIPAGATN
+1076 TGTPVNIPAGAAN

-1113 TLAGSLGYGIIE
+1113 TLAGGLGYGIIE
-1125 VTYTYTYG
+1125 ITYTYTYG
-1133 GTTYTVK
+1133 GKTYTVK

-1169 TSLTDGKNYIIVNG
+1169 TNLIDGKNYIIVNG

-1208 PPNGGT
+1208 PEGGT

-1246 MHVVWRYDAD
+1246 SNVVWRYSA
-1256 DASTSN
+1256 ANSSTAN

-1274 LTFDNEL
+1274 LTFDNDL
-1281 EGYTSYYMLTA
+1281 EGYKNTYMLTA
-1292 DDTFSNAWYYSNNKI
+1292 DDTFSNAWYYRNNKI
-1307 YMPNNSY
+1307 YMPNSSY
-1314 YAGIYT
+1314 YAGIG
-1320 TKVSGGGYRL
+1320 TKVSGGGYKL
-1330 YTSATSTSSSSLQSF
+1330 NTSATSTSSSDLQSF

-1389 AQTNYNGTGQI
+1389 AQTNYNGTDGQT
-1400 AWSIISGEN
+1400 AWSIISGAN

-1432 VTFTFGDGQ
+1432 VTFTFGNGQ

-1502 VPVQSKGVDVV
+1502 VPVRSKGVDVV

-1520 SMEYDLTGAAATSG
+1520 SMKDDLTGAETTSG

-1577 AAVLTG
+1577 ASVLTG

-1605 ITTAINSMSA
+1605 ITTAISSMSA
-1615 NGGTNYDAAFKT
+1615 TGGTDYDAAFKT

-1658 NAKLDSTTFPKAGDY
+1658 NAELDSTTFPKAGNY

-1703 AANNFAEYAYADNIY
+1703 AATNFDEYAYADNIY

-1768 DSSGTTGWTAFTSAQ
+1768 DSSGTKGWVKFTSAQ

-1857 EVRKYTVDANGNRTG
+1857 EVRKYTVDGNGNRTG
-1872 AYETIEKVTFNAAG
+1872 AYATIEKVTFNADG

-1895 GNIMTWDGEN
+1895 GNIMTLDGEN

-1918 DKRFVWKFDTIVSD
+1918 NKRFVWKFDTIISD

-1941 LTGTKEGSRE
+1941 LTGTREGSRE

-1968 LGTDCRLA
+1968 LGTDCRLR

-1993 FLVDVNGNPV
+1993 FLVDESGRPV
-2003 NKDGTRVNYANLTY
+2003 NKDGALVNYANLTY

-2025 LGDAAFTA
+2025 LGDAAFVA
-2033 MSGADGRYSVELN
+2033 MSDGRYSVELN
-2046 AATLK
+2046 AAALK

-2064 ESAAVTIHTDT
+2064 KSAAVTIRTDT
-2075 TGAWGGYSITKGNTP
+2075 TGAWGGYSITKANTP
-2090 DTTAVWPKPGAK
+2090 DTTAVWPKPGADAK
-2102 ESFADVAD
+2102 FVDAAD
-2110 AAGNNFTNITVA
+2110 ADGNNFTNVTVA

-2153 VSQVSGR
+2153 VSQVSGQ

-2167 TEAAPDFESAYTVS
+2167 IEAAPDFASAYMSS
-2181 VAKVTTVGEKL
+2181 VAEVTTVGEKL
-2192 SGLKYGHATIQNET
+2192 NLTYGHATIRNDT
-2206 TVRYTPG
+2206 TIRYTPS
-2213 SMQMSQ
+2213 SMQMNQ
-2219 PEVFGYEVS
+2219 PEVFGYEVT
-2228 GTSDVNGVMT
+2228 GTSEDNGTIT

-2257 DNFSNTDGTSYIT
+2257 DNFSNSDGTSYIT
-2270 YNNGVSR
+2270 YNNGVSQ

-2291 DTDYVGS
+2291 DTDYVGG

-2306 HYDNCTTFS
+2306 HYDNCATFS
-2315 LNQAHKVTVTREN
+2315 LDQAHKVTVTKAQ
-2328 YESILADSTK
+2328 YDSILADSTK

-2359 ADTGMIMVQV
+2359 AETGMIMVQV
-2369 KDTNGTIVRSVFV
+2369 KGTDGTIVKSVFV

-2387 AVEVS
+2387 GKVEVN
-2392 GDLYQIPVI
+2392 GNLYQIPVI

-2424 HTGSNGQPRG
+2424 HTGSDGQPGG

-2442 IRIYNPADGNEAAH
+2442 IRIYNPAGDNAAAH

-2474 MMLAAAGDGPLSGP
+2474 MMIAAANGGQLSGP
-2488 VFVDGNADTLQA
+2488 VFVDGNAATAEA
-2500 SEYASNGPNNEV
+2500 SVYQSDGPNNEV
-2512 YLVGGQAIV
+2512 YLASGQAIV

-2528 KTKPAG
+2528 TTKPAG

-2553 DETVSESTG
+2553 AEEVNASTG

-2588 KQPDGTWK
+2588 QQADGTWK
-2596 TKVAVEIAN
+2596 TKVAVQIAN
-2605 ISKREQRQILA
+2605 ISGTAGQILA
-2616 LTNLKVTYASE
+2616 LTNLKVTYASA
-2627 PENGGEV
+2627 PTNGEV

-2700 KGNVITPESISYEDK
+2700 KGNVITPESISYEDE

-2751 TVVAYVVPGSV
+2751 TVVAYVVPRSV
-2762 VRPRPS
+2762 VRPKPS

>member
-1 MKQHGRASLRRCLAV
+1 MKQYGRASLRRCLAA

-31 MAEGIEGLSD
+31 MAEGIEGPSD
-41 NTAKAAVGGAEALA
+41 NAARAAVGGDAEALA
-55 IGGEERPNATTV
+55 IGGEERPNAATV
-67 YYKPV
+67 YYKPA
-72 TSIDTSKQYLITAT
+72 TSIDTSKQYLITT
-86 YSGTVYAMTSEY
+86 KYSGTVYAMTSKY
-98 YSSSSNLQAAS
+98 YNSSSGGLKAVS
-109 LTADGNGYIQ
+109 LTADSNEYIQ
-119 ASDNTA
+119 ASANTA
-125 IDNTYLWTF
+125 IDNTCLWTF

-139 GKVTNVSTGTQLYFY
+139 GTIKNAETNTYLAATSDYLVLS
-154 ISSITLMSSGDTLVY
+154 SSGATFSYNSNAL
-169 SGGNLYYS
+169 SLSNGGNYPYIAF
-177 GSSSYYLRYYS
+177 SSSYK
-188 SYSYFTATSYSSSAS
+188 YFDFDSSAA
-203 TITLYERVE
+203 TITLYERV
-212 EDVAAAAESVEVNPS
+212 VAAESVEVNPP
-227 VHAMAPNAT
+227 VHAMAPNAE
-236 KQLTATVYPTDAANK
+236 KQLTAVVYPTNAANN
-251 NVTWTSDNNAVA
+251 NVTWTSNDDTVA
-263 TVDAAGIVTAKTVGK
+263 TVDDMGLVTAKAVGE
-278 ATITATTAD
+278 ATITATTED
-287 GGYTDTCVVTVTNNA
+287 GGHTDTCVVTVTNNA

-308 FVNTLHAVPNEDY
+308 FVNTLHAVPDEDY

-327 TSGETYIMSNAVS
+327 SGKTYIMSNEVS
-340 NTSYLAAAEATLST
+340 NESYLKAAEATKST
-354 VDDVCGVADTTSC
+354 VSDVCGIDDSTAC
-367 ITALSD
+367 ITALTD
-373 GSEIPTTHQWYFG
+373 GSEIPQTHQWYFG
-386 ADADLYYTTIQNRAT
+386 ADADLGYTTIRNRAT
-401 NYYLQRAAG
+401 DYYLQRAEG
-410 SNADTY
+410 SNATTY
-416 VDLSTAQNETTNGT
+416 VGLSTAQNATTTGN

-447 HINSQGTAYHF
+447 HINSSNTKYHF
-458 VTFNTTNGDFRTY
+458 VTFYTKNGDFRTY
-471 YNTTGTGYTV
+471 YNTEGTGYTV

-487 TVTVVDSSATPTPTP
+487 TVTVEDP
-502 APGDEYKY
+502 ASPEPG
-510 VVADQ
+510 V
-515 LEDGGE
+515 
-521 YIIVAADTY
+521 
-530 AVSNNTVGSYGHYLS
+530 
-545 PVSVTISGDE
+545 
-555 CVVDSSVNVNE
+555 
-566 ILWQAEGNTTDGF
+566 
-579 TLKSLDDDKYM
+579 
-590 TLDSS
+590 
-595 EFLYP
+595 
-600 GSGTEAI
+600 
-607 KWKYDGTDLANS
+607 
-619 ADSNGYYYLSYSDA
+619 
-633 STSYPQRFTTSK
+633 
-645 NTGNSIKIYRKV
+645 
-657 NVQASTEP
+657 
-665 NLTIEPAELTV
+665 TIEPAELTV
-676 LLGGSGT
+676 LLNGGSGT
-683 LTATAANIPE
+683 LTATAVNIPE
-693 SATDISYA
+693 SATYEWKSE
-701 WTSDSES
+701 SES
-708 VATVASVVGNPS
+708 VATVSSEGGNPL
-720 TATVTPVAT
+720 TATVTPKAT
-729 GKATIT
+729 GTATIT

-742 GGAQQTLTA
+742 GGAPQTLTA
-751 TAVVNVVENYQVA
+751 TATVNVVDNYQVA
-764 SITVPFAIRLELDK
+764 SIDVPSAISLEPNK
-778 GTVITPV
+778 ETQITPV
-785 VVTAPEGGVY
+785 VVTAPDGGAY
-795 GTDYTIEYVCDNE
+795 ETDYTIEYVCDNAN
-808 SVADIAANGEVFTV
+808 VVDITANGGVFTV
-822 TAKSTGTVTV
+822 KAKSTGTVTV

-846 SGSTVITVKKAD
+846 SGSTVITVKEAD
-858 LIPAPEIG
+858 SIPAPETG

-893 IATSSSEGTAY
+893 IATSSSAGTAY
-904 ALYDNGSSSY
+904 ALYDNGTDY
-914 VQRGSVTIQSGSTDI
+914 VQRGSVTIQSGSTNI
-929 YGAYG
+929 YGTYG
-934 KYIEPSS
+934 KYIELNDDS
-941 DAYVWEWRY
+941 YVWNWLYNSTSSTNGRRGQAMNIGTKRGLY
-950 DSTNSTYGRRG
+950 SDNNGYATVAKGYALHWYSKSSTSPAAHRIMSTNSG
-961 TVWNV
+961 
-966 GTGRGL
+966 
-972 RNNSGSATMDP
+972 
-983 EYASYVYSI
+983 
-992 PLTSGGNRIMNR
+992 
-1004 SSNSSYYLY
+1004 YLGY
-1013 YSSGYT
+1013 YSSTYPYAWYT
-1019 WSTSYAGTFYFYK
+1019 SSASGNEFYFYK
-1032 EMIVQTGTESVD
+1032 EMIVQTGTKPVD
-1044 SGVEIYLD
+1044 SRVEIYLD

-1065 VVQGQESSVTL
+1065 VVQEQESTVTL
-1076 TGTPVNIPAGATN
+1076 TGTPVNIPAGATDT
-1089 KSAVWTLTKT
+1089 SAEWTLTKNG
-1099 DGAIKSVDSSSGVV
+1099 GAIKSVDSSSGAV

-1125 VTYTYTYG
+1125 ITYTYTYDG
-1133 GTTYTVK
+1133 KTYTVK

-1155 TGETVT
+1155 TGQTVT
-1161 KRTIYKLV
+1161 KKTIYKLV
-1169 TSLTDGKNYIIVNG
+1169 DSLTDDKNYIIVNG
-1183 SSAAGTRQALKPG
+1183 SSDAGTRQALKPG

-1203 SGTYT
+1203 SGTFT
-1208 PPNGGT
+1208 PQNGGT
-1214 ASPYTAYIVGD
+1214 ATPYTAYIVGD

-1238 VRYIETDD
+1238 ANYIETDD
-1246 MHVVWRYDAD
+1246 SNVVWRYSAENS
-1256 DASTSN
+1256 STAN
-1262 YGYFTNVGTARK
+1262 YGRFTNVGTARM

-1281 EGYTSYYMLTA
+1281 TGYTNYYMLTA
-1292 DDTFSNAWYYSNNKI
+1292 NDKVYTAWYYSNNKI
-1307 YMPNNSY
+1307 YIPNGSN

-1330 YTSATSTSSSSLQSF
+1330 YTSATSASSSNLQSF

-1352 IETVSTAEV
+1352 IETVDTAAV

-1389 AQTNYNGTGQI
+1389 AQTNYSGTDGQFT
-1400 AWSIISGEN
+1400 WRIISGEN

-1420 FAANTSG
+1420 FIANTSG

-1432 VTFTFGDGQ
+1432 VTLTFGNDQ

-1520 SMEYDLTGAAATSG
+1520 SMKDALTGGAATSG
-1534 NDKMSIAKAAA
+1534 NDKMSIAKTAA
-1545 INFANTLLTVTNP
+1545 INFANTLLTVKNP
-1558 DGTISYTD
+1558 DGTTSYTD

-1577 AAVLTG
+1577 AFVLTG
-1583 TSPLVADS
+1583 TSTIFADS
-1591 RALVSVNSSSDMSS
+1591 RALVSVNSSSDMST
-1605 ITTAINSMSA
+1605 IETAINSMSA
-1615 NGGTNYDAAFKT
+1615 NGGTNYDAAFKA

-1633 DAQEQGGDRKQ
+1633 DAQKQGGDRKQ

-1650 DGAPGIYN
+1650 DGAPGTYN
-1658 NAKLDSTTFPKAGDY
+1658 NAELNSTTFPPAGSS
-1673 YTTTEIET
+1673 YTSDDVSAI
-1681 MSAQWYNWTQGV
+1681 SAQWYNWTQGFE
-1693 APVWSSMPTA
+1693 PVWSKMPKA
-1703 AANNFAEYAYADNIY
+1703 AKDNFAEYAYADNIY
-1718 AAAIKGTTFAGSNFK
+1718 AAAIKGTTFAGANFK
-1733 DSWKTNLDITA
+1733 DSWKTDTNLDITS

-1754 LGMKGGSQIIGLKT
+1754 LGMKGGSGIVEFIPN
-1768 DSSGTTGWTAFTSAQ
+1768 SSGTTGYAKFTSAQ

-1793 KDIFAADSTEELTAA
+1793 KDVFAADSTEELTAA

-1842 IDTANPRETDFESSI
+1842 IANPRENAFESSI
-1857 EVRKYTVDANGNRTG
+1857 EVRKYAVDGDGKRTG

-1895 GNIMTWDGEN
+1895 GNIMTKLDDGT

-1918 DKRFVWKFDTIVSD
+1918 NKRFVWKFDTIISD

-1941 LTGTKEGSRE
+1941 LTGTREGSRE

-1968 LGTDCRLA
+1968 LGTDCRLT

-1993 FLVDVNGNPV
+1993 FLVNKDGIPV
-2003 NKDGTRVNYANLTY
+2003 NKAGVPVNYANLTY

-2025 LGDAAFTA
+2025 LGDAAFVA
-2033 MSGADGRYSVELN
+2033 MPESDGHYSVELS
-2046 AATLK
+2046 ATKLK
-2051 ALQSEL
+2051 DLQSEL
-2057 SAYALYD
+2057 STYALYD
-2064 ESAAVTIHTDT
+2064 ERAAVTINTDT
-2075 TGAWGGYSITKGNTP
+2075 TGAWGGYSITKGKTP
-2090 DTTAVWPKPGAK
+2090 DTTAVWPKPGADAK
-2102 ESFADVAD
+2102 FEDVD
-2110 AAGNNFTNITVA
+2110 NDNGNNFTNVTVA

-2153 VSQVSGR
+2153 VSQVSGQ
-2160 LYGLTLN
+2160 LYGLTSN
-2167 TEAAPDFESAYTVS
+2167 IDVAPDFASAPTEP
-2181 VAKVTTVGEKL
+2181 VANVTTVGGKL
-2192 SGLKYGHATIQNET
+2192 PLAYGHATIQNDT
-2206 TVRYTPG
+2206 TIRYTPS
-2213 SMQMSQ
+2213 SMLMKE
-2219 PEVFGYEVS
+2219 PEVFGYEVK
-2228 GTSDVNGVMT
+2228 GTSEADGTIT

-2257 DNFSNTDGTSYIT
+2257 DNFSNSDGTSYIT
-2270 YNNGVSR
+2270 YNDGVSK
-2277 WELVGQGVSGTVVQ
+2277 WELVGEGVSGTVVQ

-2306 HYDNCTTFS
+2306 HYDNCATFS
-2315 LNQAHKVTVTREN
+2315 LNQAHKVTVTKEQ
-2328 YESILADSTK
+2328 YDIIHADPTK
-2338 TWPTASFRF
+2338 TQTWPTASFRF
-2347 TGTGFD
+2347 TGRGFD

-2359 ADTGMIMVQV
+2359 AETGMIMVQV
-2369 KDTNGTIVRSVFV
+2369 KDKNGAIVKSVFV
-2382 DTYYS
+2382 DTYFS
-2387 AVEVS
+2387 GEVVVD
-2392 GDLYQIPVI
+2392 GKLYQIPVI

-2424 HTGSNGQPRG
+2424 HTGSD

-2442 IRIYNPADGNEAAH
+2442 IRIYNPADGNAVAH
-2456 GAHTEDDE
+2456 GAHKEDDE

-2474 MMLAAAGDGPLSGP
+2474 MMIAAANGGQLSGP
-2488 VFVDGNADTLQA
+2488 VFVDGKAATAEA
-2500 SEYASNGPNNEV
+2500 SEYQSDGPNNEV
-2512 YLVGGQAIV
+2512 YLASGQSIV

-2553 DETVSESTG
+2553 ADEVSASTG

-2588 KQPDGTWK
+2588 QQADGKWK
-2596 TKVAVEIAN
+2596 TKVAVQIAN
-2605 ISKREQRQILA
+2605 ISGTDGQILA
-2616 LTNLKVTYASE
+2616 LTNLKVTYASA
-2627 PENGGEV
+2627 PTDNNGEV
-2634 RFTTTQQQSQVAYTQ
+2634 IFTTTQQQSQVAYTQ

-2762 VRPRPS
+2762 VRPKPS

>member
-1 MKQHGRASLRRCLAV
+1 MKQYGRASLRRCLAV

-41 NTAKAAVGGAEALA
+41 NAAKAAVGGAEALA
-55 IGGEERPNATTV
+55 IGGEERPNAATV

-72 TSIDTSKQYLITAT
+72 TSIDTSKQYLIAVT
-86 YSGTVYAMTSEY
+86 SGTDVYAMTSEY
-98 YSSSSNLQAAS
+98 YNSSSSINLKAAS
-109 LTADGNGYIQ
+109 LTADGNRYIQ

-125 IDNTYLWTF
+125 IDDTYLWTF

-139 GKVTNVSTGTQLYFY
+139 GKVTNVSTGTQLYFDS
-154 ISSITLMSSGDTLVY
+154 SSITLESSGDTLVY
-169 SGGNLYYS
+169 SGGKLYYYY
-177 GSSSYYLRYYS
+177 SSFLSTYYYYLRYDS
-188 SYSYFTATSYSSSAS
+188 SDSYFTATSSSSNAA
-203 TITLYERVE
+203 TITLYEKVKE
-212 EDVAAAAESVEVNPS
+212 EVEVNPP

-236 KQLTATVYPTDAANK
+236 KQLTAVVYPTNAANK
-251 NVTWTSDNNAVA
+251 NVTWTSNNNDVA
-263 TVDAAGIVTAKTVGK
+263 TVDDTGLVTAKAVGT
-278 ATITATTAD
+278 ATITATTED
-287 GGYTDTCVVTVTNNA
+287 GGHTDTCVVTVTNNA

-327 TSGETYIMSNAVS
+327 TNGDTYIMSNEVS
-340 NTSYLAAAEATLST
+340 NTNYLKAAKATKTTVGDVRGITDST
-354 VDDVCGVADTTSC
+354 AC

-386 ADADLYYTTIQNRAT
+386 ADADLYYTTIRNKAT
-401 NYYLQRAAG
+401 DYYLQRAEG
-410 SNADTY
+410 SNAPKY
-416 VDLSTAQNETTNGT
+416 VGLSTAKNPTTTGT
-430 QSWARGTRSEGD
+430 QSWVRGTRSQGD

-447 HINSQGTAYHF
+447 HINSSGTAYHF
-458 VTFNTTNGDFRTY
+458 VTFNTTYGDFRTY
-471 YNTTGTGYTV
+471 YNTEGTGGTV

-487 TVTVVDSSATPTPTP
+487 TVTVVDP
-502 APGDEYKY
+502 
-510 VVADQ
+510 
-515 LEDGGE
+515 
-521 YIIVAADTY
+521 
-530 AVSNNTVGSYGHYLS
+530 
-545 PVSVTISGDE
+545 
-555 CVVDSSVNVNE
+555 
-566 ILWQAEGNTTDGF
+566 
-579 TLKSLDDDKYM
+579 
-590 TLDSS
+590 
-595 EFLYP
+595 
-600 GSGTEAI
+600 
-607 KWKYDGTDLANS
+607 
-619 ADSNGYYYLSYSDA
+619 
-633 STSYPQRFTTSK
+633 
-645 NTGNSIKIYRKV
+645 
-657 NVQASTEP
+657 ASTEP
-665 NLTIEPAELTV
+665 GVTIEPAELTV
-676 LLGGSGT
+676 LLNGGSGT

-693 SATDISYA
+693 SATDISYE
-701 WTSDSES
+701 WTSDNES
-708 VATVASVVGNPS
+708 VATVASVEETLSTS
-720 TATVTPVAT
+720 TAVVTPAAT
-729 GKATIT
+729 GTATGTATIT

-742 GGAQQTLTA
+742 GGAPQTLTA
-751 TAVVNVVENYQVA
+751 TAVVNVVASIQVA
-764 SITVPFAIRLELDK
+764 SITVPSEISLELDK

-785 VVTAPEGGVY
+785 VVTAPEGGEY

-808 SVADIAANGEVFTV
+808 SVADITANGGVFTV
-822 TAKSTGTVTV
+822 TAKSIGTVTV
-832 TFTAINSHDSTQRV
+832 TFTAINSHNNTQRV
-846 SGSTVITVKKAD
+846 SGSTVITVKEAD
-858 LIPAPEIG
+858 SIPAPETG

-879 VLVDNVEEADGNYI
+879 VLVDNVGAADGNYI
-893 IATSSSEGTAY
+893 IAMSNSAGDAY

-914 VQRGSVTIQSGSTDI
+914 VQRGSVTIQSDSTGI

-934 KYIEPSS
+934 KYIELNDDS
-941 DAYVWEWRY
+941 YVWGWRY
-950 DSTNSTYGRRG
+950 NSTDSTYGRRG
-961 TVWNV
+961 AVWNV
-966 GTGRGL
+966 GTGKGL
-972 RNNSGSATMDP
+972 YYATDSLNATVDSSHAVYWYSNPSSSAAHYITRRPSSSHLYYLGYNS
-983 EYASYVYSI
+983 
-992 PLTSGGNRIMNR
+992 LTYPYMWFD
-1004 SSNSSYYLY
+1004 SSNY
-1013 YSSGYT
+1013 GDQ
-1019 WSTSYAGTFYFYK
+1019 FYFYK
-1032 EMIVQTGTESVD
+1032 EMIVQTGTEPVD

-1099 DGAIKSVDSSSGVV
+1099 DGAIESVGSSSGVV
-1113 TLAGSLGYGIIE
+1113 TLAGGLGYGIIE
-1125 VTYTYTYG
+1125 ITYTYTYG

-1155 TGETVT
+1155 TGQTVT
-1161 KRTIYKLV
+1161 KKYV
-1169 TSLTDGKNYIIVNG
+1169 YVLTNTLKAGEDYIIVYDKNSETNDAEPIVPGTVRYNG
-1183 SSAAGTRQALKPG
+1183 RYNETTAYTMVHLLLSDAVTVHKGTSDTDNQPYIESDDARIVWRAVTADSEIALYNPDSNRYMAYDLQEIHSETYGSNLYYSAAAL
-1196 GDNSTLF
+1196 S
-1203 SGTYT
+1203 SGLYMPITYT
-1208 PPNGGT
+1208 SDN
-1214 ASPYTAYIVGD
+1214 ARLKIGD
-1225 GEVVVNAADSVSS
+1225 KFLQCYRD
-1238 VRYIETDD
+1238 
-1246 MHVVWRYDAD
+1246 YDAN
-1256 DASTSN
+1256 T
-1262 YGYFTNVGTARK
+1262 YGLQMA
-1274 LTFDNEL
+1274 L
-1281 EGYTSYYMLTA
+1281 ESDT
-1292 DDTFSNAWYYSNNKI
+1292 TFSKFY
-1307 YMPNNSY
+1307 
-1314 YAGIYT
+1314 
-1320 TKVSGGGYRL
+1320 L
-1330 YTSATSTSSSSLQSF
+1330 YKRTL
-1345 YIFEETE
+1345 
-1352 IETVSTAEV
+1352 IETVDTADV

-1389 AQTNYNGTGQI
+1389 AQTNYNGTDGQT
-1400 AWSIISGEN
+1400 AWSIISGAN
-1409 IASIDQNGVVT
+1409 IASIDENGVVT

-1432 VTFTFGDGQ
+1432 VTFTFDNNGQTQ

-1475 RLEKT
+1475 RIEKT

-1520 SMEYDLTGAAATSG
+1520 SMKDYLTGAEATSG

-1545 INFANTLLTVTNP
+1545 INFANTLLTVKNP
-1558 DGTISYTD
+1558 DGTISSYTD
-1566 NRLAVVSFASD
+1566 NKLAVVSFADYAS
-1577 AAVLTG
+1577 VLTG
-1583 TSPLVADS
+1583 TSTLVADS
-1591 RALVSVNSSSDMSS
+1591 RALVSVSSSSGMSS
-1605 ITTAINSMSA
+1605 IETAINSMSA
-1615 NGGTNYDAAFKT
+1615 TGGTNYDAAFKA

-1658 NAKLDSTTFPKAGDY
+1658 NAELDSTTFPKAGDY

-1693 APVWSSMPTA
+1693 VPVWSSMPA
-1703 AANNFAEYAYADNIY
+1703 AAATNFAKYAYADNIY
-1718 AAAIKGTTFAGSNFK
+1718 AAAIKGNTFAGSNFK
-1733 DSWKTNLDITA
+1733 DSWKTNLDITS

-1754 LGMKGGSQIIGLKT
+1754 LGMKGGSQIRQFGS
-1768 DSSGTTGWTAFTSAQ
+1768 DYVEFTSAQ

-1793 KDIFAADSTEELTAA
+1793 KDVFAADSTEELTAA

-1834 LQIKPFNY
+1834 LQIEPFNY
-1842 IDTANPRETDFESSI
+1842 IDNPRETDFESSI
-1857 EVRKYTVDANGNRTG
+1857 EVRKYTVDASGNRTG

-1886 TEAYSTLKT
+1886 KEAYSTLKT

-1918 DKRFVWKFDTIVSD
+1918 NKRFVWKFDTIVSD

-1941 LTGTKEGSRE
+1941 LTGTREGSRE

-1993 FLVDVNGNPV
+1993 FLVDESGKPV
-2003 NKDGTRVNYANLTY
+2003 NKDGALVNYANLTY

-2025 LGDAAFTA
+2025 LGDAAFVP
-2033 MSGADGRYSVELN
+2033 MSGADDRYSVELN
-2046 AATLK
+2046 AADLK

-2064 ESAAVTIHTDT
+2064 VRAAVTIHTDT
-2075 TGAWGGYSITKGNTP
+2075 TGAWGGYSITKGNTLTA
-2090 DTTAVWPKPGAK
+2090 TTAVWPKPGAK
-2102 ESFADVAD
+2102 ESFAGVDD
-2110 AAGNNFTNITVA
+2110 AGGNNFTNVTVA

-2153 VSQVSGR
+2153 VSQVNGQ
-2160 LYGLTLN
+2160 LYGLTRN
-2167 TEAAPDFESAYTVS
+2167 IEAAPDFASAYPSS
-2181 VAKVTTVGEKL
+2181 VANVTTVGQKL
-2192 SGLKYGHATIQNET
+2192 DFTYGHATIRNDT
-2206 TVRYTPG
+2206 TIRYTPS
-2213 SMQMSQ
+2213 SMQMNQ
-2219 PEVFGYEVS
+2219 PEVFGYEVT
-2228 GTSDVNGVMT
+2228 GTTEVDGTIT

-2257 DNFSNTDGTSYIT
+2257 DNFSNSNGTSYIT
-2270 YNNGVSR
+2270 YNNGVSQ

-2306 HYDNCTTFS
+2306 HYDNCATFS
-2315 LNQAHKVTVTREN
+2315 LDQAHKVTVTKAQYN
-2328 YESILADSTK
+2328 SILADSTK

-2359 ADTGMIMVQV
+2359 AETGMIMVQV
-2369 KDTNGTIVRSVFV
+2369 KDTDGTIVRSVFV

-2387 AVEVS
+2387 GKVEVN
-2392 GDLYQIPVI
+2392 GNLYQIPVI

-2424 HTGSNGQPRG
+2424 HTGIDGKPSG

-2442 IRIYNPADGNEAAH
+2442 IRIYNPAGGNAAAH

-2474 MMLAAAGDGPLSGP
+2474 MMITAANGGQLSGP
-2488 VFVDGNADTLQA
+2488 VFVDGNAATLDA
-2500 SEYASNGPNNEV
+2500 SVYQSDGPNNEV
-2512 YLVGGQAIV
+2512 YLASGQSIV

-2528 KTKPAG
+2528 TTKPAG

-2553 DETVSESTG
+2553 AEVVSASTG

-2588 KQPDGTWK
+2588 QQDGTWK
-2596 TKVAVEIAN
+2596 TKVAVQIAN
-2605 ISKREQRQILA
+2605 ISDTPGQILA
-2616 LTNLKVTYASE
+2616 LTNLKVTYASA
-2627 PENGGEV
+2627 PTDNDNNGEV
-2634 RFTTTQQQSQVAYTQ
+2634 IFTTTQQQSQVAYTQ

-2700 KGNVITPESISYEDK
+2700 KGNVITPESVSYEDK

-2751 TVVAYVVPGSV
+2751 TVVAYVVPRSV
-2762 VRPRPS
+2762 VRPKPS

>member
-1 MKQHGRASLRRCLAV
+1 MKQYGRASLRRCLAA

-31 MAEGIEGLSD
+31 MAEGIEGPSA
-41 NTAKAAVGGAEALA
+41 NAAKAAVGGDAEALA
-55 IGGEERPNATTV
+55 IGGEERPNAATV

-72 TSIDTSKQYLITAT
+72 TSIDTSKQYLIAVT
-86 YSGTVYAMTSEY
+86 SGTDVYAMTSEY
-98 YSSSSNLQAAS
+98 YNSSSSINLKAAS

-119 ASDNTA
+119 TSDNTA
-125 IDNTYLWTF
+125 IDDTYLWKF
-134 STTSG
+134 SKTSG
-139 GKVTNVSTGTQLYFY
+139 GKVTNVSTNTQLSFY
-154 ISSITLMSSGDTLVY
+154 SSYITLMSSGDGDTLVY
-169 SGGNLYYS
+169 SGGKLYYS
-177 GSSSYYLRYYS
+177 GLISTYYLRYS
-188 SYSYFTATSYSSSAS
+188 SSDSYFAATSDSSSAAP
-203 TITLYERVE
+203 ITLYEKVEKVE
-212 EDVAAAAESVEVNPS
+212 EETVAAESVEVNPP

-236 KQLTATVYPTDAANK
+236 KQLTAVVYPTNAANK
-251 NVTWTSDNNAVA
+251 NVTWTSNNNDVA
-263 TVDAAGIVTAKTVGK
+263 TVDSTGLVTAKAVGK
-278 ATITATTAD
+278 ATITATTED

-327 TSGETYIMSNAVS
+327 ENGKTYIMSNAVS
-340 NTSYLAAAEATLST
+340 KTSYLAAAEATLST
-354 VDDVCGVADTTSC
+354 VGNVCGVADTTSC

-386 ADADLYYTTIQNRAT
+386 ADADLDFTTIQNRAT

-410 SNADTY
+410 STAKTY
-416 VDLSTAQNETTNGT
+416 VGLSTAQNATTTGN
-430 QSWARGTRSEGD
+430 QSWRRGTTSEGD
-442 VTFIC
+442 VTFIY
-447 HINSQGTAYHF
+447 HRNSQGTKYHF
-458 VTFNTTNGDFRTY
+458 VTLDTTNVDFRTY
-471 YNTTGTGYTV
+471 YNTTSTGYTV

-487 TVTVVDSSATPTPTP
+487 TVTVEDSSATPTP
-502 APGDEYKY
+502 
-510 VVADQ
+510 
-515 LEDGGE
+515 
-521 YIIVAADTY
+521 
-530 AVSNNTVGSYGHYLS
+530 SNV
-545 PVSVTISGDE
+545 
-555 CVVDSSVNVNE
+555 
-566 ILWQAEGNTTDGF
+566 
-579 TLKSLDDDKYM
+579 
-590 TLDSS
+590 
-595 EFLYP
+595 
-600 GSGTEAI
+600 
-607 KWKYDGTDLANS
+607 
-619 ADSNGYYYLSYSDA
+619 
-633 STSYPQRFTTSK
+633 
-645 NTGNSIKIYRKV
+645 
-657 NVQASTEP
+657 
-665 NLTIEPAELTV
+665 TIEPAELTV

-708 VATVASVVGNPS
+708 VATVAPVEGNPS
-720 TATVTPVAT
+720 TVAVTPVAIGT
-729 GKATIT
+729 ATIT

-751 TAVVNVVENYQVA
+751 TAIVNVVENYQVA
-764 SITVPFAIRLELDK
+764 SITVPSAIRLELDEVT
-778 GTVITPV
+778 GITPV

-822 TAKSTGTVTV
+822 KAKSAGTVTV

-858 LIPAPEIG
+858 LIPAPETG
-866 EGGGEKPI
+866 EGEKPI

-879 VLVDNVEEADGNYI
+879 VLVDNVEAADGNYI
-893 IATSSSEGTAY
+893 IATSSSAGAAY
-904 ALYDNGSSSY
+904 ALYDNGSLSY
-914 VQRGSVTIQSGSTDI
+914 VQRGSVTIRSGSTDI
-929 YGAYG
+929 YGTYG
-934 KYIEPSS
+934 KYIEPNDDS
-941 DAYVWEWRY
+941 YVWEWQY
-950 DSTNSTYGRRG
+950 DSTDSEYGRLG
-961 TVWNV
+961 SVWNV

-972 RNNSGSATMDP
+972 RNKNGSATMDS
-983 EYASYVYSI
+983 EYAARVYSI
-992 PLTSGGNRIMNR
+992 PLTNGGNRIMNL
-1004 SSNSSYYLY
+1004 SSNSSEYYLY

-1019 WSTSYAGTFYFYK
+1019 WSTRYAGTFYFYK

-1052 GEKISQKEKAIEG
+1052 GEKISQKEKAVEG

-1076 TGTPVNIPAGATN
+1076 TGTPVNIPAGATD

-1113 TLAGSLGYGIIE
+1113 TLAGGLGYGIIE
-1125 VTYTYTYG
+1125 ITYTYTYG

-1169 TSLTDGKNYIIVNG
+1169 TNLTNGKNYIIVNG

-1208 PPNGGT
+1208 PEGGT

-1246 MHVVWRYDAD
+1246 SNVVWRYSA
-1256 DASTSN
+1256 ANSSTAN

-1274 LTFDNEL
+1274 LTFDKDL
-1281 EGYTSYYMLTA
+1281 EGYKETYMLTA
-1292 DDTFSNAWYYSNNKI
+1292 DDTFSSEWYYSNNKI
-1307 YMPNNSY
+1307 YMPNSSY
-1314 YAGIYT
+1314 YAGIDT
-1320 TKVSGGGYRL
+1320 TKVSGGGYKL
-1330 YTSATSTSSSSLQSF
+1330 YMSATSTSSPYLQSF

-1352 IETVSTAEV
+1352 IETVSNAEV

-1389 AQTNYNGTGQI
+1389 AQTNYNGTDGQT
-1400 AWSIISGEN
+1400 AWSIISGAN

-1432 VTFTFGDGQ
+1432 VKFTFGNGQ

-1502 VPVQSKGVDVV
+1502 VPVRSKGVDVV

-1520 SMEYDLTGAAATSG
+1520 SMEYDLTGAETTSG

-1545 INFANTLLTVTNP
+1545 INFANTLLAATNP

-1577 AAVLTG
+1577 ASVLTG
-1583 TSPLVADS
+1583 TSPLIADS
-1591 RALVSVNSSSDMSS
+1591 RALVSVNSSTDMSS

-1615 NGGTNYDAAFKT
+1615 NGGTDYDAAFKT

-1658 NAKLDSTTFPKAGDY
+1658 NAELDSTTFPKAGSY

-1693 APVWSSMPTA
+1693 TPVWSSMPA
-1703 AANNFAEYAYADNIY
+1703 AAATNFAEYAYADNIY

-1754 LGMKGGSQIIGLKT
+1754 LGMKGGSQIIGLTT
-1768 DSSGTTGWTAFTSAQ
+1768 DSSGTKGWVKFTSAQ

-1793 KDIFAADSTEELTAA
+1793 KDIFAADSTAELTAA

-1857 EVRKYTVDANGNRTG
+1857 EVRKYTVDGNGNRTG
-1872 AYETIEKVTFNAAG
+1872 AYETIEKVTFNADG

-1895 GNIMTWDGEN
+1895 GNIMTLDGEN

-1918 DKRFVWKFDTIVSD
+1918 NKRFVWKFDTIISD

-1941 LTGTKEGSRE
+1941 LTGTREGSRE

-1968 LGTDCRLA
+1968 LGTDCRLR

-1993 FLVDVNGNPV
+1993 FLVDENGRPV
-2003 NKDGTRVNYANLTY
+2003 NKDGALVNYANLTY

-2025 LGDAAFTA
+2025 LGDAAFVA
-2033 MSGADGRYSVELN
+2033 MSDGRYSVELN
-2046 AATLK
+2046 AAALK

-2064 ESAAVTIHTDT
+2064 KSAAVTIRTDT
-2075 TGAWGGYSITKGNTP
+2075 TGAWGGYSITKANTP
-2090 DTTAVWPKPGAK
+2090 DTTAVWPKPGADAK
-2102 ESFADVAD
+2102 FVDAAD
-2110 AAGNNFTNITVA
+2110 ADGNNFTNVTVA

-2153 VSQVSGR
+2153 VSQVSGQ

-2167 TEAAPDFESAYTVS
+2167 TEAAPDFVSAYMSS
-2181 VAKVTTVGEKL
+2181 VAEVTTVGEKL
-2192 SGLKYGHATIQNET
+2192 NLTYGHATIRNDT
-2206 TVRYTPG
+2206 TIRYTPS
-2213 SMQMSQ
+2213 SMQMNQ
-2219 PEVFGYEVS
+2219 PEVFGYEVT
-2228 GTSDVNGVMT
+2228 GTSEDNGTIT

-2257 DNFSNTDGTSYIT
+2257 DNFSNSDGTSYIT
-2270 YNNGVSR
+2270 YNNGVSQ

-2291 DTDYVGS
+2291 DTDYVGG

-2306 HYDNCTTFS
+2306 HYDNCATFS
-2315 LNQAHKVTVTREN
+2315 LDQAHKVTVTKAQ
-2328 YESILADSTK
+2328 YDSIRAGSTK

-2359 ADTGMIMVQV
+2359 AETGMIMVQV
-2369 KDTNGTIVRSVFV
+2369 KDTDGTIVRSVFV

-2387 AVEVS
+2387 GKVEVN
-2392 GDLYQIPVI
+2392 GNLYQIPVI

-2424 HTGSNGQPRG
+2424 HTGIDGQPGG

-2442 IRIYNPADGNEAAH
+2442 IRIYNPAGDDTTAH

-2474 MMLAAAGDGPLSGP
+2474 MMIAAASGGQLSGP
-2488 VFVDGNADTLQA
+2488 VFVDGKAETVES
-2500 SEYASNGPNNEV
+2500 SEYQSNGPNNEV
-2512 YLVGGQAIV
+2512 YLKSGQAIV

-2528 KTKPAG
+2528 TIKPAG

-2548 RYGSA
+2548 RYGSVA
-2553 DETVSESTG
+2553 EAVNASTG

-2588 KQPDGTWK
+2588 QQTDGTWK
-2596 TKVAVEIAN
+2596 TKVAVQIAN
-2605 ISKREQRQILA
+2605 ISTPGQGQILA
-2616 LTNLKVTYASE
+2616 LTNLKVTYASA
-2627 PENGGEV
+2627 PTNGEV

-2649 IRDLMAEL
+2649 IRDLMTEL

-2762 VRPRPS
+2762 VRPKPS

>member
-1 MKQHGRASLRRCLAV
+1 MKQYGRASLRRCLAA

-31 MAEGIEGLSD
+31 MAEGIEGPSD
-41 NTAKAAVGGAEALA
+41 NAARAAVGGDAEALA
-55 IGGEERPNATTV
+55 IGGEERSNAATV

-72 TSIDTSKQYLITAT
+72 TSIDTSKQYLIAVT
-86 YSGTVYAMTSEY
+86 SGTDVYAMTSKY
-98 YSSSSNLQAAS
+98 FDSSYGGLQAVS
-109 LTADGNGYIQ
+109 LTADSNGYIQ
-119 ASDNTA
+119 ASANTA
-125 IDNTYLWTF
+125 IDNTCLWTF

-139 GKVTNVSTGTQLYFY
+139 GKVKNAETNTYLAAT
-154 ISSITLMSSGDTLVY
+154 ISGHLVLSSSGVTFSY
-169 SGGNLYYS
+169 
-177 GSSSYYLRYYS
+177 GSNQLSSADVS
-188 SYSYFTATSYSSSAS
+188 SDPYIAFSSTYKYFDFKSFTA
-203 TITLYERVE
+203 TITLYERV
-212 EDVAAAAESVEVNPS
+212 VAAESVEVNPP

-236 KQLTATVYPTDAANK
+236 KQLKAVVYPTNATNK
-251 NVTWTSDNNAVA
+251 KVTWTSSNNDVA
-263 TVDAAGIVTAKTVGK
+263 TVDDTGHVTAVTVGE
-278 ATITATTAD
+278 ATITATTED

-308 FVNTLHAVPNEDY
+308 FVNTLHAVPEEDY

-327 TSGETYIMSNAVS
+327 TNGDTYIMSNAVS
-340 NTSYLAAAEATLST
+340 NTSYLAAAGATKST
-354 VDDVCGVADTTSC
+354 VGDVCGITDSTAC

-386 ADADLYYTTIQNRAT
+386 ADADLDYTTIQNKET
-401 NYYLQRAAG
+401 NDYLQRAEG
-410 SNADTY
+410 SGAPTY
-416 VDLSTAQNETTNGT
+416 VGLSTAKNATTNGT
-430 QSWARGTRSEGD
+430 QSWARGTRPQGD

-447 HINSQGTAYHF
+447 HINSQGTKYHF
-458 VTFNTTNGDFRTY
+458 VTFNTTYGDFRTY
-471 YNTTGTGYTV
+471 YNTEGTGGTV

-487 TVTVVDSSATPTPTP
+487 TVTVVDPT
-502 APGDEYKY
+502 
-510 VVADQ
+510 
-515 LEDGGE
+515 
-521 YIIVAADTY
+521 
-530 AVSNNTVGSYGHYLS
+530 
-545 PVSVTISGDE
+545 
-555 CVVDSSVNVNE
+555 
-566 ILWQAEGNTTDGF
+566 
-579 TLKSLDDDKYM
+579 
-590 TLDSS
+590 
-595 EFLYP
+595 
-600 GSGTEAI
+600 
-607 KWKYDGTDLANS
+607 
-619 ADSNGYYYLSYSDA
+619 
-633 STSYPQRFTTSK
+633 
-645 NTGNSIKIYRKV
+645 
-657 NVQASTEP
+657 STEP

-676 LLGGSGT
+676 LPNGSGT
-683 LTATAANIPE
+683 LTATAVNIPE
-693 SATDISYA
+693 SATYE
-701 WTSDSES
+701 WTSDNEP
-708 VATVASVVGNPS
+708 VATVAPAAGNPS
-720 TATVTPVAT
+720 TATVTGVAT
-729 GKATIT
+729 GTATIT

-742 GGAQQTLTA
+742 GDAQQTLTA
-751 TAVVNVVENYQVA
+751 TATVNVVENYRVA
-764 SITVPFAIRLELDK
+764 SITVPSAISLEPGGEID
-778 GTVITPV
+778 ITPV
-785 VVTAPEGGVY
+785 VVTAPEGGAY
-795 GTDYTIEYVCDNE
+795 ETDYTIEYVCDNAN
-808 SVADIAANGEVFTV
+808 VADITTANGKVFTV
-822 TAKSTGTVTV
+822 TAKSVGTVTV
-832 TFTAINSHDSTQRV
+832 TFTAINSHNSTQSV
-846 SGSTVITVKKAD
+846 SGSTVITVKEAD
-858 LIPAPEIG
+858 SIPAPETG
-866 EGGGEKPI
+866 EGEKPK

-879 VLVDNVEEADGNYI
+879 VLVKDVEEADGNYI
-893 IATSSSEGTAY
+893 IATSSSADNAY
-904 ALYDNGSSSY
+904 ALYDNGTDY
-914 VQRGSVTIQSGSTDI
+914 VQRGPVTIKSGSTGI

-934 KYIEPSS
+934 RYIELNDDS
-941 DAYVWEWRY
+941 YVWGWNYE
-950 DSTNSTYGRRG
+950 STNPTYGCCG
-961 TVWNV
+961 AVWNI
-966 GTGRGL
+966 GTKRGL
-972 RNNSGSATMDP
+972 RAT
-983 EYASYVYSI
+983 
-992 PLTSGGNRIMNR
+992 GN
-1004 SSNSSYYLY
+1004 SSNNYLDATVD
-1013 YSSGYT
+1013 SSGYAVN
-1019 WSTSYAGTFYFYK
+1019 WYSAHSSSAAPAAHYITSPVYNNYSPDRYYLGYNSPTYPYRWYTPSYYNPTPGDQFYFYK

-1052 GEKISQKEKAIEG
+1052 GEKISQKEKAVEG

-1076 TGTPVNIPAGATN
+1076 TGTPVNIPAGATG
-1089 KSAVWTLTKT
+1089 SAVWTLKKT

-1113 TLAGSLGYGIIE
+1113 TLAGGLGYGIIE
-1125 VTYTYTYG
+1125 ITYTYTYG

-1161 KRTIYKLV
+1161 KKTIYTLV
-1169 TSLTDGKNYIIVNG
+1169 ENLTGGKNYIIVNG

-1214 ASPYTAYIVGD
+1214 ATPYTAYIVGD

-1238 VRYIETDD
+1238 ERYIETDD
-1246 MHVVWRYDAD
+1246 MHVVWRYDAY

-1274 LTFDNEL
+1274 LTWDDEL
-1281 EGYTSYYMLTA
+1281 KGYTNYCMLSA
-1292 DDTFSNAWYYSNNKI
+1292 DDTFSCKWYYRNNKI
-1307 YMPNNSY
+1307 YTPDYQNK
-1314 YAGIYT
+1314 GICT
-1320 TKVSGGGYRL
+1320 NKVSGGGYIL
-1330 YTSATSTSSSSLQSF
+1330 SSSNMQSF

-1352 IETVSTAEV
+1352 IEMVDTAEV

-1389 AQTNYNGTGQI
+1389 AQTNYKGTDGQT
-1400 AWSIISGEN
+1400 AWSIISGGN

-1432 VTFTFGDGQ
+1432 VTFTFDNNGQTQ

-1520 SMEYDLTGAAATSG
+1520 SMKDGLTGAAATSG

-1545 INFANTLLTVTNP
+1545 IKFANTLLTVTNP

-1583 TSPLVADS
+1583 KSPLVADS
-1591 RALVSVNSSSDMSS
+1591 RALVSVSGSPDMDA
-1605 ITTAINSMSA
+1605 IEAAINSMSA
-1615 NGGTNYDAAFKT
+1615 TGGTNYDAAFKT

-1658 NAKLDSTTFPKAGDY
+1658 NAELDSTTFPKADNY

-1703 AANNFAEYAYADNIY
+1703 AKANFVEYAYADNIY

-1733 DSWKTNLDITA
+1733 DSWKTNTNLDITA

-1754 LGMKGGSQIIGLKT
+1754 LGMKGDSGIVGFTT
-1768 DSSGTTGWTAFTSAQ
+1768 DSSGTLGYAKFTSAQ

-1793 KDIFAADSTEELTAA
+1793 KDVFAADSTEELKAA

-1842 IDTANPRETDFESSI
+1842 IDKAHPRETDFEPSI
-1857 EVRKYTVDANGNRTG
+1857 EVRKYTVDGNGNRTG

-1895 GNIMTWDGEN
+1895 GNIMTLDGEN

-1918 DKRFVWKFDTIVSD
+1918 NKRFVWKFDTIISD

-1941 LTGTKEGSRE
+1941 LTGTREKTRE

-1968 LGTDCRLA
+1968 LGTDCRLT

-1993 FLVDVNGNPV
+1993 FLVDESGRPV
-2003 NKDGTRVNYANLTY
+2003 NKDGALVNYANLTY

-2025 LGDAAFTA
+2025 LGDAEFEAIPN
-2033 MSGADGRYSVELN
+2033 ADRHYSVKLS
-2046 AATLK
+2046 AADLK
-2051 ALQSEL
+2051 KHQSEL
-2057 SAYALYD
+2057 SAYELYD
-2064 ESAAVTIHTDT
+2064 VNAAVTINTDT
-2075 TGAWGGYSITKGNTP
+2075 TGAWGGYSITKANTLTP
-2090 DTTAVWPKPGAK
+2090 TTAVWPKPGA
-2102 ESFADVAD
+2102 D
-2110 AAGNNFTNITVA
+2110 ATFDGVDDAGGNNFTNVTVA

-2153 VSQVSGR
+2153 VSQVSGQ

-2167 TEAAPDFESAYTVS
+2167 TEAAPDFASAYMSS
-2181 VAKVTTVGEKL
+2181 VADVTTVGEKL
-2192 SGLKYGHATIQNET
+2192 NNLKYGHATIQNDT
-2206 TVRYTPG
+2206 TVRYTPS
-2213 SMQMSQ
+2213 SMQMNQ
-2219 PEVFGYEVS
+2219 PEVFGYEVT
-2228 GTSDVNGVMT
+2228 GTSEVDGTIT

-2257 DNFSNTDGTSYIT
+2257 DNFSNSDGTSYIT
-2270 YNNGVSR
+2270 YNNGVSE
-2277 WELVGQGVSGTVVQ
+2277 WKLEGQGVSGTVVQ

-2306 HYDNCTTFS
+2306 HYDNCATFS
-2315 LNQAHKVTVTREN
+2315 LDKAHKVTVTKDQYN
-2328 YESILADSTK
+2328 SILADSTK

-2359 ADTGMIMVQV
+2359 AKTGMIMVQV
-2369 KDTNGTIVRSVFV
+2369 KDTNGDIVRSVFV

-2387 AVEVS
+2387 GKVEVN
-2392 GDLYQIPVI
+2392 GNLYQIPVI
-2401 NIYDLPHGTYDV
+2401 NIYGLPHGTYDV

-2442 IRIYNPADGNEAAH
+2442 IRIYNPAGGNAAAH

-2474 MMLAAAGDGPLSGP
+2474 MMITAANGGQLSGP
-2488 VFVDGNADTLQA
+2488 VFVDGKAATADA
-2500 SEYASNGPNNEV
+2500 SVYQSAGPNNEV
-2512 YLVGGQAIV
+2512 YLKSGQSIV
-2521 FALQTVG
+2521 FALQTAE
-2528 KTKPAG
+2528 KIKPAG

-2548 RYGSA
+2548 RYGSVG
-2553 DETVSESTG
+2553 EKVSESTG

-2588 KQPDGTWK
+2588 QQTDGTWK
-2596 TKVAVEIAN
+2596 TKVAVQIAN
-2605 ISKREQRQILA
+2605 ISGTAGQILA
-2616 LTNLKVTYASE
+2616 LTNLKVTYASA
-2627 PENGGEV
+2627 PTNNGEV

-2700 KGNVITPESISYEDK
+2700 KGNVITPESVSYEDK

-2740 AAYGIMTDTPA
+2740 AAYGIMTETPA
-2751 TVVAYVVPGSV
+2751 TVVAYVVPRSV
-2762 VRPRPS
+2762 VRPKPS

>member
-1 MKQHGRASLRRCLAV
+1 MTPA
-16 LFAALMVFSVLPLTA
+16 
-31 MAEGIEGLSD
+31 
-41 NTAKAAVGGAEALA
+41 A
-55 IGGEERPNATTV
+55 IGT
-67 YYKPV
+67 
-72 TSIDTSKQYLITAT
+72 
-86 YSGTVYAMTSEY
+86 
-98 YSSSSNLQAAS
+98 
-109 LTADGNGYIQ
+109 
-119 ASDNTA
+119 
-125 IDNTYLWTF
+125 
-134 STTSG
+134 
-139 GKVTNVSTGTQLYFY
+139 
-154 ISSITLMSSGDTLVY
+154 
-169 SGGNLYYS
+169 
-177 GSSSYYLRYYS
+177 
-188 SYSYFTATSYSSSAS
+188 
-203 TITLYERVE
+203 
-212 EDVAAAAESVEVNPS
+212 
-227 VHAMAPNAT
+227 
-236 KQLTATVYPTDAANK
+236 
-251 NVTWTSDNNAVA
+251 
-263 TVDAAGIVTAKTVGK
+263 
-278 ATITATTAD
+278 
-287 GGYTDTCVVTVTNNA
+287 
-302 TKEVTM
+302 
-308 FVNTLHAVPNEDY
+308 
-321 LIGYTT
+321 
-327 TSGETYIMSNAVS
+327 
-340 NTSYLAAAEATLST
+340 
-354 VDDVCGVADTTSC
+354 
-367 ITALSD
+367 
-373 GSEIPTTHQWYFG
+373 
-386 ADADLYYTTIQNRAT
+386 
-401 NYYLQRAAG
+401 
-410 SNADTY
+410 
-416 VDLSTAQNETTNGT
+416 
-430 QSWARGTRSEGD
+430 
-442 VTFIC
+442 
-447 HINSQGTAYHF
+447 
-458 VTFNTTNGDFRTY
+458 
-471 YNTTGTGYTV
+471 
-481 DLYVKR
+481 
-487 TVTVVDSSATPTPTP
+487 
-502 APGDEYKY
+502 
-510 VVADQ
+510 
-515 LEDGGE
+515 
-521 YIIVAADTY
+521 
-530 AVSNNTVGSYGHYLS
+530 
-545 PVSVTISGDE
+545 
-555 CVVDSSVNVNE
+555 
-566 ILWQAEGNTTDGF
+566 
-579 TLKSLDDDKYM
+579 
-590 TLDSS
+590 
-595 EFLYP
+595 
-600 GSGTEAI
+600 
-607 KWKYDGTDLANS
+607 
-619 ADSNGYYYLSYSDA
+619 
-633 STSYPQRFTTSK
+633 
-645 NTGNSIKIYRKV
+645 
-657 NVQASTEP
+657 
-665 NLTIEPAELTV
+665 
-676 LLGGSGT
+676 
-683 LTATAANIPE
+683 
-693 SATDISYA
+693 
-701 WTSDSES
+701 
-708 VATVASVVGNPS
+708 
-720 TATVTPVAT
+720 
-729 GKATIT
+729 ATIT

-751 TAVVNVVENYQVA
+751 TAIVNVVENYQVA
-764 SITVPFAIRLELDK
+764 SITVPFAIRLELDEV
-778 GTVITPV
+778 TDITPV

-808 SVADIAANGEVFTV
+808 SVADITTANGEVFTV

-832 TFTAINSHDSTQRV
+832 TFIAVNLRDNTQRV
-846 SGSTVITVKKAD
+846 SGSTVVTVKEAD
-858 LIPAPEIG
+858 SIPAPET
-866 EGGGEKPI
+866 GGGEKPI

-879 VLVDNVEEADGNYI
+879 VLVDNVEAADGNYI
-893 IATSSSEGTAY
+893 IATSNSAGNAY
-904 ALYDNGSSSY
+904 ALYDDGTDY
-914 VQRGSVTIQSGSTDI
+914 VQRGPVTIQSGSTDI

-934 KYIEPSS
+934 IYIEPSS
-941 DAYVWEWRY
+941 DSYVWGWKY
-950 DSTNSTYGRRG
+950 NSTNSEYGRLG
-961 TVWNV
+961 SVWNV
-966 GTGRGL
+966 ETGRGL
-972 RNNSGSATMDP
+972 RNNSGSATMDS
-983 EYASYVYSI
+983 EYAARVYSI
-992 PLTSGGNRIMNR
+992 PLTNGGNRIMNL
-1004 SSNSSYYLY
+1004 SSNSSEYYLY

-1019 WSTSYAGTFYFYK
+1019 WSTRYAGTFYFYK
-1032 EMIVQTGTESVD
+1032 EMIVQTGTEPVD

-1065 VVQGQESSVTL
+1065 VVQGQVSTVTL
-1076 TGTPVNIPAGATN
+1076 TGTPVNIPAGATD
-1089 KSAVWTLTKT
+1089 KSAVWALTKT
-1099 DGAIKSVDSSSGVV
+1099 DGEAIKSVDSNGVV
-1113 TLAGSLGYGIIE
+1113 TLEGGLGYGIIE
-1125 VTYTYTYG
+1125 ITYTYTYG

-1208 PPNGGT
+1208 PDGGT

-1246 MHVVWRYDAD
+1246 SNVVWRYSAAD
-1256 DASTSN
+1256 SSTAN

-1307 YMPNNSY
+1307 YILSGSY
-1314 YAGIYT
+1314 YAGIY

-1330 YTSATSTSSSSLQSF
+1330 YTSATSTSSSYLQSF

-1389 AQTNYNGTGQI
+1389 AQTNYNGTDGQI
-1400 AWSIISGEN
+1400 AWSIISGGN

-1502 VPVQSKGVDVV
+1502 VPVRSKGVDVV

-1520 SMEYDLTGAAATSG
+1520 SMEYDLTGAEATSG

-1577 AAVLTG
+1577 ASVLTG
-1583 TSPLVADS
+1583 TSPIFADS
-1591 RALVSVNSSSDMSS
+1591 RALVSVNSSSDMSA
-1605 ITTAINSMSA
+1605 ITTAINSMFA
-1615 NGGTNYDAAFKT
+1615 TGGTNYDAAFKT

-1658 NAKLDSTTFPKAGDY
+1658 NAELDSTTFPKAGDY

-1703 AANNFAEYAYADNIY
+1703 AAANFAEYAYADNIY

-1754 LGMKGGSQIIGLKT
+1754 LGMKGGSQIIGFKT
-1768 DSSGTTGWTAFTSAQ
+1768 DSSGTTDWTAFTSAQ

-1857 EVRKYTVDANGNRTG
+1857 EVRKYTVDGNGNRTG

-1918 DKRFVWKFDTIVSD
+1918 NKRFVWKFDTIISD

-1941 LTGTKEGSRE
+1941 LTGTREGSRE

-1968 LGTDCRLA
+1968 LGTDCRLT

-1993 FLVDVNGNPV
+1993 FLVDESGNPV
-2003 NKDGTRVNYANLTY
+2003 NKDGALVNYANLTY

-2025 LGDAAFTA
+2025 LGDAAFVAT
-2033 MSGADGRYSVELN
+2033 SDGRYSVELS
-2046 AATLK
+2046 AAALK

-2075 TGAWGGYSITKGNTP
+2075 MGAWGGYSITKANTP
-2090 DTTAVWPKPGAK
+2090 NTTAVWPKPGADAK
-2102 ESFADVAD
+2102 FVDAAD
-2110 AAGNNFTNITVA
+2110 ADGNNFTNVTVA

-2153 VSQVSGR
+2153 VSQVNGQ
-2160 LYGLTLN
+2160 LYGLTPN
-2167 TEAAPDFESAYTVS
+2167 IDAAPDFASAYTTP
-2181 VAKVTTVGEKL
+2181 VASVTTVGGKL
-2192 SGLKYGHATIQNET
+2192 NLTYGHATIQNDT
-2206 TVRYTPG
+2206 TIRYTPS
-2213 SMQMSQ
+2213 SMQMNQ
-2219 PEVFGYEVS
+2219 PEVFGYEVT
-2228 GTSDVNGVMT
+2228 GTSEANGTST

-2257 DNFSNTDGTSYIT
+2257 DNFSNSDGTSHIT
-2270 YNNGVSR
+2270 YNNGVSQ

-2306 HYDNCTTFS
+2306 HYDNCATFS
-2315 LNQAHKVTVTREN
+2315 LDQAHKVTVTKAQ
-2328 YESILADSTK
+2328 YDSILADSTK

-2359 ADTGMIMVQV
+2359 AETGMIMVQV
-2369 KDTNGTIVRSVFV
+2369 KDMDGTIVKSVFV

-2387 AVEVS
+2387 GKVEVN
-2392 GDLYQIPVI
+2392 GNLYQIPVI

-2424 HTGSNGQPRG
+2424 HTGSDGQPGG

-2442 IRIYNPADGNEAAH
+2442 IRIYNPAGDNAAAH

-2474 MMLAAAGDGPLSGP
+2474 MMIAAASGGQLSGP
-2488 VFVDGNADTLQA
+2488 VFVDGNAATAEA
-2500 SEYASNGPNNEV
+2500 SVYQSDGPNNEV
-2512 YLVGGQAIV
+2512 YLASGQAIV

-2528 KTKPAG
+2528 ITKPAG

-2553 DETVSESTG
+2553 AEVVSASTG

-2588 KQPDGTWK
+2588 QQADGTWK
-2596 TKVAVEIAN
+2596 TKVAVQIAN
-2605 ISKREQRQILA
+2605 ISGTAGQILA
-2616 LTNLKVTYASE
+2616 LTNLKVTYASD
-2627 PENGGEV
+2627 PTNGEV

-2685 VVTSTDANALIIRDK
+2685 VVTSTDANVLIIRDK

-2740 AAYGIMTDTPA
+2740 AAYGIMTETPA
-2751 TVVAYVVPGSV
+2751 TVVAYVVPRSV
-2762 VRPRPS
+2762 VRPKPS

>member
-1 MKQHGRASLRRCLAV
+1 MPERLYAGFAEATPIKRLSPHNERILKSKGVRLMKQYGRASLRRCLAV

-67 YYKPV
+67 
-72 TSIDTSKQYLITAT
+72 
-86 YSGTVYAMTSEY
+86 
-98 YSSSSNLQAAS
+98 
-109 LTADGNGYIQ
+109 
-119 ASDNTA
+119 
-125 IDNTYLWTF
+125 
-134 STTSG
+134 
-139 GKVTNVSTGTQLYFY
+139 
-154 ISSITLMSSGDTLVY
+154 
-169 SGGNLYYS
+169 
-177 GSSSYYLRYYS
+177 
-188 SYSYFTATSYSSSAS
+188 
-203 TITLYERVE
+203 
-212 EDVAAAAESVEVNPS
+212 ESVEVNPP

-236 KQLTATVYPTDAANK
+236 KQLTAVVYPTNATNK
-251 NVTWTSDNNAVA
+251 NVTWTSDNNDVA
-263 TVDAAGIVTAKTVGK
+263 TVDAAGIVTAKTVGT
-278 ATITATTAD
+278 ATITATTED

-327 TSGETYIMSNAVS
+327 TNGDTYIMSNEVS
-340 NTSYLAAAEATLST
+340 NTNYLKAAKATKTT
-354 VDDVCGVADTTSC
+354 VGDVCDVTDTTSC

-386 ADADLYYTTIQNRAT
+386 ADADLGYTTIQNRE
-401 NYYLQRAAG
+401 NNNYLQRAEG
-410 SNADTY
+410 ITADRY
-416 VDLSTAQNETTNGT
+416 IDLSTAQGSTTDGT

-447 HINSQGTAYHF
+447 HINSQGTKYHF
-458 VTFNTTNGDFRTY
+458 VTFDTTNGDFRTY
-471 YNTTGTGYTV
+471 YNTEGTGYTV

-487 TVTVVDSSATPTPTP
+487 TVTVVDP
-502 APGDEYKY
+502 ASPEPG
-510 VVADQ
+510 V
-515 LEDGGE
+515 
-521 YIIVAADTY
+521 
-530 AVSNNTVGSYGHYLS
+530 
-545 PVSVTISGDE
+545 
-555 CVVDSSVNVNE
+555 
-566 ILWQAEGNTTDGF
+566 
-579 TLKSLDDDKYM
+579 
-590 TLDSS
+590 
-595 EFLYP
+595 
-600 GSGTEAI
+600 
-607 KWKYDGTDLANS
+607 
-619 ADSNGYYYLSYSDA
+619 
-633 STSYPQRFTTSK
+633 
-645 NTGNSIKIYRKV
+645 
-657 NVQASTEP
+657 
-665 NLTIEPAELTV
+665 TIEPAELTV
-676 LLGGSGT
+676 LFNGGSGT
-683 LTATAANIPE
+683 LTATAVNIPE

-701 WTSDSES
+701 WTSGRES
-708 VATVASVVGNPS
+708 VATVASAAGNPS
-720 TATVTPVAT
+720 TATVTGVAT
-729 GKATIT
+729 GTATIT

-751 TAVVNVVENYQVA
+751 TAVVNVVASIQVA
-764 SITVPFAIRLELDK
+764 SITVPSAISLELDK

-785 VVTAPEGGVY
+785 VVTAPEGGEY

-808 SVADIAANGEVFTV
+808 SVADITTANGKVFTV
-822 TAKSTGTVTV
+822 TAKSVGTVTV
-832 TFTAINSHDSTQRV
+832 TFIAVNLRDNTQRV
-846 SGSTVITVKKAD
+846 SGSTVITVKEAD
-858 LIPAPEIG
+858 SIPAPETG

-879 VLVDNVEEADGNYI
+879 VLVKNVEAADGNYI
-893 IATSSSEGTAY
+893 IATSNSAGAADAY
-904 ALYDNGSSSY
+904 ALYDNGTDY
-914 VQRGSVTIQSGSTDI
+914 VQGGSVTIKSGPTDT
-929 YGAYG
+929 YGTYG
-934 KYIEPSS
+934 KYIELNDDS
-941 DAYVWEWRY
+941 YVWEWQY
-950 DSTNSTYGRRG
+950 DSMNSTYGPRG

-966 GTGRGL
+966 GTGKGL
-972 RNNSGSATMDP
+972 YAAGS
-983 EYASYVYSI
+983 
-992 PLTSGGNRIMNR
+992 
-1004 SSNSSYYLY
+1004 SSNNYLNATVGSSALYWYSKPSSSAAPAAHYITSPVYNNYSPNRYYLGYYSSTSTYRWFDSSYY
-1013 YSSGYT
+1013 SYT
-1019 WSTSYAGTFYFYK
+1019 TYGDQFYFYK
-1032 EMIVQTGTESVD
+1032 EMIVQTDTEPVD

-1076 TGTPVNIPAGATN
+1076 TGTPVNIPAGATG
-1089 KSAVWTLTKT
+1089 SAVWTLTKT
-1099 DGAIKSVDSSSGVV
+1099 DGAIKSVDRSSGVV
-1113 TLAGSLGYGIIE
+1113 TLAGDLGYGIIE
-1125 VTYTYTYG
+1125 ITYTYTYG

-1155 TGETVT
+1155 TGQTVT
-1161 KRTIYKLV
+1161 KRTIYKFV
-1169 TSLTDGKNYIIVNG
+1169 TSLKNGKNYIIVYGANT
-1183 SSAAGTRQALKPG
+1183 AGTQMALKPG

-1203 SGTYT
+1203 SGTYD
-1208 PPNGGT
+1208 GT
-1214 ASPYTAYIVGD
+1214 EYTAYIVGD
-1225 GEVVVNAADSVSS
+1225 GEVVVNAADFVVSDVS
-1238 VRYIETDD
+1238 YIETDD
-1246 MHVVWRYDAD
+1246 SDVVWRYNAKDS
-1256 DASTSN
+1256 STSTN

-1274 LTFDNEL
+1274 L
-1281 EGYTSYYMLTA
+1281 SYASSSEISTTGWPSGKTMLTA
-1292 DDTFSNAWYYSNNKI
+1292 DDTFKNAWYYRNN
-1307 YMPNNSY
+1307 NLY
-1314 YAGIYT
+1314 YA
-1320 TKVSGGGYRL
+1320 
-1330 YTSATSTSSSSLQSF
+1330 TSSYNYYVGNWVSEYGYGITSDDYYAHSF

-1352 IETVSTAEV
+1352 IETVDTAEV

-1389 AQTNYNGTGQI
+1389 AQTNYNGTGGQI
-1400 AWSIISGEN
+1400 AWSIISGGN
-1409 IASIDQNGVVT
+1409 IALIDQNGVVT

-1432 VTFTFGDGQ
+1432 VTFTFGNGQ

-1475 RLEKT
+1475 RIEKT

-1520 SMEYDLTGAAATSG
+1520 SMKYDLTGAETTSG

-1545 INFANTLLTVTNP
+1545 INFANTLLTVKNP
-1558 DGTISYTD
+1558 DETTSYTD
-1566 NRLAVVSFASD
+1566 NRLAVVSFADYAS
-1577 AAVLTG
+1577 VLTG
-1583 TSPLVADS
+1583 KSTFVADS
-1591 RALVSVNSSSDMSS
+1591 RALVSVNSSTDMSS

-1615 NGGTNYDAAFKT
+1615 NGGTNYDAAFKA

-1658 NAKLDSTTFPKAGDY
+1658 NAELKYATFPTASSS
-1673 YTTTEIET
+1673 YTSDEVSAI
-1681 MSAQWYNWTQGV
+1681 SAQWYNWTQGA
-1693 APVWSSMPTA
+1693 APVWSSMPQDA
-1703 AANNFAEYAYADNIY
+1703 ADNFAEYAYADNIY
-1718 AAAIKGTTFAGSNFK
+1718 AAAIKGNTFAGSNFK
-1733 DSWKTNLDITA
+1733 DSWKTKLDITS

-1754 LGMKGGSQIIGLKT
+1754 LGMKGGSQIRQFGS
-1768 DSSGTTGWTAFTSAQ
+1768 DYVEFTSAQ

-1842 IDTANPRETDFESSI
+1842 IDTANPRQTDFESSI
-1857 EVRKYTVDANGNRTG
+1857 EVRKYTVDGNGNRTG

-1886 TEAYSTLKT
+1886 TVAYSTLKT
-1895 GNIMTWDGEN
+1895 GNIMTLDGEN

-1918 DKRFVWKFDTIVSD
+1918 DKRFVWKFDTIISD

-1941 LTGTKEGSRE
+1941 LTGTRKGSRE

-1968 LGTDCRLA
+1968 LGTDCRLT

-1993 FLVDVNGNPV
+1993 FLVDESGRPV
-2003 NKDGTRVNYANLTY
+2003 NKDGALVNYANLTY

-2025 LGDAAFTA
+2025 LGDAAFVP
-2033 MSGADGRYSVELN
+2033 MSGADGHYSVELK

-2064 ESAAVTIHTDT
+2064 ESAAVTINTDT
-2075 TGAWGGYSITKGNTP
+2075 TGTWGGYSITKGNTLTA
-2090 DTTAVWPKPGAK
+2090 TTAVWPKPGA
-2102 ESFADVAD
+2102 D
-2110 AAGNNFTNITVA
+2110 ATFDGVDDAENNFTNVTVA

-2153 VSQVSGR
+2153 VSQVNGQ
-2160 LYGLTLN
+2160 LYGLTRN
-2167 TEAAPDFESAYTVS
+2167 IEAAPDFASAYPSS
-2181 VAKVTTVGEKL
+2181 VANVTTVGQKL
-2192 SGLKYGHATIQNET
+2192 DFTYGHATIRNDT
-2206 TVRYTPG
+2206 TIRYTPS
-2213 SMQMSQ
+2213 SMQMNQ
-2219 PEVFGYEVS
+2219 PEVFGYEVT
-2228 GTSDVNGVMT
+2228 GTTEVDGTIT

-2257 DNFSNTDGTSYIT
+2257 DNFSNSDGTSYIT
-2270 YNNGVSR
+2270 YNNGVSQ
-2277 WELVGQGVSGTVVQ
+2277 WKLVGQGVSGTVVQ

-2306 HYDNCTTFS
+2306 HYDNCATFS
-2315 LNQAHKVTVTREN
+2315 LDQAHKVTVTKAQ
-2328 YESILADSTK
+2328 YDSILADSTK

-2359 ADTGMIMVQV
+2359 AETGMIMVQV
-2369 KDTNGTIVRSVFV
+2369 KDTNGAIVKSVFV

-2387 AVEVS
+2387 GTVVEVN

-2401 NIYDLPHGTYDV
+2401 NIYDLNPGTYDV

-2424 HTGSNGQPRG
+2424 HTGTDGQPRG

-2456 GAHTEDDE
+2456 DAHTEDDE
-2464 AYPYVQELRN
+2464 AFPYVQELRN
-2474 MMLAAAGDGPLSGP
+2474 MMIAAANGGQPSGP
-2488 VFVDGNADTLQA
+2488 VFVDGNATADANAYQSA
-2500 SEYASNGPNNEV
+2500 GPNNEV
-2512 YLVGGQAIV
+2512 YLKSGQSIV

-2553 DETVSESTG
+2553 AEVVNESTG

-2576 YYEIPENVLSWE
+2576 YYEIPENVLIWE
-2588 KQPDGTWK
+2588 PQEDGTWK
-2596 TKVAVEIAN
+2596 TKVAVQIAN
-2605 ISKREQRQILA
+2605 TSGTPGQILA
-2616 LTNLKVTYASE
+2616 LTNLKVTYASD
-2627 PENGGEV
+2627 PTNGEV
-2634 RFTTTQQQSQVAYTQ
+2634 KFTTTQQQSQVAYTQ

-2751 TVVAYVVPGSV
+2751 TVVAYVVPRSV
-2762 VRPRPS
+2762 VRPKPS